1 MGNKSIQKF
10 FADQNSVID
19 LSSLGNAKGAK
30 VSLSGPD
37 MNITTPR
44 GSVII
49 VNGALYSSIK
59 GNNLAV
65 KFKDKT
71 ITGAK
76 ILGSVDLKDI
86 QLERIDS
93 SLVDSAQVEKKGNG
107 KRRNKK
113 EEEELKK
120 QLDDAENAK
129 KEADKAKEEA
139 EKAKEAAEKALN
151 EAFEVQNSSKQIE
164 EMLQNFLADNVAK
177 DNLAQQSDASQQNT
191 QAKATQASKQND
203 AEKVLP
209 QPINKNTST
218 GKSNSSKN
226 EENKL
231 DAESVKEPLKVT
243 LALAAESNS
252 GSKDDSITNFTKPQF
267 VGSTAPNATVIIKI
281 NGIAVGQA
289 VADSLGNFT
298 FTAPETLTDGTY
310 NLEAE
315 AKTADG
321 SGSAKLVITIDS
333 VTDKPTFEL
342 SPESSV
348 SGHKGLTP
356 TLTPSIVGTAEENA
370 KVDIYVDNKLVASVD
385 VDKDGN
391 WSYEFKD
398 NELSEGENSI
408 KVVAVDK
415 AGNKNETTDSIITD
429 TIAPEKP
436 TIELDDSSDSG
447 IKNDNITNSTLPTFI
462 GVAEPG
468 STVSIY
474 LGLKHLGEVI
484 VAKDGTWSYTLTTP
498 LKDGEYNITA
508 TATDIAGHTSATA
521 NLPFTIDTRISYFSA
536 EIETTNDSGIV
547 GDNVT
552 NNTRPTFTGKT
563 EPNAIISVINS
574 ETGEEVIFKAN
585 DKGEWT
591 FNFTSDSVEGINNLT
606 FTVEDVAGNKKDF
619 SFSYVIDTI
628 APVPPTVSLED
639 YVVLPNGIILS
650 GNDLPALVGT
660 AEPKSTI
667 LLMRDGKL
675 YDSIE
680 VDSNGTWN
688 YQFSNKFLQGAYD
701 IEIISQDAAGNKSS
715 TVKYSFTIQTE
726 VVPPK
731 AELDASDDSGAKGD
745 WITNKHN
752 ALTLLGTADRF
763 ATVNILID
771 GKTIGVTTADADG
784 NWNFD
789 ISRNLSDN
797 VYKITVESIDPLGR
811 TSSVDYQL
819 TIDSFTPIPTV
830 MLHDSADSG
839 VKGDMITKINTPL
852 FTGMAEANA
861 KVSIY
866 VDGVL
871 SGEAIA
877 GDDGVWNFQFT
888 TALSDGSH
896 DVTVKVE
903 DIAGNTASSS
913 AYNFQIVTQT
923 QKPTIE
929 LVNDTGVDNTDHII
943 NEKNP
948 ALTGTAAPYSTVKLY
963 IDGALIAEV
972 RTNKDGRWEY
982 TLKADQGLVDGDHRI
997 TASVEDIAGNIAHSD
1012 PFLISV
1018 DTAISIPIV
1027 SLSPDSD
1034 SGISDDNLTNI
1045 VKPTLHL
1052 KDIDPDIISV
1062 QVWDAMSD
1070 TQIGV
1075 ATQQP
1080 DGSWAYT
1087 FTSDLTEGLHQV
1099 YVKVEDIAGNKANSA
1114 IFDFTID
1121 TTVSTPVISL
1131 LSKDDTGVTGDN
1143 LTNINK
1149 PGFAISGVDAD
1160 AHRVVVQVMHNGVSE
1175 EIELS
1180 HLNGSWLFIP
1190 GNTWAD
1196 GSYTLTV
1203 KVEDKA
1209 GNTNYSAPLTVVI
1222 DTQIAIDGVELVND
1236 SGVKGDNMT
1245 NDDRPHFR
1253 VTVPTDVNEVRLSID
1268 GGNSWVQATPG
1279 VAGSWEYIWPTDLA
1293 DGQYTL
1299 TVEATDKAG
1308 NTVTKTIDFAVD
1320 TTLSVPVIVLDSA
1333 DDTGIQGDNMTNSTQ
1348 PTFALQH
1355 IDDDA
1360 VRVTVSV
1367 EHGGVTTTFDAT
1379 KGTGGWTFTPPT
1391 SWADGDYTLSVSVE
1405 DKAGNTSHS
1414 ASLTVTVDTQIAINN
1429 IELVNDSGIPDDNLT
1444 NNVRPHFQV
1453 TVPTDVNV
1461 VRLSIDGGKTWFN
1474 ATQSATPGVWDYI
1487 WPDDVADGGY
1497 TLTVEATDEAG
1508 NKATQTLDF
1517 TIDTT
1522 LSVPTLSLDSADD
1535 SGIAGDN
1542 ITNVKTPGFTLN
1554 NIDTDVSR
1562 VIVEV
1567 MHNGIKQEVPLV
1579 QTGGQWRFAPTSDW
1593 ADGDYILT
1601 VKVEDRAG
1609 NVKQSAPLTVTVD
1622 THIAI
1627 DRIELVNDSGIPGDN
1642 LTNEARPHFQ
1652 VTVPADVNGVRLS
1665 IDGGKTW
1672 FDATQSATSGVWD
1685 YTWLT
1690 NVANGPHTL
1699 MVEASDK
1706 AGNKTTQK
1714 LDFTIDTI
1722 LSEPTITL
1730 DSADDSA
1737 AGDNITNVK
1746 MPGFTLGNIDADVT
1760 KVVVTVA
1767 HDGKNQQIELI
1778 KNGGVWRFTPGAAWT
1793 DGDYTLTVKVED
1805 KAGNTNYSAPL
1816 TVTIDT
1822 QTSIDR
1828 IELLNDTGIVGDNLT
1843 NEARPQFH
1851 ITVPTDVNSVQL
1863 SLDGG
1868 INWVNATL
1876 TSDGVWEYIWPTD
1889 LVENTYTLTVK
1900 ATDVAGN
1907 TATETLNF
1915 IIDTTLSTPTITL
1928 DSADDSGTANDNKT
1942 NVKTPGF
1949 IIGGIDSDVTQ
1960 VVVQVM
1966 RDGHSE
1972 EVELTQTNGQWRF
1985 VPGSAWTDGDYTLTV
2000 TVKDEAGNIRHSAPL
2015 TVTIDTQ
2022 ITIDHIELVND
2033 SGIPDDNLTNNVRP
2047 HFQVTVPTDVN
2058 VVRLSIDGGKTWFN
2072 ATQSATPGVWD
2083 YTWLADVGEGK
2094 HTLTVEATDKAGN
2107 KTTQQLDF
2115 IIDTLLSEPTIVLDN
2130 TDDSGTKGDHL
2141 TNVNKPTF
2149 LLGNIDADARYVTVE
2164 VQHGGTKEVLTAT
2177 KDATGNWSVTPT
2189 GTWADGDYTL
2199 TVRVEDEA
2207 GNEKHSAS
2215 LTVTVDT
2222 QITIDV
2228 IELVNDNGI
2237 PGDNMTNDAHPQ
2249 FRVTVPGD
2257 VNEVS
2262 LSIDGGVTWV
2272 KATQSA
2278 TPGVWNYTW
2287 PGTVPDGDYTLNV
2300 KATDNAGNT
2309 VTETLHFTI
2318 DTTLSTPVIVLD
2330 SADDSGV
2337 HGDNMTN
2344 HTQPTFALQHIDDDA
2359 VRVTVSV
2366 EHGGVTTTFDA
2377 TKDAGGWTF
2386 TPTGAWADGDY
2397 TLSVSVEDKAG
2408 NTSHSAS
2415 LTVTVDT
2422 QIAINNIELVNDSGI
2437 PDDNL
2442 TNNVR
2447 PHFQVT
2453 VPTDVNV
2460 VRLSIDGGKT
2470 WFNATQSATPG
2481 VWDYIWPDD
2490 VADGGYTLT
2499 VEATDEAGNKATQTL
2514 DFTIDTT
2521 LSVPTLSLD
2530 SADDSGIAGDNI
2542 TNVKTPGFTLNNI
2555 DTDVSRVIVEV
2566 MHNGIKQEVPLVQT
2580 GGQWRF
2586 APTSDWADGD
2596 YILTVKVE
2604 DRAGNV
2610 KQSAPLTV
2618 TVDTHIAIDR
2628 IELVNDSGIPG
2639 DNLTNEARP
2648 HFQVTVPADVN
2659 GVRLSIDGGKTW
2671 FDATQSATSGVWDYT
2686 WLTNVANGPHTLM
2699 VEASDKAGNKTTQK
2713 LDFTIDTILSE
2724 PTITLD
2730 SADDSAAGDNIT
2742 NVKMPGF
2749 TLGNIDADVTK
2760 VVVTVAH
2767 DGKNQQIEL
2776 IKNGGVWRFTPGAAW
2791 TDGDYTLTVKVEDK
2805 AGNTNYSAPLTVTID
2820 TQTSIDRIELL
2831 NDTGIVGD
2839 NLTNEARPQFHI
2851 TVPTDVNSVQLSL
2864 DGGINWVN
2872 ATLTSDGVWEYIWP
2886 TDLVENTYTLTVKAT
2901 DVAGNTATETLNFII
2916 DTTLSTPTITL
2927 DSADDSGTAND
2938 NKTNVKTPGFII
2950 GGIDSDVTQ
2959 VVVQV
2964 MRDGHSEEVEL
2975 TQTNGQWRFVP
2986 GSAWTDG
2993 DYTLTVT
3000 VKDEAG
3006 NIRHSAPLTVTI
3018 DTQITIDHI
3027 ELVNDSG
3034 IPDDNLT
3041 NNVRPH
3047 FQVTVPTDV
3056 NVVRLSID
3064 GGKTWFNATQSA
3076 TPGVW
3081 DYTWLAD
3088 VGEGKHTL
3096 TVEATDK
3103 AGNKTTQ
3110 QLDFIIDTLLSEP
3123 TIVLDNT
3130 DDSGTKGDNL
3140 TNVNKPTFLLGNI
3153 DADARY
3159 VTVEVQ
3165 HGGTKEVLTATKGAT
3180 GIWSVTPTGTWADG
3194 DYTLTVRVE
3203 DDAGNV
3209 KYSAPLTVTVD
3220 TQITID
3226 VIELVNDNGIPG
3238 DNLTNDVRPHFRVTV
3253 PGDVNEVRLSIDG
3266 GNTWVRATQGT
3277 AGIWDYTWPKDVT
3290 DGLHT
3295 LTVEATD
3302 KAGNKTTQTLDF
3314 TIDTRLSTPTIAMDS
3329 RDDTGAIG
3337 DHITSVKRPG
3347 FTIGN
3352 IDADAHSVILRI
3364 TQGGNSQE
3372 VTLTQVGG
3380 QWRFTPDADWADG
3393 SYTLT
3398 VEVTDNAGNVRQST
3412 PLVVTVDTQT
3422 SITDITL
3429 VNDHGVP
3436 DDNLTN
3442 STRPQFE
3449 ITVPADVNSV
3459 QLSIDGGA
3467 NWVSATQ
3474 GIEGVWG
3481 YTWPTDM
3488 GDGKHT
3494 LTVMV
3499 TDRAGNTATQTLE
3512 FFIDTRLSTPT
3523 IALDSTDDTGT
3534 PGDDMTNRT
3543 RPTFILQNI
3552 DSDVINVTVSVT
3564 HNGTTTSFTATQ
3576 GAGGWSF
3583 TPPAPWGDGDYT
3595 LTVTVEDR
3603 AGNTRPSTPL
3613 TVTVDTQ
3620 IAIDRI
3626 ELVNDSGVPGDNV
3639 TKHVRPQFQISV
3651 PDDVEKVL
3659 LSIDGGTTWVTAIKS
3674 STAGIWD
3681 YTWPTDMPEG
3691 QHTLTVEVTDGAGNK
3706 MTETLNF
3713 TIDITLLTPTIELA
3727 PDQDTGQNKNDNLTS
3742 VTQPVFVL
3750 GSIDKDVRHVELSI
3764 EHNGTFKTVVLTESA
3779 DGWRYRPDSALA
3791 DGSYTFTVTVT
3802 DVAGNQQTSAPLKV
3816 TIDGTLTTP
3825 VIELAA
3831 GEDSGTVGDRLTNH
3845 DRPVFDIHQV
3855 DSDVTRVMVKVTYN
3869 GKTHEEAAVFTNGQ
3883 WRFTP
3888 SASWADGSY
3897 QLAVV
3902 VEDLAGNVKESAP
3915 FEVRIDTTTTINNI
3929 VLLNDTGVQN
3939 DQLTNVAKP
3948 SFRIDV
3954 PGDVVQVRVTLD
3966 GGANWN
3972 VIRKNADGQWIFD
3985 SPNTLVD
3992 GTYTLRVEATD
4003 EAGNIANKDLVFNID
4018 TNIQVPTIALDAGQ
4032 DTGANTADNIT
4043 NISRPT
4049 FTIGN
4054 VDPDVIKVVVTID
4067 GHDYNA
4073 TKVGAGWQFTPG
4085 NAIPDGSYNITVTVE
4100 DKAGNTATSKP
4111 LPVVIDT
4118 TAEIESVT
4126 LVTDSG
4132 DSDVDNITKV
4142 DKPQFSIVTAD
4153 DITHVRVK
4161 IDNAANWIELTKGGD
4176 GRWIFNVGSALP
4188 DGQHTLLVDVTDI
4201 AGNVAQ
4207 ETLQF
4212 TIDTTLREPTIVLDP
4227 THDTG
4232 DDTNDNLTRINK
4244 PVFIIGNVDNDVS
4257 HIVVHIDG
4265 RDYTIENT
4273 GGNLT
4278 FTPDQP
4284 LSDGQHTISVTVT
4297 DIAGNTKTSA
4307 ELRIEIDTQV
4317 QIDSVTLTTDSG
4329 VNDHDNVTNATRPSF
4344 EIATPDDVTSV
4355 LVSFDGVNWT
4365 PISKNAAG
4373 QWEFTAG
4380 SALPDGH
4387 YTLHVQATDRAG
4399 NTANSTLG
4407 FTVDTQ
4413 IDGLSVVMLD
4423 DAGKD
4428 STDGITN
4435 ITSPRFEI
4443 SAREPLQSVTVIL
4456 NGKSSTLTQGAGN
4469 KWLFTP
4475 DTPLV
4480 DGTYKIE
4487 IVAEDIAGNKISKE
4501 VSFTIDTIVSDPS
4514 IDLLDADDTGESA
4527 VDNITSVTTPRFV
4540 IGNVPADIDTVV
4552 IRINGVSYSVT
4563 ANGNNLW
4570 EFQVPVALNDGV
4582 YEAVVV
4588 FRDIAGNTSET
4599 KLPFTID
4606 TTTSVS
4612 VRMEPASDTGNSNSD
4627 NLTNKQNPKFEGTA
4641 EPNAKLVITIVDDKS
4656 GREVLKQT
4664 ITVGA
4669 DGNWSVTPNILPDGM
4684 YTINVVATD
4693 VAGNTAQTQER
4704 FTIDTVTIDPTIRLS
4719 DPSIDDQHEATSL
4732 RPEFKGFA
4740 EAFSTIMIQWDGKVV
4755 GSANA
4760 NANGEWSWT
4769 PPSVLAPGSYVVS
4782 IVAKDKAGNESSQV
4796 DFPVVIPVID
4806 VTPPT
4811 IKLSE
4816 ESDSGALGDFTTNN
4830 KTPTLIGSTL
4840 PNTIVSIYVDGVKV
4854 GEATADTAGRYT
4866 FQLSEMKD
4874 GHYVVQVGIVNP
4886 RDNSEL
4892 RSTAVDVTIDTE
4904 VAELVWNIS
4913 GMHEGGYINTVTPEI
4928 GGTSEPNSKIT
4939 IFVNGVEKAIAYT
4952 TGAGHW
4958 GVVLP
4963 ALGNDGNYE
4972 LTFKV
4977 EDVAGNIREFGPQ
4990 NVILDTV
4997 ISPLTVVLRE
5007 ADDSGK
5013 VGDWITNKSHVTIDG
5028 TAEAGST
5035 LTIRNP
5041 QGVVIATLVVGN
5053 DGRWSAEL
5061 DLREGSNAFV
5071 VVSEDKAGNSQQ
5083 KEILIEHDTQI
5094 EISDISLSRDTN
5106 SGDKYDLI
5114 TNNKSPV
5121 LVAMTDPG
5129 ATVQVY
5135 INGVLQGTVEASSS
5149 GNISYTMPA
5158 NSADGE
5164 YQVQFVATDTAG
5176 NRVESAIT
5184 TVTIDS
5190 QIAVFDIDEDSLPAL
5205 SNNRALSVSGV
5216 GEAGSQV
5223 SIFVD
5228 GKLVNVVM
5236 VEADG
5241 TWRAP
5246 ILLQDDGTFNIHFSI
5261 TDVAGNTEVSKDYSV
5276 DVDSSTDFPTLNLED
5291 ASNSGSLD
5299 DLITNHNKP
5308 VLVGTAEAGATIHIY
5323 VDEKIVANV
5332 LVLEDGTWSYQ
5343 FDNALK
5349 DGEYSIRV
5357 VAEDPAGNTAE
5368 SPRLLVTIDTSTF
5381 IDNPAM
5387 VAGSDNGIFSN
5398 DSITSQ
5404 TRPTFSIFGEM
5415 NQSVQIF
5422 IDGVLV
5428 DTITVT
5434 DRNQVYR
5441 PESPL
5446 GDGSHSIYYVIT
5458 DKAGNTATSK
5468 TLNFTI
5474 DTFNTTPVAI
5484 DSIGG
5489 QTLAEMTGSD
5499 GKIYITDT
5507 TRNLLFSG
5515 SAEPNSKIEIIINGL
5530 NVGEVWVN
5538 EKGHWQMP
5546 VNPLYFTEGQLDIT
5560 VKSTDRAG
5568 NVNQEKYSIWV
5579 DTHIKVF
5586 TSELDDNK
5594 SSSKTE
5600 WWSNSDLI
5608 TMRGTGEIGATV
5620 SLIVAGVTLA
5630 TAVVAATGRWE
5641 LSTDKLPE
5649 GTYDISLV
5657 IEDSAGNR
5665 WEDVR
5670 EIFIDRT
5677 PPNAPVVTYSDI
5689 VNDLIIM
5696 QGTAEAKSQLIIT
5709 DSEGNTYTLTVPD
5722 NGKWSMAIPYPSEGK
5737 FTITSVD
5744 AIGNRSDDVPLDI
5757 MKEVPVISLSPDSD
5771 SGTVGDNITR
5781 DKQPTFI
5788 IGNLES
5794 DVVVVQVDINGT
5806 VYNAEKNADG
5816 VWFFTPGTP
5825 LADGSYTISVIASDA
5840 AGNQKNSLPI
5850 TVTIDSTLTVP
5861 EIALAAGEDNGAS
5874 DSDNVTN
5881 HTQPK
5886 FTLQHIDADVTG
5898 VTVNVTHNGVTDIYQ
5913 ATQGAD
5919 GWTFTPPAAW
5929 NDGNYTL
5936 SVTVVDR
5943 AGNSQQSASLAVTV
5957 DSTVTVTADSQHDD
5971 ASDDATATAVTPPE
5985 SETVNAESATHLR
5998 TEPSAAEESV
6008 VKVTAYSITLLNAD
6022 SGDEIDRSISQT
6034 PSFEI
6039 SVPENIVNVSIMFEG
6054 EEFTLPITNQKA
6066 IFEVPLSLEDGEY
6079 TMDVKF
6085 IDKDNDFLIK
6095 EKTFSVDHSSADI
6108 VNAMNVRGKTED
6120 DINDSPSTSSV
6131 GHNNNGAIDVFAV
6144 NEVTLP
6150 VDNQEEHA

>member
-948 ALTGTAAPYSTVKLY
+948 ALTGTAAPYSRVKLY

-2115 IIDTLLSEPTIVLDN
+2115 IIDTLLSEPTIVLDS

-2422 QIAINNIELVNDSGI
+2422 QIAINN
-2437 PDDNL
+2437 
-2442 TNNVR
+2442 
-2447 PHFQVT
+2447 
-2453 VPTDVNV
+2453 
-2460 VRLSIDGGKT
+2460 
-2470 WFNATQSATPG
+2470 
-2481 VWDYIWPDD
+2481 
-2490 VADGGYTLT
+2490 
-2499 VEATDEAGNKATQTL
+2499 
-2514 DFTIDTT
+2514 
-2521 LSVPTLSLD
+2521 
-2530 SADDSGIAGDNI
+2530 
-2542 TNVKTPGFTLNNI
+2542 
-2555 DTDVSRVIVEV
+2555 
-2566 MHNGIKQEVPLVQT
+2566 
-2580 GGQWRF
+2580 
-2586 APTSDWADGD
+2586 
-2596 YILTVKVE
+2596 
-2604 DRAGNV
+2604 
-2610 KQSAPLTV
+2610 
-2618 TVDTHIAIDR
+2618 
-2628 IELVNDSGIPG
+2628 
-2639 DNLTNEARP
+2639 
-2648 HFQVTVPADVN
+2648 
-2659 GVRLSIDGGKTW
+2659 
-2671 FDATQSATSGVWDYT
+2671 
-2686 WLTNVANGPHTLM
+2686 
-2699 VEASDKAGNKTTQK
+2699 
-2713 LDFTIDTILSE
+2713 
-2724 PTITLD
+2724 
-2730 SADDSAAGDNIT
+2730 
-2742 NVKMPGF
+2742 
-2749 TLGNIDADVTK
+2749 
-2760 VVVTVAH
+2760 
-2767 DGKNQQIEL
+2767 
-2776 IKNGGVWRFTPGAAW
+2776 
-2791 TDGDYTLTVKVEDK
+2791 
-2805 AGNTNYSAPLTVTID
+2805 
-2820 TQTSIDRIELL
+2820 
-2831 NDTGIVGD
+2831 
-2839 NLTNEARPQFHI
+2839 
-2851 TVPTDVNSVQLSL
+2851 
-2864 DGGINWVN
+2864 
-2872 ATLTSDGVWEYIWP
+2872 
-2886 TDLVENTYTLTVKAT
+2886 
-2901 DVAGNTATETLNFII
+2901 
-2916 DTTLSTPTITL
+2916 
-2927 DSADDSGTAND
+2927 
-2938 NKTNVKTPGFII
+2938 
-2950 GGIDSDVTQ
+2950 
-2959 VVVQV
+2959 
-2964 MRDGHSEEVEL
+2964 
-2975 TQTNGQWRFVP
+2975 
-2986 GSAWTDG
+2986 
-2993 DYTLTVT
+2993 
-3000 VKDEAG
+3000 
-3006 NIRHSAPLTVTI
+3006 
-3018 DTQITIDHI
+3018 I

-4552 IRINGVSYSVT
+4552 IRINGVSYPVT

>member
-37 MNITTPR
+37 MNITTPH

-120 QLDDAENAK
+120 QLDEAENAK

-447 IKNDNITNSTLPTFI
+447 IKNDSITNSTLPTFI

-536 EIETTNDSGIV
+536 EIETTDDSGIV

-591 FNFTSDSVEGINNLT
+591 FNFTSDSVEGVNNLT

-619 SFSYVIDTI
+619 SFSYVIDTV

-639 YVVLPNGIILS
+639 FVVLPNGIILS

-1034 SGISDDNLTNI
+1034 SGIADDNLTNI

-1114 IFDFTID
+1114 VFDFTID

-1180 HLNGSWLFIP
+1180 HLNGSWLFTP

-1209 GNTNYSAPLTVVI
+1209 GNTSYSAPLTVVI

-1320 TTLSVPVIVLDSA
+1320 TTLSVPVIVLNSA
-1333 DDTGIQGDNMTNSTQ
+1333 DDTGVQGDNMTNRTQ

-1429 IELVNDSGIPDDNLT
+1429 IELVNDSGIPNDNLT

-1699 MVEASDK
+1699 MVEATDK

-1714 LDFTIDTI
+1714 LDFIIDTL

-2115 IIDTLLSEPTIVLDN
+2115 IIDTMLSEPTIVLDN
-2130 TDDSGTKGDHL
+2130 TDDSGTKGDNL

-2222 QITIDV
+2222 QITIDA

-2318 DTTLSTPVIVLD
+2318 DTTLSVPVIVLN
-2330 SADDSGV
+2330 SADDTGV
-2337 HGDNMTN
+2337 QGDNMTN
-2344 HTQPTFALQHIDDDA
+2344 SSQPTFALQHIDDDA

-2377 TKDAGGWTF
+2377 TKGVGGWSF

-2447 PHFQVT
+2447 PHFQVK
-2453 VPTDVNV
+2453 VPTDVN
-2460 VRLSIDGGKT
+2460 
-2470 WFNATQSATPG
+2470 
-2481 VWDYIWPDD
+2481 
-2490 VADGGYTLT
+2490 
-2499 VEATDEAGNKATQTL
+2499 E
-2514 DFTIDTT
+2514 
-2521 LSVPTLSLD
+2521 
-2530 SADDSGIAGDNI
+2530 
-2542 TNVKTPGFTLNNI
+2542 
-2555 DTDVSRVIVEV
+2555 
-2566 MHNGIKQEVPLVQT
+2566 
-2580 GGQWRF
+2580 
-2586 APTSDWADGD
+2586 
-2596 YILTVKVE
+2596 
-2604 DRAGNV
+2604 
-2610 KQSAPLTV
+2610 
-2618 TVDTHIAIDR
+2618 
-2628 IELVNDSGIPG
+2628 
-2639 DNLTNEARP
+2639 
-2648 HFQVTVPADVN
+2648 
-2659 GVRLSIDGGKTW
+2659 
-2671 FDATQSATSGVWDYT
+2671 
-2686 WLTNVANGPHTLM
+2686 
-2699 VEASDKAGNKTTQK
+2699 
-2713 LDFTIDTILSE
+2713 
-2724 PTITLD
+2724 
-2730 SADDSAAGDNIT
+2730 
-2742 NVKMPGF
+2742 
-2749 TLGNIDADVTK
+2749 
-2760 VVVTVAH
+2760 
-2767 DGKNQQIEL
+2767 
-2776 IKNGGVWRFTPGAAW
+2776 
-2791 TDGDYTLTVKVEDK
+2791 
-2805 AGNTNYSAPLTVTID
+2805 
-2820 TQTSIDRIELL
+2820 
-2831 NDTGIVGD
+2831 
-2839 NLTNEARPQFHI
+2839 
-2851 TVPTDVNSVQLSL
+2851 
-2864 DGGINWVN
+2864 
-2872 ATLTSDGVWEYIWP
+2872 
-2886 TDLVENTYTLTVKAT
+2886 
-2901 DVAGNTATETLNFII
+2901 
-2916 DTTLSTPTITL
+2916 
-2927 DSADDSGTAND
+2927 
-2938 NKTNVKTPGFII
+2938 
-2950 GGIDSDVTQ
+2950 
-2959 VVVQV
+2959 
-2964 MRDGHSEEVEL
+2964 
-2975 TQTNGQWRFVP
+2975 
-2986 GSAWTDG
+2986 
-2993 DYTLTVT
+2993 
-3000 VKDEAG
+3000 
-3006 NIRHSAPLTVTI
+3006 
-3018 DTQITIDHI
+3018 
-3027 ELVNDSG
+3027 
-3034 IPDDNLT
+3034 
-3041 NNVRPH
+3041 
-3047 FQVTVPTDV
+3047 
-3056 NVVRLSID
+3056 VRLSID

-3103 AGNKTTQ
+3103 AGNQTTQ
-3110 QLDFIIDTLLSEP
+3110 KLDFIIDTMLSEP
-3123 TIVLDNT
+3123 TIVLDST

-3140 TNVNKPTFLLGNI
+3140 TNANKPTFILGNI

-3165 HGGTKEVLTATKGAT
+3165 YGGTKEVLTATKGAT

-3194 DYTLTVRVE
+3194 DYMLTVRVE

-3314 TIDTRLSTPTIAMDS
+3314 TIDTRLSTPTITMDS

-3352 IDADAHSVILRI
+3352 IDSDAQSVILRI

-3412 PLVVTVDTQT
+3412 PLIVTVDTQT

-3467 NWVSATQ
+3467 NWVSAAQ

-3620 IAIDRI
+3620 IAIDHI

-3713 TIDITLLTPTIELA
+3713 TIDITLMTPTIELA

-3845 DRPVFDIHQV
+3845 DRPVFDIRQV

-4307 ELRIEIDTQV
+4307 ELKIEIDTQV

-4527 VDNITSVTTPRFV
+4527 VDNITSVTKPRFV

-4552 IRINGVSYSVT
+4552 IRINGVSYPVT

-4830 KTPTLIGSTL
+4830 KTPTLVGNTL
-4840 PNTIVSIYVDGVKV
+4840 PNAIVSIYVDGVKV

-4963 ALGNDGNYE
+4963 ALGNDGNYV

-5035 LTIRNP
+5035 LTIRSP

-5053 DGRWSAEL
+5053 DSRWSAEL

-5083 KEILIEHDTQI
+5083 KDILIEHDTQI

-5404 TRPTFSIFGEM
+5404 TRPTFSISGEM

-5579 DTHIKVF
+5579 DTHIQVF

-5594 SSSKTE
+5594 SSSKTD
-5600 WWSNSDLI
+5600 WWSNSSTI
-5608 TMRGTGEIGATV
+5608 TMRGMGEIGATV

-5630 TAVVAATGRWE
+5630 TAVVAANGQWE
-5641 LSTDKLPE
+5641 LSTDQLPE
-5649 GTYDISLV
+5649 GKYDITLS
-5657 IEDSAGNR
+5657 IEDNAGNR
-5665 WEDVR
+5665 KEEVH

-5709 DSEGNTYTLTVPD
+5709 DSNGNTYTLTVPD

-5825 LADGSYTISVIASDA
+5825 LTDGSYTISVIASDA

-5929 NDGNYTL
+5929 NDGTYTL

-5957 DSTVTVTADSQHDD
+5957 DSTVTVTADSQHND

-5998 TEPSAAEESV
+5998 TVPSVAEESV
-6008 VKVTAYSITLLNAD
+6008 VKETAYSITLLNAD

-6039 SVPENIVNVSIMFEG
+6039 SVPENIVNVSVMFEG

-6108 VNAMNVRGKTED
+6108 VNAMNARGKTED

>member
-37 MNITTPR
+37 MNITTPH

-639 YVVLPNGIILS
+639 FVVLPNGIILS

-1034 SGISDDNLTNI
+1034 SGIADDNLTNI

-1114 IFDFTID
+1114 VFDFTID

-1180 HLNGSWLFIP
+1180 HLNGSWLFTP

-1209 GNTNYSAPLTVVI
+1209 GNTSYSAPLTVVI

-1320 TTLSVPVIVLDSA
+1320 TTLSVPVIVLNSA
-1333 DDTGIQGDNMTNSTQ
+1333 DDTGVQGDNMTNSTQ

-1379 KGTGGWTFTPPT
+1379 KGTGGWSFTPT
-1391 SWADGDYTLSVSVE
+1391 GAWADGDYTLSVSVE

-1429 IELVNDSGIPDDNLT
+1429 IELVNDSGIPNDNLT

-1474 ATQSATPGVWDYI
+1474 ATQNATPGVWDYI

-1508 NKATQTLDF
+1508 NKTTQTLDF

-1714 LDFTIDTI
+1714 LDFIIDTM

-2022 ITIDHIELVND
+2022 IAIDHIELVND
-2033 SGIPDDNLTNNVRP
+2033 SGIPN
-2047 HFQVTVPTDVN
+2047 
-2058 VVRLSIDGGKTWFN
+2058 
-2072 ATQSATPGVWD
+2072 
-2083 YTWLADVGEGK
+2083 
-2094 HTLTVEATDKAGN
+2094 
-2107 KTTQQLDF
+2107 
-2115 IIDTLLSEPTIVLDN
+2115 
-2130 TDDSGTKGDHL
+2130 
-2141 TNVNKPTF
+2141 
-2149 LLGNIDADARYVTVE
+2149 
-2164 VQHGGTKEVLTAT
+2164 
-2177 KDATGNWSVTPT
+2177 
-2189 GTWADGDYTL
+2189 
-2199 TVRVEDEA
+2199 
-2207 GNEKHSAS
+2207 
-2215 LTVTVDT
+2215 
-2222 QITIDV
+2222 
-2228 IELVNDNGI
+2228 
-2237 PGDNMTNDAHPQ
+2237 
-2249 FRVTVPGD
+2249 
-2257 VNEVS
+2257 
-2262 LSIDGGVTWV
+2262 
-2272 KATQSA
+2272 
-2278 TPGVWNYTW
+2278 
-2287 PGTVPDGDYTLNV
+2287 
-2300 KATDNAGNT
+2300 
-2309 VTETLHFTI
+2309 
-2318 DTTLSTPVIVLD
+2318 
-2330 SADDSGV
+2330 
-2337 HGDNMTN
+2337 
-2344 HTQPTFALQHIDDDA
+2344 
-2359 VRVTVSV
+2359 
-2366 EHGGVTTTFDA
+2366 
-2377 TKDAGGWTF
+2377 
-2386 TPTGAWADGDY
+2386 
-2397 TLSVSVEDKAG
+2397 
-2408 NTSHSAS
+2408 
-2415 LTVTVDT
+2415 
-2422 QIAINNIELVNDSGI
+2422 
-2437 PDDNL
+2437 
-2442 TNNVR
+2442 
-2447 PHFQVT
+2447 
-2453 VPTDVNV
+2453 
-2460 VRLSIDGGKT
+2460 
-2470 WFNATQSATPG
+2470 
-2481 VWDYIWPDD
+2481 
-2490 VADGGYTLT
+2490 
-2499 VEATDEAGNKATQTL
+2499 
-2514 DFTIDTT
+2514 
-2521 LSVPTLSLD
+2521 
-2530 SADDSGIAGDNI
+2530 
-2542 TNVKTPGFTLNNI
+2542 
-2555 DTDVSRVIVEV
+2555 
-2566 MHNGIKQEVPLVQT
+2566 
-2580 GGQWRF
+2580 
-2586 APTSDWADGD
+2586 
-2596 YILTVKVE
+2596 
-2604 DRAGNV
+2604 
-2610 KQSAPLTV
+2610 
-2618 TVDTHIAIDR
+2618 
-2628 IELVNDSGIPG
+2628 
-2639 DNLTNEARP
+2639 
-2648 HFQVTVPADVN
+2648 
-2659 GVRLSIDGGKTW
+2659 
-2671 FDATQSATSGVWDYT
+2671 
-2686 WLTNVANGPHTLM
+2686 
-2699 VEASDKAGNKTTQK
+2699 
-2713 LDFTIDTILSE
+2713 
-2724 PTITLD
+2724 
-2730 SADDSAAGDNIT
+2730 
-2742 NVKMPGF
+2742 
-2749 TLGNIDADVTK
+2749 
-2760 VVVTVAH
+2760 
-2767 DGKNQQIEL
+2767 
-2776 IKNGGVWRFTPGAAW
+2776 
-2791 TDGDYTLTVKVEDK
+2791 
-2805 AGNTNYSAPLTVTID
+2805 
-2820 TQTSIDRIELL
+2820 
-2831 NDTGIVGD
+2831 
-2839 NLTNEARPQFHI
+2839 
-2851 TVPTDVNSVQLSL
+2851 
-2864 DGGINWVN
+2864 
-2872 ATLTSDGVWEYIWP
+2872 
-2886 TDLVENTYTLTVKAT
+2886 
-2901 DVAGNTATETLNFII
+2901 
-2916 DTTLSTPTITL
+2916 
-2927 DSADDSGTAND
+2927 
-2938 NKTNVKTPGFII
+2938 
-2950 GGIDSDVTQ
+2950 
-2959 VVVQV
+2959 
-2964 MRDGHSEEVEL
+2964 
-2975 TQTNGQWRFVP
+2975 
-2986 GSAWTDG
+2986 
-2993 DYTLTVT
+2993 
-3000 VKDEAG
+3000 
-3006 NIRHSAPLTVTI
+3006 
-3018 DTQITIDHI
+3018 
-3027 ELVNDSG
+3027 
-3034 IPDDNLT
+3034 DNLT

-3140 TNVNKPTFLLGNI
+3140 TNVNKPTFLLGNIDADARYVTVEVQYGGTKEVLTATKDATGNWSVTPTGTWADGDYTLTVRVEDEAGNEKHSASLTVTVDTQITIDAIELVNDNGIPGDNMTNDAHPQFRVTVPGDVNEVSLSIDGGVTWVKATQSATPGVWNYTWPGTVPDGDYTLNVKATDNAGNTVTETLHFTIDTTLSTPVIVLDSADDTGIQGDNMTNRTQPTFNLQHIDDDAVRVTVSVEHGGVTTTFDATKGVGGWTFTPPTSWGAGDYTLSVSVEDKAGNTSHSASLTVTVDTQIAINNIELVNDSGIPDDNLTNNVRPHFQVTVPTDVNEVRLSIDGGKTWFNATQSVTPGVWDYTWLADVGEGKHTLTVEATDKAGNQTTQKLDFIIDTMLSEPTIVLDSTDDSGTKGDNLTNANKPTFILGNI

-3277 AGIWDYTWPKDVT
+3277 AGTWDYTWPKDVT

-3314 TIDTRLSTPTIAMDS
+3314 TIDTRLSTPTITMDS

-3352 IDADAHSVILRI
+3352 IDSDAQSVILRI

-3412 PLVVTVDTQT
+3412 PLIVTVDTQT

-3467 NWVSATQ
+3467 NWVSAAQ

-3620 IAIDRI
+3620 IAIDHI

-3691 QHTLTVEVTDGAGNK
+3691 QHTLIVEVTDGAGNK
-3706 MTETLNF
+3706 MTGTLDF

-3845 DRPVFDIHQV
+3845 DRPVFDIRQV

-4307 ELRIEIDTQV
+4307 ELKIEIDTQV

-4527 VDNITSVTTPRFV
+4527 VDNITSVTKPRFV

-4552 IRINGVSYSVT
+4552 IRINGVSYPVT

-4892 RSTAVDVTIDTE
+4892 RSTAVDLTIDTE

-4963 ALGNDGNYE
+4963 ALGNDGNYV

-5299 DLITNHNKP
+5299 DLITSHNKP

-5381 IDNPAM
+5381 IDNPVM
-5387 VAGSDNGIFSN
+5387 MAGSDNGIFSN

-5404 TRPTFSIFGEM
+5404 TRPAFSIYGEM

-5530 NVGEVWVN
+5530 NVGEVWAN
-5538 EKGHWQMP
+5538 DKGHWQMP
-5546 VNPLYFTEGQLDIT
+5546 VNPLYFTEGQLDIN

-5579 DTHIKVF
+5579 DTHIQVF

-5594 SSSKTE
+5594 SSSKTD
-5600 WWSNSDLI
+5600 WWSNSSTI
-5608 TMRGTGEIGATV
+5608 TMRGMGEIGATV

-5630 TAVVAATGRWE
+5630 TAVVAANGQWE
-5641 LSTDKLPE
+5641 LSTDQLPE
-5649 GTYDISLV
+5649 GKYDITLS
-5657 IEDSAGNR
+5657 IEDNAGNR
-5665 WEDVR
+5665 KEEVH

-5709 DSEGNTYTLTVPD
+5709 DSNGNTYTLTVPD

-5825 LADGSYTISVIASDA
+5825 LADGSYTISVVASDA

-5929 NDGNYTL
+5929 NDGTYTL

-5957 DSTVTVTADSQHDD
+5957 DSTVTVTADSQHND

-5998 TEPSAAEESV
+5998 TVPSVAEESV
-6008 VKVTAYSITLLNAD
+6008 VKETAYSITLLNAD

-6039 SVPENIVNVSIMFEG
+6039 SVPENIVNVSVMFEG

-6085 IDKDNDFLIK
+6085 IDKDDDFLIK

-6108 VNAMNVRGKTED
+6108 VNAMNARGKTED

>member
-429 TIAPEKP
+429 TIPPEKP

-536 EIETTNDSGIV
+536 EIETTDDSGIV

-591 FNFTSDSVEGINNLT
+591 FNFTSDSVEGVNNLT

-619 SFSYVIDTI
+619 SFSYVIDTV

-639 YVVLPNGIILS
+639 FVVLPNGIILS

-1034 SGISDDNLTNI
+1034 SGIADDNLTNI

-1114 IFDFTID
+1114 VFDFTID

-1379 KGTGGWTFTPPT
+1379 KGTGGWSFTPT
-1391 SWADGDYTLSVSVE
+1391 GAWADGDYTLSVSVE

-1429 IELVNDSGIPDDNLT
+1429 IELVNDSGIPNDNLT

-1474 ATQSATPGVWDYI
+1474 ATQSATPGAWDYI

-1497 TLTVEATDEAG
+1497 TLTVEATDKAG
-1508 NKATQTLDF
+1508 NKTTQELDF

-2115 IIDTLLSEPTIVLDN
+2115 IIDTLLSEPTIVLDS
-2130 TDDSGTKGDHL
+2130 TDDSGTKGDNL

-2199 TVRVEDEA
+2199 TVRVEDDA

-2330 SADDSGV
+2330 SADDTGIQ
-2337 HGDNMTN
+2337 GDNMTN
-2344 HTQPTFALQHIDDDA
+2344 RTQPTFNLQHIDDDA

-2377 TKDAGGWTF
+2377 TKGTGGWTF
-2386 TPTGAWADGDY
+2386 TPPTSWGAGDY

-2453 VPTDVNV
+2453 VPTDVNE

-2470 WFNATQSATPG
+2470 WFNATQS
-2481 VWDYIWPDD
+2481 V
-2490 VADGGYTLT
+2490 
-2499 VEATDEAGNKATQTL
+2499 
-2514 DFTIDTT
+2514 
-2521 LSVPTLSLD
+2521 
-2530 SADDSGIAGDNI
+2530 
-2542 TNVKTPGFTLNNI
+2542 
-2555 DTDVSRVIVEV
+2555 
-2566 MHNGIKQEVPLVQT
+2566 
-2580 GGQWRF
+2580 
-2586 APTSDWADGD
+2586 
-2596 YILTVKVE
+2596 
-2604 DRAGNV
+2604 
-2610 KQSAPLTV
+2610 
-2618 TVDTHIAIDR
+2618 
-2628 IELVNDSGIPG
+2628 
-2639 DNLTNEARP
+2639 
-2648 HFQVTVPADVN
+2648 
-2659 GVRLSIDGGKTW
+2659 
-2671 FDATQSATSGVWDYT
+2671 
-2686 WLTNVANGPHTLM
+2686 
-2699 VEASDKAGNKTTQK
+2699 
-2713 LDFTIDTILSE
+2713 
-2724 PTITLD
+2724 
-2730 SADDSAAGDNIT
+2730 
-2742 NVKMPGF
+2742 
-2749 TLGNIDADVTK
+2749 
-2760 VVVTVAH
+2760 
-2767 DGKNQQIEL
+2767 
-2776 IKNGGVWRFTPGAAW
+2776 
-2791 TDGDYTLTVKVEDK
+2791 
-2805 AGNTNYSAPLTVTID
+2805 
-2820 TQTSIDRIELL
+2820 
-2831 NDTGIVGD
+2831 
-2839 NLTNEARPQFHI
+2839 
-2851 TVPTDVNSVQLSL
+2851 
-2864 DGGINWVN
+2864 
-2872 ATLTSDGVWEYIWP
+2872 
-2886 TDLVENTYTLTVKAT
+2886 
-2901 DVAGNTATETLNFII
+2901 
-2916 DTTLSTPTITL
+2916 
-2927 DSADDSGTAND
+2927 
-2938 NKTNVKTPGFII
+2938 
-2950 GGIDSDVTQ
+2950 
-2959 VVVQV
+2959 
-2964 MRDGHSEEVEL
+2964 
-2975 TQTNGQWRFVP
+2975 
-2986 GSAWTDG
+2986 
-2993 DYTLTVT
+2993 
-3000 VKDEAG
+3000 
-3006 NIRHSAPLTVTI
+3006 
-3018 DTQITIDHI
+3018 
-3027 ELVNDSG
+3027 
-3034 IPDDNLT
+3034 
-3041 NNVRPH
+3041 
-3047 FQVTVPTDV
+3047 
-3056 NVVRLSID
+3056 
-3064 GGKTWFNATQSA
+3064 

-3123 TIVLDNT
+3123 TIVLDST

-3277 AGIWDYTWPKDVT
+3277 AGTWDYTWPKDVT

-3314 TIDTRLSTPTIAMDS
+3314 TIDTRLSTPTITMDS

-3412 PLVVTVDTQT
+3412 PLIVTVDTQT

-3467 NWVSATQ
+3467 NWVSAAQ

-3706 MTETLNF
+3706 MTEMLNF

-3845 DRPVFDIHQV
+3845 DRPVFDIRQV

-4307 ELRIEIDTQV
+4307 ELKIEIDTQV

-4527 VDNITSVTTPRFV
+4527 VDNITSVTKPRFV

-4552 IRINGVSYSVT
+4552 IRINGVSYPVT

-4892 RSTAVDVTIDTE
+4892 RSTAVDLTIDTE

-5299 DLITNHNKP
+5299 DLITSHNKP

-5381 IDNPAM
+5381 IDNPVM
-5387 VAGSDNGIFSN
+5387 MAGSDNGIFSN

-5404 TRPTFSIFGEM
+5404 TRPAFSIYGEM

-5474 DTFNTTPVAI
+5474 DTLNTTPVAI

-5538 EKGHWQMP
+5538 DKGHWQMP

-5579 DTHIKVF
+5579 DTHIQVF

-5594 SSSKTE
+5594 SSSKTD
-5600 WWSNSDLI
+5600 WWSNSSTI
-5608 TMRGTGEIGATV
+5608 TMRGMGEIGATV

-5630 TAVVAATGRWE
+5630 TAVVAANGQWE
-5641 LSTDKLPE
+5641 LSTDQLPE
-5649 GTYDISLV
+5649 GKYDITLS
-5657 IEDSAGNR
+5657 IEDNAGNR
-5665 WEDVR
+5665 KEEVH

-5709 DSEGNTYTLTVPD
+5709 DSNGNTYTLTVPD

-5929 NDGNYTL
+5929 NDGTYTL

-5957 DSTVTVTADSQHDD
+5957 DSTVTVTADSQHND

-5998 TEPSAAEESV
+5998 TVPSVAEESV
-6008 VKVTAYSITLLNAD
+6008 VKETAYSITLLNAD

-6039 SVPENIVNVSIMFEG
+6039 SVPENIVNVSVMFEG

-6085 IDKDNDFLIK
+6085 IDKDDDFLIK

-6108 VNAMNVRGKTED
+6108 VNAMNARGKTED

>member
-429 TIAPEKP
+429 TIPPEKP

-1062 QVWDAMSD
+1062 QVWDAASD

-1114 IFDFTID
+1114 VFDFTID

-1190 GNTWAD
+1190 RNTWAD

-1379 KGTGGWTFTPPT
+1379 KGTGGWSFTPT
-1391 SWADGDYTLSVSVE
+1391 GAWADGDYTLSVSVE

-1429 IELVNDSGIPDDNLT
+1429 IELVNDSGIPNDNLT

-1474 ATQSATPGVWDYI
+1474 ATQSATPGAWDYI

-1497 TLTVEATDEAG
+1497 TLTVEATDKAG
-1508 NKATQTLDF
+1508 NKTTQELDF

-2022 ITIDHIELVND
+2022 IAIDHIELVND
-2033 SGIPDDNLTNNVRP
+2033 SGIPDDNLTNEARP

-2115 IIDTLLSEPTIVLDN
+2115 IIDTMLSEPTIVLDN
-2130 TDDSGTKGDHL
+2130 TDDSGTKGDNL

-2222 QITIDV
+2222 QITIDA

-2318 DTTLSTPVIVLD
+2318 DTTLSVPVIVLN
-2330 SADDSGV
+2330 SADDTGV
-2337 HGDNMTN
+2337 QGDNMTN
-2344 HTQPTFALQHIDDDA
+2344 SSQPTFALQHIDDDA

-2377 TKDAGGWTF
+2377 TKGVGGWSF

-2447 PHFQVT
+2447 PHFQVK
-2453 VPTDVNV
+2453 VPTDVN
-2460 VRLSIDGGKT
+2460 
-2470 WFNATQSATPG
+2470 
-2481 VWDYIWPDD
+2481 
-2490 VADGGYTLT
+2490 
-2499 VEATDEAGNKATQTL
+2499 E
-2514 DFTIDTT
+2514 
-2521 LSVPTLSLD
+2521 
-2530 SADDSGIAGDNI
+2530 
-2542 TNVKTPGFTLNNI
+2542 
-2555 DTDVSRVIVEV
+2555 
-2566 MHNGIKQEVPLVQT
+2566 
-2580 GGQWRF
+2580 
-2586 APTSDWADGD
+2586 
-2596 YILTVKVE
+2596 
-2604 DRAGNV
+2604 
-2610 KQSAPLTV
+2610 
-2618 TVDTHIAIDR
+2618 
-2628 IELVNDSGIPG
+2628 
-2639 DNLTNEARP
+2639 
-2648 HFQVTVPADVN
+2648 
-2659 GVRLSIDGGKTW
+2659 
-2671 FDATQSATSGVWDYT
+2671 
-2686 WLTNVANGPHTLM
+2686 
-2699 VEASDKAGNKTTQK
+2699 
-2713 LDFTIDTILSE
+2713 
-2724 PTITLD
+2724 
-2730 SADDSAAGDNIT
+2730 
-2742 NVKMPGF
+2742 
-2749 TLGNIDADVTK
+2749 
-2760 VVVTVAH
+2760 
-2767 DGKNQQIEL
+2767 
-2776 IKNGGVWRFTPGAAW
+2776 
-2791 TDGDYTLTVKVEDK
+2791 
-2805 AGNTNYSAPLTVTID
+2805 
-2820 TQTSIDRIELL
+2820 
-2831 NDTGIVGD
+2831 
-2839 NLTNEARPQFHI
+2839 
-2851 TVPTDVNSVQLSL
+2851 
-2864 DGGINWVN
+2864 
-2872 ATLTSDGVWEYIWP
+2872 
-2886 TDLVENTYTLTVKAT
+2886 
-2901 DVAGNTATETLNFII
+2901 
-2916 DTTLSTPTITL
+2916 
-2927 DSADDSGTAND
+2927 
-2938 NKTNVKTPGFII
+2938 
-2950 GGIDSDVTQ
+2950 
-2959 VVVQV
+2959 
-2964 MRDGHSEEVEL
+2964 
-2975 TQTNGQWRFVP
+2975 
-2986 GSAWTDG
+2986 
-2993 DYTLTVT
+2993 
-3000 VKDEAG
+3000 
-3006 NIRHSAPLTVTI
+3006 
-3018 DTQITIDHI
+3018 
-3027 ELVNDSG
+3027 
-3034 IPDDNLT
+3034 
-3041 NNVRPH
+3041 
-3047 FQVTVPTDV
+3047 
-3056 NVVRLSID
+3056 VRLSID

-3103 AGNKTTQ
+3103 AGNQTTQ
-3110 QLDFIIDTLLSEP
+3110 KLDFIIDTMLSEP
-3123 TIVLDNT
+3123 TIVLDST

-3140 TNVNKPTFLLGNI
+3140 TNANKPTFILGNI

-3165 HGGTKEVLTATKGAT
+3165 YGGTKEVLTATKGAT

-3194 DYTLTVRVE
+3194 DYMLTVRVE

-3314 TIDTRLSTPTIAMDS
+3314 TIDTRLSTPTITMDS

-3352 IDADAHSVILRI
+3352 IDSDAQSVILRI

-3412 PLVVTVDTQT
+3412 PLIVTVDTQT

-3467 NWVSATQ
+3467 NWVSAAQ

-3620 IAIDRI
+3620 IAIDHI

-3713 TIDITLLTPTIELA
+3713 TIDITLMTPTIELA

-4307 ELRIEIDTQV
+4307 ELKIEIDTQV

-4527 VDNITSVTTPRFV
+4527 VDNITSVTKPRFV

-4552 IRINGVSYSVT
+4552 IRINGVSYPVT

-4656 GREVLKQT
+4656 DREVLKQT

-4892 RSTAVDVTIDTE
+4892 RSTAVDLTIDTE

-5299 DLITNHNKP
+5299 DLITSHNKP

-5381 IDNPAM
+5381 IDNPVM
-5387 VAGSDNGIFSN
+5387 MAGSDNGIFSN

-5404 TRPTFSIFGEM
+5404 TRPAFSIYGEM

-5474 DTFNTTPVAI
+5474 DTLNTTPVAI

-5579 DTHIKVF
+5579 DTHIQVF

-5594 SSSKTE
+5594 SSSKTD
-5600 WWSNSDLI
+5600 WWSNSSTI
-5608 TMRGTGEIGATV
+5608 TMRGMGEIGATV

-5630 TAVVAATGRWE
+5630 TAVVAANGQWE
-5641 LSTDKLPE
+5641 LSTDQLPE
-5649 GTYDISLV
+5649 GKYDITLS
-5657 IEDSAGNR
+5657 IEDNAGNR
-5665 WEDVR
+5665 KEEVH

-5709 DSEGNTYTLTVPD
+5709 DSNGNTYTLTVPD

-5744 AIGNRSDDVPLDI
+5744 AIGNRSDDVSLDI

-5861 EIALAAGEDNGAS
+5861 EIALAAGEDNGVS

-5898 VTVNVTHNGVTDIYQ
+5898 VTVNVTHNGVTDTYQ

-5929 NDGNYTL
+5929 NDGTYTL

-5971 ASDDATATAVTPPE
+5971 ASDDATPTAVTPLE
-5985 SETVNAESATHLR
+5985 SETVNAESDTHLR
-5998 TEPSAAEESV
+5998 TVPSAAEESV
-6008 VKVTAYSITLLNAD
+6008 VKETAYSITLLNAD

-6039 SVPENIVNVSIMFEG
+6039 SVPENIVNVSVMFEG

-6108 VNAMNVRGKTED
+6108 VNAMNARGKAED

>member
-1 MGNKSIQKF
+1 KF

-429 TIAPEKP
+429 TIPPEKP

-639 YVVLPNGIILS
+639 FVVLPNGIILS

-1034 SGISDDNLTNI
+1034 SGIADDNLTNI

-1114 IFDFTID
+1114 VFDFTID

-1180 HLNGSWLFIP
+1180 HLNGSWLFTP

-1209 GNTNYSAPLTVVI
+1209 GNTSYSAPLTVVI

-1320 TTLSVPVIVLDSA
+1320 TTLSVPVIVLNSA
-1333 DDTGIQGDNMTNSTQ
+1333 DDTGVQGDNMTNRTQ

-1474 ATQSATPGVWDYI
+1474 ATQSATPGAWDYI

-1497 TLTVEATDEAG
+1497 TLTVEATDKAG
-1508 NKATQTLDF
+1508 NKTTQELDF

-1714 LDFTIDTI
+1714 LDFIIDTL

-2022 ITIDHIELVND
+2022 I
-2033 SGIPDDNLTNNVRP
+2033 
-2047 HFQVTVPTDVN
+2047 
-2058 VVRLSIDGGKTWFN
+2058 
-2072 ATQSATPGVWD
+2072 A
-2083 YTWLADVGEGK
+2083 
-2094 HTLTVEATDKAGN
+2094 
-2107 KTTQQLDF
+2107 
-2115 IIDTLLSEPTIVLDN
+2115 
-2130 TDDSGTKGDHL
+2130 
-2141 TNVNKPTF
+2141 
-2149 LLGNIDADARYVTVE
+2149 
-2164 VQHGGTKEVLTAT
+2164 
-2177 KDATGNWSVTPT
+2177 
-2189 GTWADGDYTL
+2189 
-2199 TVRVEDEA
+2199 
-2207 GNEKHSAS
+2207 
-2215 LTVTVDT
+2215 
-2222 QITIDV
+2222 
-2228 IELVNDNGI
+2228 
-2237 PGDNMTNDAHPQ
+2237 
-2249 FRVTVPGD
+2249 
-2257 VNEVS
+2257 
-2262 LSIDGGVTWV
+2262 
-2272 KATQSA
+2272 
-2278 TPGVWNYTW
+2278 
-2287 PGTVPDGDYTLNV
+2287 
-2300 KATDNAGNT
+2300 
-2309 VTETLHFTI
+2309 
-2318 DTTLSTPVIVLD
+2318 
-2330 SADDSGV
+2330 
-2337 HGDNMTN
+2337 
-2344 HTQPTFALQHIDDDA
+2344 
-2359 VRVTVSV
+2359 
-2366 EHGGVTTTFDA
+2366 
-2377 TKDAGGWTF
+2377 
-2386 TPTGAWADGDY
+2386 
-2397 TLSVSVEDKAG
+2397 
-2408 NTSHSAS
+2408 
-2415 LTVTVDT
+2415 
-2422 QIAINNIELVNDSGI
+2422 
-2437 PDDNL
+2437 
-2442 TNNVR
+2442 
-2447 PHFQVT
+2447 
-2453 VPTDVNV
+2453 
-2460 VRLSIDGGKT
+2460 
-2470 WFNATQSATPG
+2470 
-2481 VWDYIWPDD
+2481 
-2490 VADGGYTLT
+2490 
-2499 VEATDEAGNKATQTL
+2499 
-2514 DFTIDTT
+2514 
-2521 LSVPTLSLD
+2521 
-2530 SADDSGIAGDNI
+2530 
-2542 TNVKTPGFTLNNI
+2542 
-2555 DTDVSRVIVEV
+2555 
-2566 MHNGIKQEVPLVQT
+2566 
-2580 GGQWRF
+2580 
-2586 APTSDWADGD
+2586 
-2596 YILTVKVE
+2596 
-2604 DRAGNV
+2604 
-2610 KQSAPLTV
+2610 
-2618 TVDTHIAIDR
+2618 
-2628 IELVNDSGIPG
+2628 
-2639 DNLTNEARP
+2639 
-2648 HFQVTVPADVN
+2648 
-2659 GVRLSIDGGKTW
+2659 
-2671 FDATQSATSGVWDYT
+2671 
-2686 WLTNVANGPHTLM
+2686 
-2699 VEASDKAGNKTTQK
+2699 
-2713 LDFTIDTILSE
+2713 
-2724 PTITLD
+2724 
-2730 SADDSAAGDNIT
+2730 
-2742 NVKMPGF
+2742 
-2749 TLGNIDADVTK
+2749 
-2760 VVVTVAH
+2760 
-2767 DGKNQQIEL
+2767 
-2776 IKNGGVWRFTPGAAW
+2776 
-2791 TDGDYTLTVKVEDK
+2791 
-2805 AGNTNYSAPLTVTID
+2805 
-2820 TQTSIDRIELL
+2820 
-2831 NDTGIVGD
+2831 
-2839 NLTNEARPQFHI
+2839 
-2851 TVPTDVNSVQLSL
+2851 
-2864 DGGINWVN
+2864 
-2872 ATLTSDGVWEYIWP
+2872 
-2886 TDLVENTYTLTVKAT
+2886 
-2901 DVAGNTATETLNFII
+2901 
-2916 DTTLSTPTITL
+2916 
-2927 DSADDSGTAND
+2927 
-2938 NKTNVKTPGFII
+2938 
-2950 GGIDSDVTQ
+2950 
-2959 VVVQV
+2959 
-2964 MRDGHSEEVEL
+2964 
-2975 TQTNGQWRFVP
+2975 
-2986 GSAWTDG
+2986 
-2993 DYTLTVT
+2993 
-3000 VKDEAG
+3000 
-3006 NIRHSAPLTVTI
+3006 
-3018 DTQITIDHI
+3018 IDHI

-3165 HGGTKEVLTATKGAT
+3165 HGGTKEVLTATKDATGNWSVTPTGTWADGDYTLTVRVEDEAGNEKHSASLTVTVDTQITIDAIELVNDNGIPGDNMTNDAHPQFRVTVPGDVNEVSLSIDGGVTWVKATQSATPGVWNYTWPGTVPDGDYTLNVKATDNAGNTVTETLHFTIDTTLSVPVIVLNSADDTGVQGDNMTNSTQPTFALQHIDDDAVRVTVSVEHGGVTTTFDATKGVGGWSFTPTGAWADGDYTLSVSVEDKAGNTSHSASLTVTVDTQIAINNIELVNDSGIPDDNLTNNVRPHFQVKVPTDVNEVRLSIDGGKTWFNATQSATPGVWDYTWLADVGEGKHTLTVEATDKAGNQTTQKLDFIIDTMLSEPTIVLDSTDDSGTKGDNLTNANKPTFILGNIDADARYVTVEVQYGGTKEVLTATKGAT

-3194 DYTLTVRVE
+3194 DYMLTVRVE

-3314 TIDTRLSTPTIAMDS
+3314 TIDTRLSTPTITMDS

-3352 IDADAHSVILRI
+3352 IDSDAQSVILRI

-3412 PLVVTVDTQT
+3412 PLIVTVDTQT

-3467 NWVSATQ
+3467 NWVSAAQ

-3523 IALDSTDDTGT
+3523 IELDSTDDTGT

-3713 TIDITLLTPTIELA
+3713 TIDITLMTPTIELA

-3845 DRPVFDIHQV
+3845 DRPVFDIRQV

-4307 ELRIEIDTQV
+4307 ELKIEIDTQV

-4527 VDNITSVTTPRFV
+4527 VDNITSVTKPRFV

-4552 IRINGVSYSVT
+4552 IRINGVSYPVT

-4830 KTPTLIGSTL
+4830 KTPTLVGNTL
-4840 PNTIVSIYVDGVKV
+4840 PNAIVSIYVDGVKV

-4963 ALGNDGNYE
+4963 ALGNDGNYV

-5035 LTIRNP
+5035 LTIRSP

-5083 KEILIEHDTQI
+5083 KDILIEHDTQI

-5404 TRPTFSIFGEM
+5404 TRPTFSISGEM

-5579 DTHIKVF
+5579 DTHIQVF

-5594 SSSKTE
+5594 SSSKTD
-5600 WWSNSDLI
+5600 WWSNSSTI
-5608 TMRGTGEIGATV
+5608 TMRGMGEIGATV

-5630 TAVVAATGRWE
+5630 TAVVAANGQWE
-5641 LSTDKLPE
+5641 LSTDQLPE
-5649 GTYDISLV
+5649 GKYDITLS
-5657 IEDSAGNR
+5657 IEDNAGNR
-5665 WEDVR
+5665 KEEVH

-5709 DSEGNTYTLTVPD
+5709 DSNGNTYTLTVPD

-5744 AIGNRSDDVPLDI
+5744 AIGNRSDDVSLDI

-5861 EIALAAGEDNGAS
+5861 EIALAAGEDNGVS

-5898 VTVNVTHNGVTDIYQ
+5898 VTVNVTHNGVTDTYQ

-5929 NDGNYTL
+5929 NDGTYTL

-5998 TEPSAAEESV
+5998 TVPSAAEESV
-6008 VKVTAYSITLLNAD
+6008 VKETAYSITLLNAD

-6039 SVPENIVNVSIMFEG
+6039 SVPENIVNVSVMFEG

-6085 IDKDNDFLIK
+6085 IDKDDDFLIK

-6108 VNAMNVRGKTED
+6108 VNAMNARGKTED

>member
-429 TIAPEKP
+429 TIPPEKP

-639 YVVLPNGIILS
+639 FVVLPNGIILS

-1034 SGISDDNLTNI
+1034 SGIADDNLTNI

-1114 IFDFTID
+1114 VFDFTID

-1180 HLNGSWLFIP
+1180 HLNGSWLFTP

-1209 GNTNYSAPLTVVI
+1209 GNTSYSAPLTVVI

-1320 TTLSVPVIVLDSA
+1320 TTLSVPVIVLNSA
-1333 DDTGIQGDNMTNSTQ
+1333 DDTGVQGDNMTNRTQ

-1474 ATQSATPGVWDYI
+1474 ATQSATPGAWDYI

-1497 TLTVEATDEAG
+1497 TLTVEATDKAG
-1508 NKATQTLDF
+1508 NKTTQELDF

-1714 LDFTIDTI
+1714 LDFIIDTL

-2022 ITIDHIELVND
+2022 I
-2033 SGIPDDNLTNNVRP
+2033 
-2047 HFQVTVPTDVN
+2047 
-2058 VVRLSIDGGKTWFN
+2058 
-2072 ATQSATPGVWD
+2072 A
-2083 YTWLADVGEGK
+2083 
-2094 HTLTVEATDKAGN
+2094 
-2107 KTTQQLDF
+2107 
-2115 IIDTLLSEPTIVLDN
+2115 
-2130 TDDSGTKGDHL
+2130 
-2141 TNVNKPTF
+2141 
-2149 LLGNIDADARYVTVE
+2149 
-2164 VQHGGTKEVLTAT
+2164 
-2177 KDATGNWSVTPT
+2177 
-2189 GTWADGDYTL
+2189 
-2199 TVRVEDEA
+2199 
-2207 GNEKHSAS
+2207 
-2215 LTVTVDT
+2215 
-2222 QITIDV
+2222 
-2228 IELVNDNGI
+2228 
-2237 PGDNMTNDAHPQ
+2237 
-2249 FRVTVPGD
+2249 
-2257 VNEVS
+2257 
-2262 LSIDGGVTWV
+2262 
-2272 KATQSA
+2272 
-2278 TPGVWNYTW
+2278 
-2287 PGTVPDGDYTLNV
+2287 
-2300 KATDNAGNT
+2300 
-2309 VTETLHFTI
+2309 
-2318 DTTLSTPVIVLD
+2318 
-2330 SADDSGV
+2330 
-2337 HGDNMTN
+2337 
-2344 HTQPTFALQHIDDDA
+2344 
-2359 VRVTVSV
+2359 
-2366 EHGGVTTTFDA
+2366 
-2377 TKDAGGWTF
+2377 
-2386 TPTGAWADGDY
+2386 
-2397 TLSVSVEDKAG
+2397 
-2408 NTSHSAS
+2408 
-2415 LTVTVDT
+2415 
-2422 QIAINNIELVNDSGI
+2422 
-2437 PDDNL
+2437 
-2442 TNNVR
+2442 
-2447 PHFQVT
+2447 
-2453 VPTDVNV
+2453 
-2460 VRLSIDGGKT
+2460 
-2470 WFNATQSATPG
+2470 
-2481 VWDYIWPDD
+2481 
-2490 VADGGYTLT
+2490 
-2499 VEATDEAGNKATQTL
+2499 
-2514 DFTIDTT
+2514 
-2521 LSVPTLSLD
+2521 
-2530 SADDSGIAGDNI
+2530 
-2542 TNVKTPGFTLNNI
+2542 
-2555 DTDVSRVIVEV
+2555 
-2566 MHNGIKQEVPLVQT
+2566 
-2580 GGQWRF
+2580 
-2586 APTSDWADGD
+2586 
-2596 YILTVKVE
+2596 
-2604 DRAGNV
+2604 
-2610 KQSAPLTV
+2610 
-2618 TVDTHIAIDR
+2618 
-2628 IELVNDSGIPG
+2628 
-2639 DNLTNEARP
+2639 
-2648 HFQVTVPADVN
+2648 
-2659 GVRLSIDGGKTW
+2659 
-2671 FDATQSATSGVWDYT
+2671 
-2686 WLTNVANGPHTLM
+2686 
-2699 VEASDKAGNKTTQK
+2699 
-2713 LDFTIDTILSE
+2713 
-2724 PTITLD
+2724 
-2730 SADDSAAGDNIT
+2730 
-2742 NVKMPGF
+2742 
-2749 TLGNIDADVTK
+2749 
-2760 VVVTVAH
+2760 
-2767 DGKNQQIEL
+2767 
-2776 IKNGGVWRFTPGAAW
+2776 
-2791 TDGDYTLTVKVEDK
+2791 
-2805 AGNTNYSAPLTVTID
+2805 
-2820 TQTSIDRIELL
+2820 
-2831 NDTGIVGD
+2831 
-2839 NLTNEARPQFHI
+2839 
-2851 TVPTDVNSVQLSL
+2851 
-2864 DGGINWVN
+2864 
-2872 ATLTSDGVWEYIWP
+2872 
-2886 TDLVENTYTLTVKAT
+2886 
-2901 DVAGNTATETLNFII
+2901 
-2916 DTTLSTPTITL
+2916 
-2927 DSADDSGTAND
+2927 
-2938 NKTNVKTPGFII
+2938 
-2950 GGIDSDVTQ
+2950 
-2959 VVVQV
+2959 
-2964 MRDGHSEEVEL
+2964 
-2975 TQTNGQWRFVP
+2975 
-2986 GSAWTDG
+2986 
-2993 DYTLTVT
+2993 
-3000 VKDEAG
+3000 
-3006 NIRHSAPLTVTI
+3006 
-3018 DTQITIDHI
+3018 IDHI

-3165 HGGTKEVLTATKGAT
+3165 HGGTKEVLTATKDATGNWSVTPTGTWADGDYTLTVRVEDEAGNEKHSASLTVTVDTQITIDAIELVNDNGIPGDNMTNDAHPQFRVTVPGDVNEVSLSIDGGVTWVKATQSATPGVWNYTWPGTVPDGDYTLNVKATDNAGNTVTETLHFTIDTTLSVPVIVLNSADDTGVQGDNMTNSTQPTFALQHIDDDAVRVTVSVEHGGVTTTFDATKGVGGWSFTPTGAWADGDYTLSVSVEDKAGNTSHSASLTVTVDTQIAINNIELVNDSGIPDDNLTNNVRPHFQVKVPTDVNEVRLSIDGGKTWFNATQSATPGVWDYTWLADVGEGKHTLTVEATDKAGNKTTQQLDFIIDTLLSEPTIVLDNTDDSGTKGDNLTNANKPTFILGNIDADARYVTVEVQYGGTKEVLTATKGAT

-3194 DYTLTVRVE
+3194 DYMLTVRVE

-3314 TIDTRLSTPTIAMDS
+3314 TIDTRLSTPTITMDS

-3352 IDADAHSVILRI
+3352 IDSDAQSVILRI

-3412 PLVVTVDTQT
+3412 PLIVTVDTQT

-3467 NWVSATQ
+3467 NWVSAAQ

-3523 IALDSTDDTGT
+3523 IELDSTDDTGT

-3713 TIDITLLTPTIELA
+3713 TIDITLMTPTIELA

-3845 DRPVFDIHQV
+3845 DRPVFDIRQV

-4307 ELRIEIDTQV
+4307 ELKIEIDTQV

-4527 VDNITSVTTPRFV
+4527 VDNITSVTKPRFV

-4552 IRINGVSYSVT
+4552 IRINGVSYPVT

-4830 KTPTLIGSTL
+4830 KTPTLVGNTL
-4840 PNTIVSIYVDGVKV
+4840 PNAIVSIYVDGVKV

-4963 ALGNDGNYE
+4963 ALGNDGNYV

-5035 LTIRNP
+5035 LTIRSP

-5083 KEILIEHDTQI
+5083 KDILIEHDTQI

-5404 TRPTFSIFGEM
+5404 TRPTFSISGEM

-5579 DTHIKVF
+5579 DTHIQVF

-5594 SSSKTE
+5594 SSSKTD
-5600 WWSNSDLI
+5600 WWSNSSTI
-5608 TMRGTGEIGATV
+5608 TMRGMGEIGATV

-5630 TAVVAATGRWE
+5630 TAVVAANGQWE
-5641 LSTDKLPE
+5641 LSTDQLPE
-5649 GTYDISLV
+5649 GKYDITLS
-5657 IEDSAGNR
+5657 IEDNAGNR
-5665 WEDVR
+5665 KEEVH

-5709 DSEGNTYTLTVPD
+5709 DSNGNTYTLTVPD

-5744 AIGNRSDDVPLDI
+5744 AIGNRSDDVSLDI

-5861 EIALAAGEDNGAS
+5861 EIALAAGEDNGVS

-5898 VTVNVTHNGVTDIYQ
+5898 VTVNVTHNGVTDTYQ

-5929 NDGNYTL
+5929 NDGTYTL

-5998 TEPSAAEESV
+5998 TVPSAAEESV
-6008 VKVTAYSITLLNAD
+6008 VKETAYSITLLNAD

-6039 SVPENIVNVSIMFEG
+6039 SVPENIVNVSVMFEG

-6085 IDKDNDFLIK
+6085 IDKDDDFLIK

-6108 VNAMNVRGKTED
+6108 VNAMNARGKTED

>member
-37 MNITTPR
+37 MNITTPH

-536 EIETTNDSGIV
+536 EIETTDDSGIV

-591 FNFTSDSVEGINNLT
+591 FNFTSDSVEGVNNLT

-619 SFSYVIDTI
+619 SFSYVIDTV

-639 YVVLPNGIILS
+639 FVVLPNGIILS

-688 YQFSNKFLQGAYD
+688 YQFSNKFLQGSYD

-1034 SGISDDNLTNI
+1034 SGIADDNLTNI

-1114 IFDFTID
+1114 VFDFTID

-1180 HLNGSWLFIP
+1180 HLNGSWLFTP

-1209 GNTNYSAPLTVVI
+1209 GNTSYSAPLTVVI

-1379 KGTGGWTFTPPT
+1379 KGTGGWSFTPT
-1391 SWADGDYTLSVSVE
+1391 GAWADGDYTLSVSVE

-1429 IELVNDSGIPDDNLT
+1429 IELVNDSGIPNDNLT

-1474 ATQSATPGVWDYI
+1474 ATQSATPGAWDYI

-1497 TLTVEATDEAG
+1497 TLTVEATDKAG
-1508 NKATQTLDF
+1508 NKTTQELDF

-2115 IIDTLLSEPTIVLDN
+2115 IIDTLLSEPTIVLDS

-2318 DTTLSTPVIVLD
+2318 DTTLSVPVIVLN
-2330 SADDSGV
+2330 SADDTGV
-2337 HGDNMTN
+2337 QGDNMTN
-2344 HTQPTFALQHIDDDA
+2344 STQPTFALQHIDDDA

-2377 TKDAGGWTF
+2377 TKGVGGWSF

-2447 PHFQVT
+2447 PHFQVK
-2453 VPTDVNV
+2453 VPTDVN
-2460 VRLSIDGGKT
+2460 
-2470 WFNATQSATPG
+2470 
-2481 VWDYIWPDD
+2481 
-2490 VADGGYTLT
+2490 
-2499 VEATDEAGNKATQTL
+2499 E
-2514 DFTIDTT
+2514 
-2521 LSVPTLSLD
+2521 
-2530 SADDSGIAGDNI
+2530 
-2542 TNVKTPGFTLNNI
+2542 
-2555 DTDVSRVIVEV
+2555 
-2566 MHNGIKQEVPLVQT
+2566 
-2580 GGQWRF
+2580 
-2586 APTSDWADGD
+2586 
-2596 YILTVKVE
+2596 
-2604 DRAGNV
+2604 
-2610 KQSAPLTV
+2610 
-2618 TVDTHIAIDR
+2618 
-2628 IELVNDSGIPG
+2628 
-2639 DNLTNEARP
+2639 
-2648 HFQVTVPADVN
+2648 
-2659 GVRLSIDGGKTW
+2659 
-2671 FDATQSATSGVWDYT
+2671 
-2686 WLTNVANGPHTLM
+2686 
-2699 VEASDKAGNKTTQK
+2699 
-2713 LDFTIDTILSE
+2713 
-2724 PTITLD
+2724 
-2730 SADDSAAGDNIT
+2730 
-2742 NVKMPGF
+2742 
-2749 TLGNIDADVTK
+2749 
-2760 VVVTVAH
+2760 
-2767 DGKNQQIEL
+2767 
-2776 IKNGGVWRFTPGAAW
+2776 
-2791 TDGDYTLTVKVEDK
+2791 
-2805 AGNTNYSAPLTVTID
+2805 
-2820 TQTSIDRIELL
+2820 
-2831 NDTGIVGD
+2831 
-2839 NLTNEARPQFHI
+2839 
-2851 TVPTDVNSVQLSL
+2851 
-2864 DGGINWVN
+2864 
-2872 ATLTSDGVWEYIWP
+2872 
-2886 TDLVENTYTLTVKAT
+2886 
-2901 DVAGNTATETLNFII
+2901 
-2916 DTTLSTPTITL
+2916 
-2927 DSADDSGTAND
+2927 
-2938 NKTNVKTPGFII
+2938 
-2950 GGIDSDVTQ
+2950 
-2959 VVVQV
+2959 
-2964 MRDGHSEEVEL
+2964 
-2975 TQTNGQWRFVP
+2975 
-2986 GSAWTDG
+2986 
-2993 DYTLTVT
+2993 
-3000 VKDEAG
+3000 
-3006 NIRHSAPLTVTI
+3006 
-3018 DTQITIDHI
+3018 
-3027 ELVNDSG
+3027 
-3034 IPDDNLT
+3034 
-3041 NNVRPH
+3041 
-3047 FQVTVPTDV
+3047 
-3056 NVVRLSID
+3056 VRLSID

-3103 AGNKTTQ
+3103 AGNQTTQ
-3110 QLDFIIDTLLSEP
+3110 KLDFIIDTMLSEP
-3123 TIVLDNT
+3123 TIVLDST

-3140 TNVNKPTFLLGNI
+3140 TNANKPTFILGNI

-3165 HGGTKEVLTATKGAT
+3165 YGGTKEVLTATKGAT

-3398 VEVTDNAGNVRQST
+3398 VEVQDNAGNVRQST

-3523 IALDSTDDTGT
+3523 IELDSTDDTGT

-3713 TIDITLLTPTIELA
+3713 TIDITLMTPTIELA

-3845 DRPVFDIHQV
+3845 DRPVFDIRQV

-4307 ELRIEIDTQV
+4307 ELKIEIDTQV

-4527 VDNITSVTTPRFV
+4527 VDNITSVTKPRFV

-4552 IRINGVSYSVT
+4552 IRINGVSYPVT

-4830 KTPTLIGSTL
+4830 KTPTLVGNTL
-4840 PNTIVSIYVDGVKV
+4840 PNAIVSIYVDGVKV

-4963 ALGNDGNYE
+4963 ALGNDGNYV

-5035 LTIRNP
+5035 LTIRSP

-5083 KEILIEHDTQI
+5083 KDILIEHDTQI

-5404 TRPTFSIFGEM
+5404 TRPTFSISGEM

-5579 DTHIKVF
+5579 DTHIQVF

-5594 SSSKTE
+5594 SSSKTD
-5600 WWSNSDLI
+5600 WWSNSSTI
-5608 TMRGTGEIGATV
+5608 TMRGMGEIGATV

-5630 TAVVAATGRWE
+5630 TAVVTANGQWE
-5641 LSTDKLPE
+5641 LSTDQLPE
-5649 GTYDISLV
+5649 GKYDITLS
-5657 IEDSAGNR
+5657 IEDNAGNR
-5665 WEDVR
+5665 KEEVH

-5709 DSEGNTYTLTVPD
+5709 DSNGNTYTLTVPD

-5825 LADGSYTISVIASDA
+5825 LTDGSYTISVIASDA

-5929 NDGNYTL
+5929 NDGTYTL

-5998 TEPSAAEESV
+5998 TVPSAAEESV
-6008 VKVTAYSITLLNAD
+6008 VKETAYSITLLNAD

-6039 SVPENIVNVSIMFEG
+6039 SVPENIVNVSVMFEG

>member
-2115 IIDTLLSEPTIVLDN
+2115 IIDTLLSEPTIVLDS

-2422 QIAINNIELVNDSGI
+2422 QIAINN
-2437 PDDNL
+2437 
-2442 TNNVR
+2442 
-2447 PHFQVT
+2447 
-2453 VPTDVNV
+2453 
-2460 VRLSIDGGKT
+2460 
-2470 WFNATQSATPG
+2470 
-2481 VWDYIWPDD
+2481 
-2490 VADGGYTLT
+2490 
-2499 VEATDEAGNKATQTL
+2499 
-2514 DFTIDTT
+2514 
-2521 LSVPTLSLD
+2521 
-2530 SADDSGIAGDNI
+2530 
-2542 TNVKTPGFTLNNI
+2542 
-2555 DTDVSRVIVEV
+2555 
-2566 MHNGIKQEVPLVQT
+2566 
-2580 GGQWRF
+2580 
-2586 APTSDWADGD
+2586 
-2596 YILTVKVE
+2596 
-2604 DRAGNV
+2604 
-2610 KQSAPLTV
+2610 
-2618 TVDTHIAIDR
+2618 
-2628 IELVNDSGIPG
+2628 
-2639 DNLTNEARP
+2639 
-2648 HFQVTVPADVN
+2648 
-2659 GVRLSIDGGKTW
+2659 
-2671 FDATQSATSGVWDYT
+2671 
-2686 WLTNVANGPHTLM
+2686 
-2699 VEASDKAGNKTTQK
+2699 
-2713 LDFTIDTILSE
+2713 
-2724 PTITLD
+2724 
-2730 SADDSAAGDNIT
+2730 
-2742 NVKMPGF
+2742 
-2749 TLGNIDADVTK
+2749 
-2760 VVVTVAH
+2760 
-2767 DGKNQQIEL
+2767 
-2776 IKNGGVWRFTPGAAW
+2776 
-2791 TDGDYTLTVKVEDK
+2791 
-2805 AGNTNYSAPLTVTID
+2805 
-2820 TQTSIDRIELL
+2820 
-2831 NDTGIVGD
+2831 
-2839 NLTNEARPQFHI
+2839 
-2851 TVPTDVNSVQLSL
+2851 
-2864 DGGINWVN
+2864 
-2872 ATLTSDGVWEYIWP
+2872 
-2886 TDLVENTYTLTVKAT
+2886 
-2901 DVAGNTATETLNFII
+2901 
-2916 DTTLSTPTITL
+2916 
-2927 DSADDSGTAND
+2927 
-2938 NKTNVKTPGFII
+2938 
-2950 GGIDSDVTQ
+2950 
-2959 VVVQV
+2959 
-2964 MRDGHSEEVEL
+2964 
-2975 TQTNGQWRFVP
+2975 
-2986 GSAWTDG
+2986 
-2993 DYTLTVT
+2993 
-3000 VKDEAG
+3000 
-3006 NIRHSAPLTVTI
+3006 
-3018 DTQITIDHI
+3018 I

-4273 GGNLT
+4273 GENLT

-4552 IRINGVSYSVT
+4552 IRINGVSYPVT

-5349 DGEYSIRV
+5349 DGEYAIRV

>member
-151 EAFEVQNSSKQIE
+151 EAFEVQNSSKQME
-164 EMLQNFLADNVAK
+164 EMLQEFLADNVAK

-429 TIAPEKP
+429 TIPPEKP

-715 TVKYSFTIQTE
+715 IVKYSFTIQTE

-852 FTGMAEANA
+852 FTGMAETNA

-1062 QVWDAMSD
+1062 QVWDAASD

-1114 IFDFTID
+1114 VFDFTID

-1180 HLNGSWLFIP
+1180 HLNGSWLFTP

-1209 GNTNYSAPLTVVI
+1209 GNTNYSTPLTVVI

-1268 GGNSWVQATPG
+1268 GGHSWVQATPG

-1320 TTLSVPVIVLDSA
+1320 STLSVPVIVLNNA
-1333 DDTGIQGDNMTNSTQ
+1333 DDTGIQGDNLTNRTQ
-1348 PTFALQH
+1348 PTFALQQ

-1379 KGTGGWTFTPPT
+1379 KGTGGWTFTPPAL
-1391 SWADGDYTLSVSVE
+1391 WADGDYTLSVSVE

-1474 ATQSATPGVWDYI
+1474 ATQGATPGAWDYI

-1497 TLTVEATDEAG
+1497 TLTVEATDKAG
-1508 NKATQTLDF
+1508 NQTTQELDF

-1593 ADGDYILT
+1593 GDGDYILT

-1699 MVEASDK
+1699 MVEATDK
-1706 AGNKTTQK
+1706 AGNQTTQK
-1714 LDFTIDTI
+1714 LDFIIDTL

-2022 ITIDHIELVND
+2022 IAIDHIELVND

-2047 HFQVTVPTDVN
+2047 QFQVTVPTDVN

-2083 YTWLADVGEGK
+2083 YTWLTDVANGS
-2094 HTLTVEATDKAGN
+2094 HTLTVEATDAAGN
-2107 KTTQQLDF
+2107 KATQNLEF
-2115 IIDTLLSEPTIVLDN
+2115 NIDTLLSEPTIALDS
-2130 TDDSGTKGDHL
+2130 TDDSGTKGDNL

-2149 LLGNIDADARYVTVE
+2149 ILGNIDADARYVTVE

-2177 KDATGNWSVTPT
+2177 KGATGIWSVTPT
-2189 GTWADGDYTL
+2189 GMWADGSHTL
-2199 TVRVEDEA
+2199 TVRVEDDA
-2207 GNEKHSAS
+2207 GNVKYSAP
-2215 LTVTVDT
+2215 LTITVDT
-2222 QITIDV
+2222 QITIDD
-2228 IELVNDNGI
+2228 IELVNDSGTK
-2237 PGDNMTNDAHPQ
+2237 GDNLTNDANPH
-2249 FRVTVPGD
+2249 FRITVPGD

-2272 KATQSA
+2272 KAMQSS
-2278 TPGVWNYTW
+2278 TSGVWNYTW
-2287 PGTVPDGDYTLNV
+2287 PKTLADDDYTLTV

-2309 VTETLHFTI
+2309 VTRTLDFTI

-2330 SADDSGV
+2330 SADDTGV
-2337 HGDNMTN
+2337 QGDNMTN
-2344 HTQPTFALQHIDDDA
+2344 RTQPTFNLQHIDDDA

-2366 EHGGVTTTFDA
+2366 EHGGVTTTFDV

-2386 TPTGAWADGDY
+2386 TPPTSWGAGDY

-2447 PHFQVT
+2447 PQFQVK
-2453 VPTDVNV
+2453 VPTDVN
-2460 VRLSIDGGKT
+2460 
-2470 WFNATQSATPG
+2470 
-2481 VWDYIWPDD
+2481 
-2490 VADGGYTLT
+2490 
-2499 VEATDEAGNKATQTL
+2499 E
-2514 DFTIDTT
+2514 
-2521 LSVPTLSLD
+2521 
-2530 SADDSGIAGDNI
+2530 
-2542 TNVKTPGFTLNNI
+2542 
-2555 DTDVSRVIVEV
+2555 
-2566 MHNGIKQEVPLVQT
+2566 
-2580 GGQWRF
+2580 
-2586 APTSDWADGD
+2586 
-2596 YILTVKVE
+2596 
-2604 DRAGNV
+2604 
-2610 KQSAPLTV
+2610 
-2618 TVDTHIAIDR
+2618 
-2628 IELVNDSGIPG
+2628 
-2639 DNLTNEARP
+2639 
-2648 HFQVTVPADVN
+2648 
-2659 GVRLSIDGGKTW
+2659 
-2671 FDATQSATSGVWDYT
+2671 
-2686 WLTNVANGPHTLM
+2686 
-2699 VEASDKAGNKTTQK
+2699 
-2713 LDFTIDTILSE
+2713 
-2724 PTITLD
+2724 
-2730 SADDSAAGDNIT
+2730 
-2742 NVKMPGF
+2742 
-2749 TLGNIDADVTK
+2749 
-2760 VVVTVAH
+2760 
-2767 DGKNQQIEL
+2767 
-2776 IKNGGVWRFTPGAAW
+2776 
-2791 TDGDYTLTVKVEDK
+2791 
-2805 AGNTNYSAPLTVTID
+2805 
-2820 TQTSIDRIELL
+2820 
-2831 NDTGIVGD
+2831 
-2839 NLTNEARPQFHI
+2839 
-2851 TVPTDVNSVQLSL
+2851 
-2864 DGGINWVN
+2864 
-2872 ATLTSDGVWEYIWP
+2872 
-2886 TDLVENTYTLTVKAT
+2886 
-2901 DVAGNTATETLNFII
+2901 
-2916 DTTLSTPTITL
+2916 
-2927 DSADDSGTAND
+2927 
-2938 NKTNVKTPGFII
+2938 
-2950 GGIDSDVTQ
+2950 
-2959 VVVQV
+2959 
-2964 MRDGHSEEVEL
+2964 
-2975 TQTNGQWRFVP
+2975 
-2986 GSAWTDG
+2986 
-2993 DYTLTVT
+2993 
-3000 VKDEAG
+3000 
-3006 NIRHSAPLTVTI
+3006 
-3018 DTQITIDHI
+3018 
-3027 ELVNDSG
+3027 
-3034 IPDDNLT
+3034 
-3041 NNVRPH
+3041 
-3047 FQVTVPTDV
+3047 
-3056 NVVRLSID
+3056 VRLSID

-3103 AGNKTTQ
+3103 AGNQTTQ
-3110 QLDFIIDTLLSEP
+3110 KLDFIIDTLLSEP
-3123 TIVLDNT
+3123 TIALDST

-3140 TNVNKPTFLLGNI
+3140 TSVNKPTFILGNI

-3180 GIWSVTPTGTWADG
+3180 GIWSVTPTGMWADG
-3194 DYTLTVRVE
+3194 SHTLTVRVE

-3220 TQITID
+3220 THIAID
-3226 VIELVNDNGIPG
+3226 DIELVNDNGIPG

-3302 KAGNKTTQTLDF
+3302 KAGNQTTQTLDF

-3398 VEVTDNAGNVRQST
+3398 VEVQDNAGNVRQST
-3412 PLVVTVDTQT
+3412 PLIVTVDTQT

-3467 NWVSATQ
+3467 NWVSAAQ

-3816 TIDGTLTTP
+3816 TIDGSLTTP

-3831 GEDSGTVGDRLTNH
+3831 GEDSGTVGDRLTKH
-3845 DRPVFDIHQV
+3845 DRPVFDIRQV

-3915 FEVRIDTTTTINNI
+3915 LEVRIDTTTTINNI

-3954 PGDVVQVRVTLD
+3954 PGDVIQVRVTLD

-3985 SPNTLVD
+3985 TPNTLVD

-4003 EAGNIANKDLVFNID
+4003 QAGNIANKDLVFNID

-4307 ELRIEIDTQV
+4307 ELKIEIDTQV

-4365 PISKNAAG
+4365 PVSKNAAG
-4373 QWEFTAG
+4373 QWQFTAG
-4380 SALPDGH
+4380 SALSDGH

-4487 IVAEDIAGNKISKE
+4487 IVAEDIAGNRISKE
-4501 VSFTIDTIVSDPS
+4501 VSFTIDTVVSDPR

-4527 VDNITSVTTPRFV
+4527 VDNITSVTKPRFV

-4552 IRINGVSYSVT
+4552 IRINGVSYPVT

-4612 VRMEPASDTGNSNSD
+4612 VRMEPASDTGSSNSD

-4656 GREVLKQT
+4656 GREVLKHT

-4719 DPSIDDQHEATSL
+4719 DPSIDDQYEATSL
-4732 RPEFKGFA
+4732 RPEFKGLA

-4830 KTPTLIGSTL
+4830 KTPTLVGNTL
-4840 PNTIVSIYVDGVKV
+4840 PNAIVSIYVDGVKV

-5381 IDNPAM
+5381 IDNPVM
-5387 VAGSDNGIFSN
+5387 MAGSDNGIFSN

-5404 TRPTFSIFGEM
+5404 TRPAFSIYGEM

-5474 DTFNTTPVAI
+5474 DTLNTTPVAI

-5538 EKGHWQMP
+5538 DKGHWQMP

-5579 DTHIKVF
+5579 DTHIQVF

-5594 SSSKTE
+5594 SSSKTD
-5600 WWSNSDLI
+5600 WWSNSSTI
-5608 TMRGTGEIGATV
+5608 TMRGMGEIGATV

-5630 TAVVAATGRWE
+5630 TAVVAANGQWE
-5641 LSTDKLPE
+5641 LSTDQLPE
-5649 GTYDISLV
+5649 GKYDITLS
-5657 IEDSAGNR
+5657 IEDNAGNR
-5665 WEDVR
+5665 KEEVH

-5709 DSEGNTYTLTVPD
+5709 DSNGNTYTLTVPD

-5781 DKQPTFI
+5781 DNQPTFI

-5794 DVVVVQVDINGT
+5794 DVVIVQVDINGT

-5881 HTQPK
+5881 HNHTQPK

-5929 NDGNYTL
+5929 NDGTYTL

-5943 AGNSQQSASLAVTV
+5943 AGNSLQSASLEVTV

-5998 TEPSAAEESV
+5998 TVPSAAEESV
-6008 VKVTAYSITLLNAD
+6008 VKETAYSITLLNAD

-6039 SVPENIVNVSIMFEG
+6039 SVPENIVNVSVMFEG

-6085 IDKDNDFLIK
+6085 IDKDDDFLIK

-6108 VNAMNVRGKTED
+6108 VNAMNARGKTED

>member
-151 EAFEVQNSSKQIE
+151 EAFEVQNSSKQME
-164 EMLQNFLADNVAK
+164 EMLQEFLADNVAK

-429 TIAPEKP
+429 TIPPEKP

-715 TVKYSFTIQTE
+715 IVKYSFTIQTE

-1062 QVWDAMSD
+1062 QVWDAASD

-1114 IFDFTID
+1114 VFDFTID

-1180 HLNGSWLFIP
+1180 HLNGSWLFTP

-1209 GNTNYSAPLTVVI
+1209 GNTNYSTPLTVVI

-1268 GGNSWVQATPG
+1268 GGHSWVQATPG

-1320 TTLSVPVIVLDSA
+1320 STLSVPVIVLNNA
-1333 DDTGIQGDNMTNSTQ
+1333 DDTGIQGDNLTNRTQ
-1348 PTFALQH
+1348 PTFALQQ

-1379 KGTGGWTFTPPT
+1379 KGTGGWTFTPPAL
-1391 SWADGDYTLSVSVE
+1391 WADGDYTLSVSVE

-1474 ATQSATPGVWDYI
+1474 ATQGATPGAWDYI

-1497 TLTVEATDEAG
+1497 TLTVEATDKAG
-1508 NKATQTLDF
+1508 NQTTQELDF

-1593 ADGDYILT
+1593 GDGDYILT

-1699 MVEASDK
+1699 MVEATDK
-1706 AGNKTTQK
+1706 AGNQTTQK
-1714 LDFTIDTI
+1714 LDFIIDTL

-2022 ITIDHIELVND
+2022 IAIDHIELVND

-2047 HFQVTVPTDVN
+2047 QFQVTVPTDVN

-2083 YTWLADVGEGK
+2083 YTWLTDVANGS
-2094 HTLTVEATDKAGN
+2094 HTLTVEATDAAGN
-2107 KTTQQLDF
+2107 KATQNLEF
-2115 IIDTLLSEPTIVLDN
+2115 NIDTLLSEPTIALDS
-2130 TDDSGTKGDHL
+2130 TDDSGTKGDNL

-2149 LLGNIDADARYVTVE
+2149 ILGNIDADARYVTVE

-2177 KDATGNWSVTPT
+2177 KGATGIWSVTPT
-2189 GTWADGDYTL
+2189 GMWADGSHTL
-2199 TVRVEDEA
+2199 TVRVEDDA
-2207 GNEKHSAS
+2207 GNVKYSAP
-2215 LTVTVDT
+2215 LTITVDT
-2222 QITIDV
+2222 QITIDD
-2228 IELVNDNGI
+2228 IELVNDSGTK
-2237 PGDNMTNDAHPQ
+2237 GDNLTNDANPH
-2249 FRVTVPGD
+2249 FRITVPGD

-2272 KATQSA
+2272 KAMQSS
-2278 TPGVWNYTW
+2278 TSGVWNYTW
-2287 PGTVPDGDYTLNV
+2287 PKTLADDDYTLTV

-2309 VTETLHFTI
+2309 VTRTLDFTI

-2330 SADDSGV
+2330 SADDTGV
-2337 HGDNMTN
+2337 QGDNMTN
-2344 HTQPTFALQHIDDDA
+2344 RTQPTFNLQHIDDDA

-2366 EHGGVTTTFDA
+2366 EHGGVTTTFDV

-2386 TPTGAWADGDY
+2386 TPPTSWGAGDY

-2447 PHFQVT
+2447 PQFQVK
-2453 VPTDVNV
+2453 VPTDVN
-2460 VRLSIDGGKT
+2460 
-2470 WFNATQSATPG
+2470 
-2481 VWDYIWPDD
+2481 
-2490 VADGGYTLT
+2490 
-2499 VEATDEAGNKATQTL
+2499 E
-2514 DFTIDTT
+2514 
-2521 LSVPTLSLD
+2521 
-2530 SADDSGIAGDNI
+2530 
-2542 TNVKTPGFTLNNI
+2542 
-2555 DTDVSRVIVEV
+2555 
-2566 MHNGIKQEVPLVQT
+2566 
-2580 GGQWRF
+2580 
-2586 APTSDWADGD
+2586 
-2596 YILTVKVE
+2596 
-2604 DRAGNV
+2604 
-2610 KQSAPLTV
+2610 
-2618 TVDTHIAIDR
+2618 
-2628 IELVNDSGIPG
+2628 
-2639 DNLTNEARP
+2639 
-2648 HFQVTVPADVN
+2648 
-2659 GVRLSIDGGKTW
+2659 
-2671 FDATQSATSGVWDYT
+2671 
-2686 WLTNVANGPHTLM
+2686 
-2699 VEASDKAGNKTTQK
+2699 
-2713 LDFTIDTILSE
+2713 
-2724 PTITLD
+2724 
-2730 SADDSAAGDNIT
+2730 
-2742 NVKMPGF
+2742 
-2749 TLGNIDADVTK
+2749 
-2760 VVVTVAH
+2760 
-2767 DGKNQQIEL
+2767 
-2776 IKNGGVWRFTPGAAW
+2776 
-2791 TDGDYTLTVKVEDK
+2791 
-2805 AGNTNYSAPLTVTID
+2805 
-2820 TQTSIDRIELL
+2820 
-2831 NDTGIVGD
+2831 
-2839 NLTNEARPQFHI
+2839 
-2851 TVPTDVNSVQLSL
+2851 
-2864 DGGINWVN
+2864 
-2872 ATLTSDGVWEYIWP
+2872 
-2886 TDLVENTYTLTVKAT
+2886 
-2901 DVAGNTATETLNFII
+2901 
-2916 DTTLSTPTITL
+2916 
-2927 DSADDSGTAND
+2927 
-2938 NKTNVKTPGFII
+2938 
-2950 GGIDSDVTQ
+2950 
-2959 VVVQV
+2959 
-2964 MRDGHSEEVEL
+2964 
-2975 TQTNGQWRFVP
+2975 
-2986 GSAWTDG
+2986 
-2993 DYTLTVT
+2993 
-3000 VKDEAG
+3000 
-3006 NIRHSAPLTVTI
+3006 
-3018 DTQITIDHI
+3018 
-3027 ELVNDSG
+3027 
-3034 IPDDNLT
+3034 
-3041 NNVRPH
+3041 
-3047 FQVTVPTDV
+3047 
-3056 NVVRLSID
+3056 VRLSID

-3103 AGNKTTQ
+3103 AGNQTTQ
-3110 QLDFIIDTLLSEP
+3110 KLDFIIDTLLSEP
-3123 TIVLDNT
+3123 TIALDST

-3140 TNVNKPTFLLGNI
+3140 TSVNKPTFILGNI

-3180 GIWSVTPTGTWADG
+3180 GIWSVTPTGMWADG
-3194 DYTLTVRVE
+3194 SHTLTVRVE

-3220 TQITID
+3220 THIAID
-3226 VIELVNDNGIPG
+3226 DIELVNDNGING

-3302 KAGNKTTQTLDF
+3302 KAGNQTTQTLDF

-3398 VEVTDNAGNVRQST
+3398 VEVQDNAGNVRQST
-3412 PLVVTVDTQT
+3412 PLIVTVDTQT

-3467 NWVSATQ
+3467 NWVSAAQ

-3816 TIDGTLTTP
+3816 TIDGSLTTP

-3831 GEDSGTVGDRLTNH
+3831 GEDSGTVGDRLTKH
-3845 DRPVFDIHQV
+3845 DRPVFDIRQV

-3915 FEVRIDTTTTINNI
+3915 LEVRIDTTTTINNI

-3954 PGDVVQVRVTLD
+3954 PGDVIQVRVTLD

-3985 SPNTLVD
+3985 TPNTLVD

-4003 EAGNIANKDLVFNID
+4003 QAGNIANKDLVFNID

-4307 ELRIEIDTQV
+4307 ELKIEIDTQV

-4365 PISKNAAG
+4365 PVSKNAAG
-4373 QWEFTAG
+4373 QWQFTAG
-4380 SALPDGH
+4380 SALSDGH

-4487 IVAEDIAGNKISKE
+4487 IVAEDIAGNRISKE
-4501 VSFTIDTIVSDPS
+4501 VSFTIDTVVSDPR

-4527 VDNITSVTTPRFV
+4527 VDNITSVTKPRFV

-4552 IRINGVSYSVT
+4552 IRINGVSYPVT

-4612 VRMEPASDTGNSNSD
+4612 VRMEPASDTGSSNSD

-4656 GREVLKQT
+4656 GREVLKHT

-4719 DPSIDDQHEATSL
+4719 DPSIDDQYEATSL
-4732 RPEFKGFA
+4732 RPEFKGLA

-4830 KTPTLIGSTL
+4830 KTPTLVGNTL
-4840 PNTIVSIYVDGVKV
+4840 PNAIVSIYVDGVKV

-5381 IDNPAM
+5381 IDNPVM
-5387 VAGSDNGIFSN
+5387 MAGSDNGIFSN

-5404 TRPTFSIFGEM
+5404 TRPAFSIYGEM

-5474 DTFNTTPVAI
+5474 DTLNTTPVAI

-5538 EKGHWQMP
+5538 DKGHWQMP

-5579 DTHIKVF
+5579 DTHIQVF

-5594 SSSKTE
+5594 SSSKTD
-5600 WWSNSDLI
+5600 WWSNSSTI
-5608 TMRGTGEIGATV
+5608 TMRGMGEIGATV

-5630 TAVVAATGRWE
+5630 TAVVAANGQWE
-5641 LSTDKLPE
+5641 LSTDQLPE
-5649 GTYDISLV
+5649 GKYDITLS
-5657 IEDSAGNR
+5657 IEDNAGNR
-5665 WEDVR
+5665 KEEVH

-5709 DSEGNTYTLTVPD
+5709 DSNGNTYTLTVPD

-5781 DKQPTFI
+5781 DNQPTFI

-5794 DVVVVQVDINGT
+5794 DVVIVQVDINGT

-5881 HTQPK
+5881 HNHTQPK

-5929 NDGNYTL
+5929 NDGTYTL

-5943 AGNSQQSASLAVTV
+5943 AGNSLQSASLEVTV

-5998 TEPSAAEESV
+5998 TVPSAAEESV
-6008 VKVTAYSITLLNAD
+6008 VKETAYSITLLNAD

-6039 SVPENIVNVSIMFEG
+6039 SVPENIVNVSVMFEG

-6085 IDKDNDFLIK
+6085 IDKDDDFLIK

-6108 VNAMNVRGKTED
+6108 VNAMNARGKTED

>member
-37 MNITTPR
+37 MNITTPH

-120 QLDDAENAK
+120 QLDEAENAK

-139 EKAKEAAEKALN
+139 EKAKEAAEKTLN

-429 TIAPEKP
+429 TIPPEKP

-536 EIETTNDSGIV
+536 EIETTDDSGIV

-591 FNFTSDSVEGINNLT
+591 FNFTSDSVEGVNNLT

-619 SFSYVIDTI
+619 SFSYVIDTV

-639 YVVLPNGIILS
+639 FVVLPNGIILS

-763 ATVNILID
+763 ATINILID

-830 MLHDSADSG
+830 MLHDSAGSG

-963 IDGALIAEV
+963 VDGALIAEV
-972 RTNKDGRWEY
+972 RTNKDSRWEY

-1034 SGISDDNLTNI
+1034 SGIADDNLTNI
-1045 VKPTLHL
+1045 VNPTLHL

-1062 QVWDAMSD
+1062 QVWDAASD

-1080 DGSWAYT
+1080 DGSWTYT

-1114 IFDFTID
+1114 VFDFTID

-1180 HLNGSWLFIP
+1180 HLNGSWLFTP

-1209 GNTNYSAPLTVVI
+1209 GNTSYSAPLTVVI

-1320 TTLSVPVIVLDSA
+1320 TTLSVPVIVLNSA
-1333 DDTGIQGDNMTNSTQ
+1333 DDTGVQGDNMTNRTQ

-1429 IELVNDSGIPDDNLT
+1429 IELVNDSGIPNDNLT

-1542 ITNVKTPGFTLN
+1542 ITSVKTPGFTLN

-1593 ADGDYILT
+1593 ADGGYILT

-1627 DRIELVNDSGIPGDN
+1627 DRIELVNDSSIPDDN

-1699 MVEASDK
+1699 MVEATDK

-1714 LDFTIDTI
+1714 LDFIIDTL

-1828 IELLNDTGIVGDNLT
+1828 IGLLNDTGIVGDNLT

-2130 TDDSGTKGDHL
+2130 TDDSGTKGDNL

-2272 KATQSA
+2272 KAMQSA

-2287 PGTVPDGDYTLNV
+2287 PKTVADGDYTLTV

-2309 VTETLHFTI
+2309 VTRTLDFTI

-2344 HTQPTFALQHIDDDA
+2344 RTQPTFALQHIDDDA

-2437 PDDNL
+2437 PN
-2442 TNNVR
+2442 
-2447 PHFQVT
+2447 
-2453 VPTDVNV
+2453 
-2460 VRLSIDGGKT
+2460 
-2470 WFNATQSATPG
+2470 
-2481 VWDYIWPDD
+2481 
-2490 VADGGYTLT
+2490 
-2499 VEATDEAGNKATQTL
+2499 
-2514 DFTIDTT
+2514 
-2521 LSVPTLSLD
+2521 
-2530 SADDSGIAGDNI
+2530 
-2542 TNVKTPGFTLNNI
+2542 
-2555 DTDVSRVIVEV
+2555 
-2566 MHNGIKQEVPLVQT
+2566 
-2580 GGQWRF
+2580 
-2586 APTSDWADGD
+2586 
-2596 YILTVKVE
+2596 
-2604 DRAGNV
+2604 
-2610 KQSAPLTV
+2610 
-2618 TVDTHIAIDR
+2618 
-2628 IELVNDSGIPG
+2628 
-2639 DNLTNEARP
+2639 
-2648 HFQVTVPADVN
+2648 
-2659 GVRLSIDGGKTW
+2659 
-2671 FDATQSATSGVWDYT
+2671 
-2686 WLTNVANGPHTLM
+2686 
-2699 VEASDKAGNKTTQK
+2699 
-2713 LDFTIDTILSE
+2713 
-2724 PTITLD
+2724 
-2730 SADDSAAGDNIT
+2730 
-2742 NVKMPGF
+2742 
-2749 TLGNIDADVTK
+2749 
-2760 VVVTVAH
+2760 
-2767 DGKNQQIEL
+2767 
-2776 IKNGGVWRFTPGAAW
+2776 
-2791 TDGDYTLTVKVEDK
+2791 
-2805 AGNTNYSAPLTVTID
+2805 
-2820 TQTSIDRIELL
+2820 
-2831 NDTGIVGD
+2831 
-2839 NLTNEARPQFHI
+2839 
-2851 TVPTDVNSVQLSL
+2851 
-2864 DGGINWVN
+2864 
-2872 ATLTSDGVWEYIWP
+2872 
-2886 TDLVENTYTLTVKAT
+2886 
-2901 DVAGNTATETLNFII
+2901 
-2916 DTTLSTPTITL
+2916 
-2927 DSADDSGTAND
+2927 
-2938 NKTNVKTPGFII
+2938 
-2950 GGIDSDVTQ
+2950 
-2959 VVVQV
+2959 
-2964 MRDGHSEEVEL
+2964 
-2975 TQTNGQWRFVP
+2975 
-2986 GSAWTDG
+2986 
-2993 DYTLTVT
+2993 
-3000 VKDEAG
+3000 
-3006 NIRHSAPLTVTI
+3006 
-3018 DTQITIDHI
+3018 
-3027 ELVNDSG
+3027 
-3034 IPDDNLT
+3034 DNLT

-3620 IAIDRI
+3620 IAIDHI

-3674 STAGIWD
+3674 STVGIWD

-3691 QHTLTVEVTDGAGNK
+3691 QHTLIVEVTDGAGNK
-3706 MTETLNF
+3706 MTGTLDF

-3845 DRPVFDIHQV
+3845 DRPVFDIRQI

-3869 GKTHEEAAVFTNGQ
+3869 GKTHEEAAVFTNG
-3883 WRFTP
+3883 
-3888 SASWADGSY
+3888 
-3897 QLAVV
+3897 
-3902 VEDLAGNVKESAP
+3902 
-3915 FEVRIDTTTTINNI
+3915 
-3929 VLLNDTGVQN
+3929 
-3939 DQLTNVAKP
+3939 
-3948 SFRIDV
+3948 
-3954 PGDVVQVRVTLD
+3954 
-3966 GGANWN
+3966 
-3972 VIRKNADGQWIFD
+3972 
-3985 SPNTLVD
+3985 
-3992 GTYTLRVEATD
+3992 
-4003 EAGNIANKDLVFNID
+4003 
-4018 TNIQVPTIALDAGQ
+4018 
-4032 DTGANTADNIT
+4032 
-4043 NISRPT
+4043 
-4049 FTIGN
+4049 
-4054 VDPDVIKVVVTID
+4054 
-4067 GHDYNA
+4067 
-4073 TKVGAGWQFTPG
+4073 
-4085 NAIPDGSYNITVTVE
+4085 
-4100 DKAGNTATSKP
+4100 
-4111 LPVVIDT
+4111 
-4118 TAEIESVT
+4118 
-4126 LVTDSG
+4126 
-4132 DSDVDNITKV
+4132 
-4142 DKPQFSIVTAD
+4142 
-4153 DITHVRVK
+4153 
-4161 IDNAANWIELTKGGD
+4161 
-4176 GRWIFNVGSALP
+4176 
-4188 DGQHTLLVDVTDI
+4188 
-4201 AGNVAQ
+4201 
-4207 ETLQF
+4207 
-4212 TIDTTLREPTIVLDP
+4212 
-4227 THDTG
+4227 
-4232 DDTNDNLTRINK
+4232 
-4244 PVFIIGNVDNDVS
+4244 
-4257 HIVVHIDG
+4257 
-4265 RDYTIENT
+4265 
-4273 GGNLT
+4273 
-4278 FTPDQP
+4278 
-4284 LSDGQHTISVTVT
+4284 
-4297 DIAGNTKTSA
+4297 
-4307 ELRIEIDTQV
+4307 
-4317 QIDSVTLTTDSG
+4317 
-4329 VNDHDNVTNATRPSF
+4329 
-4344 EIATPDDVTSV
+4344 
-4355 LVSFDGVNWT
+4355 
-4365 PISKNAAG
+4365 
-4373 QWEFTAG
+4373 
-4380 SALPDGH
+4380 
-4387 YTLHVQATDRAG
+4387 
-4399 NTANSTLG
+4399 
-4407 FTVDTQ
+4407 
-4413 IDGLSVVMLD
+4413 
-4423 DAGKD
+4423 
-4428 STDGITN
+4428 
-4435 ITSPRFEI
+4435 
-4443 SAREPLQSVTVIL
+4443 
-4456 NGKSSTLTQGAGN
+4456 
-4469 KWLFTP
+4469 
-4475 DTPLV
+4475 
-4480 DGTYKIE
+4480 
-4487 IVAEDIAGNKISKE
+4487 
-4501 VSFTIDTIVSDPS
+4501 
-4514 IDLLDADDTGESA
+4514 
-4527 VDNITSVTTPRFV
+4527 
-4540 IGNVPADIDTVV
+4540 
-4552 IRINGVSYSVT
+4552 
-4563 ANGNNLW
+4563 
-4570 EFQVPVALNDGV
+4570 
-4582 YEAVVV
+4582 
-4588 FRDIAGNTSET
+4588 
-4599 KLPFTID
+4599 
-4606 TTTSVS
+4606 
-4612 VRMEPASDTGNSNSD
+4612 
-4627 NLTNKQNPKFEGTA
+4627 
-4641 EPNAKLVITIVDDKS
+4641 
-4656 GREVLKQT
+4656 
-4664 ITVGA
+4664 
-4669 DGNWSVTPNILPDGM
+4669 
-4684 YTINVVATD
+4684 
-4693 VAGNTAQTQER
+4693 
-4704 FTIDTVTIDPTIRLS
+4704 
-4719 DPSIDDQHEATSL
+4719 
-4732 RPEFKGFA
+4732 
-4740 EAFSTIMIQWDGKVV
+4740 
-4755 GSANA
+4755 
-4760 NANGEWSWT
+4760 
-4769 PPSVLAPGSYVVS
+4769 
-4782 IVAKDKAGNESSQV
+4782 
-4796 DFPVVIPVID
+4796 
-4806 VTPPT
+4806 
-4811 IKLSE
+4811 
-4816 ESDSGALGDFTTNN
+4816 
-4830 KTPTLIGSTL
+4830 
-4840 PNTIVSIYVDGVKV
+4840 
-4854 GEATADTAGRYT
+4854 
-4866 FQLSEMKD
+4866 
-4874 GHYVVQVGIVNP
+4874 
-4886 RDNSEL
+4886 
-4892 RSTAVDVTIDTE
+4892 
-4904 VAELVWNIS
+4904 
-4913 GMHEGGYINTVTPEI
+4913 
-4928 GGTSEPNSKIT
+4928 
-4939 IFVNGVEKAIAYT
+4939 
-4952 TGAGHW
+4952 
-4958 GVVLP
+4958 
-4963 ALGNDGNYE
+4963 
-4972 LTFKV
+4972 
-4977 EDVAGNIREFGPQ
+4977 
-4990 NVILDTV
+4990 
-4997 ISPLTVVLRE
+4997 
-5007 ADDSGK
+5007 
-5013 VGDWITNKSHVTIDG
+5013 
-5028 TAEAGST
+5028 
-5035 LTIRNP
+5035 
-5041 QGVVIATLVVGN
+5041 
-5053 DGRWSAEL
+5053 
-5061 DLREGSNAFV
+5061 
-5071 VVSEDKAGNSQQ
+5071 
-5083 KEILIEHDTQI
+5083 
-5094 EISDISLSRDTN
+5094 
-5106 SGDKYDLI
+5106 
-5114 TNNKSPV
+5114 
-5121 LVAMTDPG
+5121 
-5129 ATVQVY
+5129 
-5135 INGVLQGTVEASSS
+5135 
-5149 GNISYTMPA
+5149 
-5158 NSADGE
+5158 
-5164 YQVQFVATDTAG
+5164 
-5176 NRVESAIT
+5176 
-5184 TVTIDS
+5184 
-5190 QIAVFDIDEDSLPAL
+5190 
-5205 SNNRALSVSGV
+5205 
-5216 GEAGSQV
+5216 
-5223 SIFVD
+5223 
-5228 GKLVNVVM
+5228 
-5236 VEADG
+5236 
-5241 TWRAP
+5241 
-5246 ILLQDDGTFNIHFSI
+5246 
-5261 TDVAGNTEVSKDYSV
+5261 
-5276 DVDSSTDFPTLNLED
+5276 
-5291 ASNSGSLD
+5291 
-5299 DLITNHNKP
+5299 
-5308 VLVGTAEAGATIHIY
+5308 
-5323 VDEKIVANV
+5323 
-5332 LVLEDGTWSYQ
+5332 
-5343 FDNALK
+5343 
-5349 DGEYSIRV
+5349 
-5357 VAEDPAGNTAE
+5357 
-5368 SPRLLVTIDTSTF
+5368 
-5381 IDNPAM
+5381 
-5387 VAGSDNGIFSN
+5387 
-5398 DSITSQ
+5398 
-5404 TRPTFSIFGEM
+5404 
-5415 NQSVQIF
+5415 
-5422 IDGVLV
+5422 
-5428 DTITVT
+5428 
-5434 DRNQVYR
+5434 
-5441 PESPL
+5441 
-5446 GDGSHSIYYVIT
+5446 
-5458 DKAGNTATSK
+5458 
-5468 TLNFTI
+5468 
-5474 DTFNTTPVAI
+5474 
-5484 DSIGG
+5484 
-5489 QTLAEMTGSD
+5489 
-5499 GKIYITDT
+5499 
-5507 TRNLLFSG
+5507 
-5515 SAEPNSKIEIIINGL
+5515 
-5530 NVGEVWVN
+5530 
-5538 EKGHWQMP
+5538 
-5546 VNPLYFTEGQLDIT
+5546 
-5560 VKSTDRAG
+5560 
-5568 NVNQEKYSIWV
+5568 
-5579 DTHIKVF
+5579 
-5586 TSELDDNK
+5586 
-5594 SSSKTE
+5594 
-5600 WWSNSDLI
+5600 
-5608 TMRGTGEIGATV
+5608 
-5620 SLIVAGVTLA
+5620 
-5630 TAVVAATGRWE
+5630 
-5641 LSTDKLPE
+5641 
-5649 GTYDISLV
+5649 
-5657 IEDSAGNR
+5657 
-5665 WEDVR
+5665 
-5670 EIFIDRT
+5670 
-5677 PPNAPVVTYSDI
+5677 
-5689 VNDLIIM
+5689 
-5696 QGTAEAKSQLIIT
+5696 
-5709 DSEGNTYTLTVPD
+5709 
-5722 NGKWSMAIPYPSEGK
+5722 
-5737 FTITSVD
+5737 
-5744 AIGNRSDDVPLDI
+5744 
-5757 MKEVPVISLSPDSD
+5757 
-5771 SGTVGDNITR
+5771 
-5781 DKQPTFI
+5781 
-5788 IGNLES
+5788 
-5794 DVVVVQVDINGT
+5794 
-5806 VYNAEKNADG
+5806 
-5816 VWFFTPGTP
+5816 
-5825 LADGSYTISVIASDA
+5825 
-5840 AGNQKNSLPI
+5840 
-5850 TVTIDSTLTVP
+5850 
-5861 EIALAAGEDNGAS
+5861 
-5874 DSDNVTN
+5874 
-5881 HTQPK
+5881 
-5886 FTLQHIDADVTG
+5886 
-5898 VTVNVTHNGVTDIYQ
+5898 
-5913 ATQGAD
+5913 
-5919 GWTFTPPAAW
+5919 
-5929 NDGNYTL
+5929 
-5936 SVTVVDR
+5936 
-5943 AGNSQQSASLAVTV
+5943 
-5957 DSTVTVTADSQHDD
+5957 
-5971 ASDDATATAVTPPE
+5971 
-5985 SETVNAESATHLR
+5985 
-5998 TEPSAAEESV
+5998 
-6008 VKVTAYSITLLNAD
+6008 
-6022 SGDEIDRSISQT
+6022 
-6034 PSFEI
+6034 
-6039 SVPENIVNVSIMFEG
+6039 
-6054 EEFTLPITNQKA
+6054 
-6066 IFEVPLSLEDGEY
+6066 
-6079 TMDVKF
+6079 
-6085 IDKDNDFLIK
+6085 
-6095 EKTFSVDHSSADI
+6095 
-6108 VNAMNVRGKTED
+6108 
-6120 DINDSPSTSSV
+6120 
-6131 GHNNNGAIDVFAV
+6131 
-6144 NEVTLP
+6144 
-6150 VDNQEEHA
+6150 

>member
-2115 IIDTLLSEPTIVLDN
+2115 IIDTLLSEPTIVLDS

-2422 QIAINNIELVNDSGI
+2422 QIAINN
-2437 PDDNL
+2437 
-2442 TNNVR
+2442 
-2447 PHFQVT
+2447 
-2453 VPTDVNV
+2453 
-2460 VRLSIDGGKT
+2460 
-2470 WFNATQSATPG
+2470 
-2481 VWDYIWPDD
+2481 
-2490 VADGGYTLT
+2490 
-2499 VEATDEAGNKATQTL
+2499 
-2514 DFTIDTT
+2514 
-2521 LSVPTLSLD
+2521 
-2530 SADDSGIAGDNI
+2530 
-2542 TNVKTPGFTLNNI
+2542 
-2555 DTDVSRVIVEV
+2555 
-2566 MHNGIKQEVPLVQT
+2566 
-2580 GGQWRF
+2580 
-2586 APTSDWADGD
+2586 
-2596 YILTVKVE
+2596 
-2604 DRAGNV
+2604 
-2610 KQSAPLTV
+2610 
-2618 TVDTHIAIDR
+2618 
-2628 IELVNDSGIPG
+2628 
-2639 DNLTNEARP
+2639 
-2648 HFQVTVPADVN
+2648 
-2659 GVRLSIDGGKTW
+2659 
-2671 FDATQSATSGVWDYT
+2671 
-2686 WLTNVANGPHTLM
+2686 
-2699 VEASDKAGNKTTQK
+2699 
-2713 LDFTIDTILSE
+2713 
-2724 PTITLD
+2724 
-2730 SADDSAAGDNIT
+2730 
-2742 NVKMPGF
+2742 
-2749 TLGNIDADVTK
+2749 
-2760 VVVTVAH
+2760 
-2767 DGKNQQIEL
+2767 
-2776 IKNGGVWRFTPGAAW
+2776 
-2791 TDGDYTLTVKVEDK
+2791 
-2805 AGNTNYSAPLTVTID
+2805 
-2820 TQTSIDRIELL
+2820 
-2831 NDTGIVGD
+2831 
-2839 NLTNEARPQFHI
+2839 
-2851 TVPTDVNSVQLSL
+2851 
-2864 DGGINWVN
+2864 
-2872 ATLTSDGVWEYIWP
+2872 
-2886 TDLVENTYTLTVKAT
+2886 
-2901 DVAGNTATETLNFII
+2901 
-2916 DTTLSTPTITL
+2916 
-2927 DSADDSGTAND
+2927 
-2938 NKTNVKTPGFII
+2938 
-2950 GGIDSDVTQ
+2950 
-2959 VVVQV
+2959 
-2964 MRDGHSEEVEL
+2964 
-2975 TQTNGQWRFVP
+2975 
-2986 GSAWTDG
+2986 
-2993 DYTLTVT
+2993 
-3000 VKDEAG
+3000 
-3006 NIRHSAPLTVTI
+3006 
-3018 DTQITIDHI
+3018 I

-4003 EAGNIANKDLVFNID
+4003 EAGNIANKVLVLNID

-4273 GGNLT
+4273 GENLT

-4552 IRINGVSYSVT
+4552 IRINGVSYPVT

>member
-321 SGSAKLVITIDS
+321 NGSAKLVITIDS

-429 TIAPEKP
+429 TIPPEKP

-536 EIETTNDSGIV
+536 EIETTDDSGIV

-591 FNFTSDSVEGINNLT
+591 FNFTSDSVEGVNNLT

-619 SFSYVIDTI
+619 SFSYVIDTV

-639 YVVLPNGIILS
+639 FVVLPNGIILS

-1034 SGISDDNLTNI
+1034 SGIADDNLTNI

-1114 IFDFTID
+1114 VFDFTID

-1180 HLNGSWLFIP
+1180 HLNGSWLFTP

-1379 KGTGGWTFTPPT
+1379 KGTGGWSFTPT
-1391 SWADGDYTLSVSVE
+1391 GAWADGDYTLSVSVE

-1429 IELVNDSGIPDDNLT
+1429 IELVNDSGIPNDNLT

-1474 ATQSATPGVWDYI
+1474 ATQSATPGAWDYI

-1497 TLTVEATDEAG
+1497 TLTVEATDKAG
-1508 NKATQTLDF
+1508 NKTTQELDF

-1907 TATETLNF
+1907 TATDTLNF

-2115 IIDTLLSEPTIVLDN
+2115 IIDTMLSEPTIVLDN
-2130 TDDSGTKGDHL
+2130 TDDSGTKGDNL

-2199 TVRVEDEA
+2199 TVRVEDDA
-2207 GNEKHSAS
+2207 GNVKHSAS

-2228 IELVNDNGI
+2228 IELVNDSGTR
-2237 PGDNMTNDAHPQ
+2237 GDNLTNDANPH
-2249 FRVTVPGD
+2249 FRITVPGD

-2272 KATQSA
+2272 KAMQSA

-2287 PGTVPDGDYTLNV
+2287 PKTVADGDYTLTV

-2309 VTETLHFTI
+2309 VTRTLDFTI

-2344 HTQPTFALQHIDDDA
+2344 RTQPTFALQQIDDDA

-2481 VWDYIWPDD
+2481 VWDY
-2490 VADGGYTLT
+2490 
-2499 VEATDEAGNKATQTL
+2499 
-2514 DFTIDTT
+2514 
-2521 LSVPTLSLD
+2521 
-2530 SADDSGIAGDNI
+2530 
-2542 TNVKTPGFTLNNI
+2542 
-2555 DTDVSRVIVEV
+2555 
-2566 MHNGIKQEVPLVQT
+2566 
-2580 GGQWRF
+2580 
-2586 APTSDWADGD
+2586 
-2596 YILTVKVE
+2596 
-2604 DRAGNV
+2604 
-2610 KQSAPLTV
+2610 
-2618 TVDTHIAIDR
+2618 
-2628 IELVNDSGIPG
+2628 
-2639 DNLTNEARP
+2639 
-2648 HFQVTVPADVN
+2648 
-2659 GVRLSIDGGKTW
+2659 
-2671 FDATQSATSGVWDYT
+2671 
-2686 WLTNVANGPHTLM
+2686 
-2699 VEASDKAGNKTTQK
+2699 
-2713 LDFTIDTILSE
+2713 
-2724 PTITLD
+2724 
-2730 SADDSAAGDNIT
+2730 
-2742 NVKMPGF
+2742 
-2749 TLGNIDADVTK
+2749 
-2760 VVVTVAH
+2760 
-2767 DGKNQQIEL
+2767 
-2776 IKNGGVWRFTPGAAW
+2776 
-2791 TDGDYTLTVKVEDK
+2791 
-2805 AGNTNYSAPLTVTID
+2805 
-2820 TQTSIDRIELL
+2820 
-2831 NDTGIVGD
+2831 
-2839 NLTNEARPQFHI
+2839 
-2851 TVPTDVNSVQLSL
+2851 
-2864 DGGINWVN
+2864 
-2872 ATLTSDGVWEYIWP
+2872 
-2886 TDLVENTYTLTVKAT
+2886 
-2901 DVAGNTATETLNFII
+2901 
-2916 DTTLSTPTITL
+2916 
-2927 DSADDSGTAND
+2927 
-2938 NKTNVKTPGFII
+2938 
-2950 GGIDSDVTQ
+2950 
-2959 VVVQV
+2959 
-2964 MRDGHSEEVEL
+2964 
-2975 TQTNGQWRFVP
+2975 
-2986 GSAWTDG
+2986 
-2993 DYTLTVT
+2993 
-3000 VKDEAG
+3000 
-3006 NIRHSAPLTVTI
+3006 
-3018 DTQITIDHI
+3018 
-3027 ELVNDSG
+3027 
-3034 IPDDNLT
+3034 
-3041 NNVRPH
+3041 
-3047 FQVTVPTDV
+3047 
-3056 NVVRLSID
+3056 
-3064 GGKTWFNATQSA
+3064 
-3076 TPGVW
+3076 
-3081 DYTWLAD
+3081 TWLAD

-3103 AGNKTTQ
+3103 AGNQTTQ
-3110 QLDFIIDTLLSEP
+3110 QLDFIIDTMLSEP

-3398 VEVTDNAGNVRQST
+3398 VEVQDNAGNVRQST

-3523 IALDSTDDTGT
+3523 IELDSTDDTGT

-4265 RDYTIENT
+4265 RDYTIGNT

-4552 IRINGVSYSVT
+4552 IRINGVSYPVT

-5530 NVGEVWVN
+5530 NVGEVWAN
-5538 EKGHWQMP
+5538 DKGHWQMP
-5546 VNPLYFTEGQLDIT
+5546 VNPLYFTEGQLDIN

-5579 DTHIKVF
+5579 DTHIQVF

-5594 SSSKTE
+5594 SSSKTD
-5600 WWSNSDLI
+5600 WWSNSSTI
-5608 TMRGTGEIGATV
+5608 TMRGMGEIGATV

-5630 TAVVAATGRWE
+5630 TAVVAANGQWE
-5641 LSTDKLPE
+5641 LSTDQLPE
-5649 GTYDISLV
+5649 GKYDITLS
-5657 IEDSAGNR
+5657 IEDNAGNR
-5665 WEDVR
+5665 KEEVH

-5709 DSEGNTYTLTVPD
+5709 DSNGNTYTLTVPD

-5825 LADGSYTISVIASDA
+5825 LTDGSYTISVIASDA
-5840 AGNQKNSLPI
+5840 AGNQKNSLSI

-5929 NDGNYTL
+5929 NDGTYTL

-5998 TEPSAAEESV
+5998 TVPSAAEESV

-6039 SVPENIVNVSIMFEG
+6039 SVPENIVNVSVMFEG

-6085 IDKDNDFLIK
+6085 IDKDDDFLIK

-6108 VNAMNVRGKTED
+6108 VNAMNARGKTED

>member
-298 FTAPETLTDGTY
+298 FTAPETLTDGAY

-429 TIAPEKP
+429 TIPPEKP

-639 YVVLPNGIILS
+639 FVVLPNGIILS

-1034 SGISDDNLTNI
+1034 SGIADDNLTNI

-1114 IFDFTID
+1114 VFDFTID

-1180 HLNGSWLFIP
+1180 HLNGSWLFTP

-1209 GNTNYSAPLTVVI
+1209 GNTSYSAPLTVVI

-1320 TTLSVPVIVLDSA
+1320 TTLSVPVIVLNSA
-1333 DDTGIQGDNMTNSTQ
+1333 DDTGVQGDNMTNRTQ

-1474 ATQSATPGVWDYI
+1474 ATQSATPGAWDYI

-1497 TLTVEATDEAG
+1497 TLTVEATDKAG
-1508 NKATQTLDF
+1508 NKTTQELDF

-1714 LDFTIDTI
+1714 LDFIIDTL

-2115 IIDTLLSEPTIVLDN
+2115 IIDTLLSEPTIVLDS
-2130 TDDSGTKGDHL
+2130 TDDSGTKGDNL

-2149 LLGNIDADARYVTVE
+2149 LLGNIDAAARYVTVE

-2318 DTTLSTPVIVLD
+2318 DTTLSVPVIVLN
-2330 SADDSGV
+2330 SADDTGV
-2337 HGDNMTN
+2337 QGDNMTN
-2344 HTQPTFALQHIDDDA
+2344 STQPTFALQHIDDDA

-2377 TKDAGGWTF
+2377 TKGVGGWSF

-2447 PHFQVT
+2447 PHFQVK
-2453 VPTDVNV
+2453 VPTDVN
-2460 VRLSIDGGKT
+2460 
-2470 WFNATQSATPG
+2470 
-2481 VWDYIWPDD
+2481 
-2490 VADGGYTLT
+2490 
-2499 VEATDEAGNKATQTL
+2499 E
-2514 DFTIDTT
+2514 
-2521 LSVPTLSLD
+2521 
-2530 SADDSGIAGDNI
+2530 
-2542 TNVKTPGFTLNNI
+2542 
-2555 DTDVSRVIVEV
+2555 
-2566 MHNGIKQEVPLVQT
+2566 
-2580 GGQWRF
+2580 
-2586 APTSDWADGD
+2586 
-2596 YILTVKVE
+2596 
-2604 DRAGNV
+2604 
-2610 KQSAPLTV
+2610 
-2618 TVDTHIAIDR
+2618 
-2628 IELVNDSGIPG
+2628 
-2639 DNLTNEARP
+2639 
-2648 HFQVTVPADVN
+2648 
-2659 GVRLSIDGGKTW
+2659 
-2671 FDATQSATSGVWDYT
+2671 
-2686 WLTNVANGPHTLM
+2686 
-2699 VEASDKAGNKTTQK
+2699 
-2713 LDFTIDTILSE
+2713 
-2724 PTITLD
+2724 
-2730 SADDSAAGDNIT
+2730 
-2742 NVKMPGF
+2742 
-2749 TLGNIDADVTK
+2749 
-2760 VVVTVAH
+2760 
-2767 DGKNQQIEL
+2767 
-2776 IKNGGVWRFTPGAAW
+2776 
-2791 TDGDYTLTVKVEDK
+2791 
-2805 AGNTNYSAPLTVTID
+2805 
-2820 TQTSIDRIELL
+2820 
-2831 NDTGIVGD
+2831 
-2839 NLTNEARPQFHI
+2839 
-2851 TVPTDVNSVQLSL
+2851 
-2864 DGGINWVN
+2864 
-2872 ATLTSDGVWEYIWP
+2872 
-2886 TDLVENTYTLTVKAT
+2886 
-2901 DVAGNTATETLNFII
+2901 
-2916 DTTLSTPTITL
+2916 
-2927 DSADDSGTAND
+2927 
-2938 NKTNVKTPGFII
+2938 
-2950 GGIDSDVTQ
+2950 
-2959 VVVQV
+2959 
-2964 MRDGHSEEVEL
+2964 
-2975 TQTNGQWRFVP
+2975 
-2986 GSAWTDG
+2986 
-2993 DYTLTVT
+2993 
-3000 VKDEAG
+3000 
-3006 NIRHSAPLTVTI
+3006 
-3018 DTQITIDHI
+3018 
-3027 ELVNDSG
+3027 
-3034 IPDDNLT
+3034 
-3041 NNVRPH
+3041 
-3047 FQVTVPTDV
+3047 
-3056 NVVRLSID
+3056 VRLSID

-3103 AGNKTTQ
+3103 AGNQTTQ
-3110 QLDFIIDTLLSEP
+3110 KLDFIIDTMLSEP
-3123 TIVLDNT
+3123 TIVLDST

-3140 TNVNKPTFLLGNI
+3140 TNANKPTFILGNI

-3165 HGGTKEVLTATKGAT
+3165 YGGTKEVLTATKGAT

-3314 TIDTRLSTPTIAMDS
+3314 TIDTRLSTPTITMDS

-3352 IDADAHSVILRI
+3352 IDSDAQSVILRI

-3412 PLVVTVDTQT
+3412 PLIVTVDTQT

-3467 NWVSATQ
+3467 NWVSAAQ

-3620 IAIDRI
+3620 IAIDHI

-3713 TIDITLLTPTIELA
+3713 TIDITLMTPTIELA

-3845 DRPVFDIHQV
+3845 DRPVFDIRQV

-4307 ELRIEIDTQV
+4307 ELKIEIDTQV

-4527 VDNITSVTTPRFV
+4527 VDNITSVTKPRFV

-4552 IRINGVSYSVT
+4552 IRINGVSYPVT

-4830 KTPTLIGSTL
+4830 KTPTLVGNTL
-4840 PNTIVSIYVDGVKV
+4840 PNAIVSIYVDGVKV

-4963 ALGNDGNYE
+4963 ALGNDGNYV

-5035 LTIRNP
+5035 LTIRSP

-5083 KEILIEHDTQI
+5083 KDILIEHDTQI

-5343 FDNALK
+5343 FDNVLK

-5404 TRPTFSIFGEM
+5404 TRPTFSISGEM

-5579 DTHIKVF
+5579 DTHIQVF

-5594 SSSKTE
+5594 SSSKTD
-5600 WWSNSDLI
+5600 WWSNSSTI
-5608 TMRGTGEIGATV
+5608 TMRGMGEIGATV

-5630 TAVVAATGRWE
+5630 TAVVAANGQWE
-5641 LSTDKLPE
+5641 LSTDQLPE
-5649 GTYDISLV
+5649 GKYDITLS
-5657 IEDSAGNR
+5657 IEDNAGNR
-5665 WEDVR
+5665 KEEVH

-5709 DSEGNTYTLTVPD
+5709 DSNGNTYTLTVPD

-5744 AIGNRSDDVPLDI
+5744 AIGNRSDDVSLDI

-5861 EIALAAGEDNGAS
+5861 EIALAAGEDNGVS

-5898 VTVNVTHNGVTDIYQ
+5898 VTVNVTHNGVTDTYQ

-5929 NDGNYTL
+5929 NDGTYTL

-5998 TEPSAAEESV
+5998 TVPSAAEESV
-6008 VKVTAYSITLLNAD
+6008 VKETAYSITLLNAD

-6108 VNAMNVRGKTED
+6108 VNAMNARGKTED

>member
-429 TIAPEKP
+429 TIPPEKP

-639 YVVLPNGIILS
+639 FVVLPNGIILS

-1034 SGISDDNLTNI
+1034 SGIADDNLTNI

-1114 IFDFTID
+1114 VFDFTID

-1180 HLNGSWLFIP
+1180 HLNGSWLFTP

-1209 GNTNYSAPLTVVI
+1209 GNTSYSAPLTVVI

-1320 TTLSVPVIVLDSA
+1320 TTLSVPVIVLNSA
-1333 DDTGIQGDNMTNSTQ
+1333 DDTGVQGDNMTNRTQ

-1474 ATQSATPGVWDYI
+1474 ATQSATPGAWDYI

-1497 TLTVEATDEAG
+1497 TLTVEATDKAG
-1508 NKATQTLDF
+1508 NKTTQELDF

-1714 LDFTIDTI
+1714 LDFIIDTL

-2115 IIDTLLSEPTIVLDN
+2115 IIDTLLSEPTIVLDS
-2130 TDDSGTKGDHL
+2130 TDDSGTKGDNL

-2318 DTTLSTPVIVLD
+2318 DTTLSVPVIVLN
-2330 SADDSGV
+2330 SADDTGV
-2337 HGDNMTN
+2337 QGDNMTN
-2344 HTQPTFALQHIDDDA
+2344 STQPTFALQHIDDDA

-2377 TKDAGGWTF
+2377 TKGVGGWSF

-2447 PHFQVT
+2447 PHFQVK
-2453 VPTDVNV
+2453 VPTDVN
-2460 VRLSIDGGKT
+2460 
-2470 WFNATQSATPG
+2470 
-2481 VWDYIWPDD
+2481 
-2490 VADGGYTLT
+2490 
-2499 VEATDEAGNKATQTL
+2499 E
-2514 DFTIDTT
+2514 
-2521 LSVPTLSLD
+2521 
-2530 SADDSGIAGDNI
+2530 
-2542 TNVKTPGFTLNNI
+2542 
-2555 DTDVSRVIVEV
+2555 
-2566 MHNGIKQEVPLVQT
+2566 
-2580 GGQWRF
+2580 
-2586 APTSDWADGD
+2586 
-2596 YILTVKVE
+2596 
-2604 DRAGNV
+2604 
-2610 KQSAPLTV
+2610 
-2618 TVDTHIAIDR
+2618 
-2628 IELVNDSGIPG
+2628 
-2639 DNLTNEARP
+2639 
-2648 HFQVTVPADVN
+2648 
-2659 GVRLSIDGGKTW
+2659 
-2671 FDATQSATSGVWDYT
+2671 
-2686 WLTNVANGPHTLM
+2686 
-2699 VEASDKAGNKTTQK
+2699 
-2713 LDFTIDTILSE
+2713 
-2724 PTITLD
+2724 
-2730 SADDSAAGDNIT
+2730 
-2742 NVKMPGF
+2742 
-2749 TLGNIDADVTK
+2749 
-2760 VVVTVAH
+2760 
-2767 DGKNQQIEL
+2767 
-2776 IKNGGVWRFTPGAAW
+2776 
-2791 TDGDYTLTVKVEDK
+2791 
-2805 AGNTNYSAPLTVTID
+2805 
-2820 TQTSIDRIELL
+2820 
-2831 NDTGIVGD
+2831 
-2839 NLTNEARPQFHI
+2839 
-2851 TVPTDVNSVQLSL
+2851 
-2864 DGGINWVN
+2864 
-2872 ATLTSDGVWEYIWP
+2872 
-2886 TDLVENTYTLTVKAT
+2886 
-2901 DVAGNTATETLNFII
+2901 
-2916 DTTLSTPTITL
+2916 
-2927 DSADDSGTAND
+2927 
-2938 NKTNVKTPGFII
+2938 
-2950 GGIDSDVTQ
+2950 
-2959 VVVQV
+2959 
-2964 MRDGHSEEVEL
+2964 
-2975 TQTNGQWRFVP
+2975 
-2986 GSAWTDG
+2986 
-2993 DYTLTVT
+2993 
-3000 VKDEAG
+3000 
-3006 NIRHSAPLTVTI
+3006 
-3018 DTQITIDHI
+3018 
-3027 ELVNDSG
+3027 
-3034 IPDDNLT
+3034 
-3041 NNVRPH
+3041 
-3047 FQVTVPTDV
+3047 
-3056 NVVRLSID
+3056 VRLSID

-3103 AGNKTTQ
+3103 AGNQTTQ
-3110 QLDFIIDTLLSEP
+3110 KLDFIIDTMLSEP
-3123 TIVLDNT
+3123 TIVLDST

-3140 TNVNKPTFLLGNI
+3140 TNANKPTFILGNI

-3165 HGGTKEVLTATKGAT
+3165 YGGTKEVLTATKGAT

-3314 TIDTRLSTPTIAMDS
+3314 TIDTRLSTPTITMDS

-3352 IDADAHSVILRI
+3352 IDSDAQSVILRI

-3412 PLVVTVDTQT
+3412 PLIVTVDTQT

-3467 NWVSATQ
+3467 NWVSAAQ

-3620 IAIDRI
+3620 IAIDHI

-3713 TIDITLLTPTIELA
+3713 TIDITLMTPTIELA

-3845 DRPVFDIHQV
+3845 DRPVFDIRQV

-4307 ELRIEIDTQV
+4307 ELKIEIDTQV

-4527 VDNITSVTTPRFV
+4527 VDNITSVTKPRFV

-4552 IRINGVSYSVT
+4552 IRINGVSYPVT

-4830 KTPTLIGSTL
+4830 KTPTLVGNTL
-4840 PNTIVSIYVDGVKV
+4840 PNAIVSIYVDGVKV

-4963 ALGNDGNYE
+4963 ALGNDGNYV

-5035 LTIRNP
+5035 LTIRSP

-5083 KEILIEHDTQI
+5083 KDILIEHDTQI

-5205 SNNRALSVSGV
+5205 SNNRALSVLGV

-5343 FDNALK
+5343 FDNVLK

-5404 TRPTFSIFGEM
+5404 TRPTFSISGEM

-5579 DTHIKVF
+5579 DTHIQVF
-5586 TSELDDNK
+5586 TSEIDDNK
-5594 SSSKTE
+5594 SSSKTD
-5600 WWSNSDLI
+5600 WWSNSSTI
-5608 TMRGTGEIGATV
+5608 TMRGMGEIGATV

-5630 TAVVAATGRWE
+5630 TAVVAANGQWE
-5641 LSTDKLPE
+5641 LSTDQLPE
-5649 GTYDISLV
+5649 GKYDITLS
-5657 IEDSAGNR
+5657 IEDNAGNR
-5665 WEDVR
+5665 KEEVH

-5709 DSEGNTYTLTVPD
+5709 DSNGNTYTLTVPD

-5744 AIGNRSDDVPLDI
+5744 AIGNRSDDVSLDI

-5861 EIALAAGEDNGAS
+5861 EIALAAGEDNGVS

-5898 VTVNVTHNGVTDIYQ
+5898 VTVNVTHNGVTDTYQ

-5929 NDGNYTL
+5929 NDGTYTL

-5998 TEPSAAEESV
+5998 TVPSAAEESV
-6008 VKVTAYSITLLNAD
+6008 VKETAYSITLLNAD

-6108 VNAMNVRGKTED
+6108 VNAMNARGKTED

>member
-37 MNITTPR
+37 MNITTPH

-639 YVVLPNGIILS
+639 FVVLPNGIILS

-1034 SGISDDNLTNI
+1034 SGIADDNLTNI

-1114 IFDFTID
+1114 VFDFTID

-1180 HLNGSWLFIP
+1180 HLNGSWLFTP

-1320 TTLSVPVIVLDSA
+1320 TTLSVPVIVLNSA
-1333 DDTGIQGDNMTNSTQ
+1333 DDTGVQGDNMTNSTQ

-1379 KGTGGWTFTPPT
+1379 KGTGGWSFTPT
-1391 SWADGDYTLSVSVE
+1391 GAWADGDYTLSVSVE

-1429 IELVNDSGIPDDNLT
+1429 IELVNDSGIPNDNLT

-1474 ATQSATPGVWDYI
+1474 ATQNATPGVWDYI

-1508 NKATQTLDF
+1508 NKTTQTLDF

-1627 DRIELVNDSGIPGDN
+1627 DRIELVNDSGIPDDN

-2022 ITIDHIELVND
+2022 IAIDHIELVND
-2033 SGIPDDNLTNNVRP
+2033 SGIPN
-2047 HFQVTVPTDVN
+2047 
-2058 VVRLSIDGGKTWFN
+2058 
-2072 ATQSATPGVWD
+2072 
-2083 YTWLADVGEGK
+2083 
-2094 HTLTVEATDKAGN
+2094 
-2107 KTTQQLDF
+2107 
-2115 IIDTLLSEPTIVLDN
+2115 
-2130 TDDSGTKGDHL
+2130 
-2141 TNVNKPTF
+2141 
-2149 LLGNIDADARYVTVE
+2149 
-2164 VQHGGTKEVLTAT
+2164 
-2177 KDATGNWSVTPT
+2177 
-2189 GTWADGDYTL
+2189 
-2199 TVRVEDEA
+2199 
-2207 GNEKHSAS
+2207 
-2215 LTVTVDT
+2215 
-2222 QITIDV
+2222 
-2228 IELVNDNGI
+2228 
-2237 PGDNMTNDAHPQ
+2237 
-2249 FRVTVPGD
+2249 
-2257 VNEVS
+2257 
-2262 LSIDGGVTWV
+2262 
-2272 KATQSA
+2272 
-2278 TPGVWNYTW
+2278 
-2287 PGTVPDGDYTLNV
+2287 
-2300 KATDNAGNT
+2300 
-2309 VTETLHFTI
+2309 
-2318 DTTLSTPVIVLD
+2318 
-2330 SADDSGV
+2330 
-2337 HGDNMTN
+2337 
-2344 HTQPTFALQHIDDDA
+2344 
-2359 VRVTVSV
+2359 
-2366 EHGGVTTTFDA
+2366 
-2377 TKDAGGWTF
+2377 
-2386 TPTGAWADGDY
+2386 
-2397 TLSVSVEDKAG
+2397 
-2408 NTSHSAS
+2408 
-2415 LTVTVDT
+2415 
-2422 QIAINNIELVNDSGI
+2422 
-2437 PDDNL
+2437 
-2442 TNNVR
+2442 
-2447 PHFQVT
+2447 
-2453 VPTDVNV
+2453 
-2460 VRLSIDGGKT
+2460 
-2470 WFNATQSATPG
+2470 
-2481 VWDYIWPDD
+2481 
-2490 VADGGYTLT
+2490 
-2499 VEATDEAGNKATQTL
+2499 
-2514 DFTIDTT
+2514 
-2521 LSVPTLSLD
+2521 
-2530 SADDSGIAGDNI
+2530 
-2542 TNVKTPGFTLNNI
+2542 
-2555 DTDVSRVIVEV
+2555 
-2566 MHNGIKQEVPLVQT
+2566 
-2580 GGQWRF
+2580 
-2586 APTSDWADGD
+2586 
-2596 YILTVKVE
+2596 
-2604 DRAGNV
+2604 
-2610 KQSAPLTV
+2610 
-2618 TVDTHIAIDR
+2618 
-2628 IELVNDSGIPG
+2628 
-2639 DNLTNEARP
+2639 
-2648 HFQVTVPADVN
+2648 
-2659 GVRLSIDGGKTW
+2659 
-2671 FDATQSATSGVWDYT
+2671 
-2686 WLTNVANGPHTLM
+2686 
-2699 VEASDKAGNKTTQK
+2699 
-2713 LDFTIDTILSE
+2713 
-2724 PTITLD
+2724 
-2730 SADDSAAGDNIT
+2730 
-2742 NVKMPGF
+2742 
-2749 TLGNIDADVTK
+2749 
-2760 VVVTVAH
+2760 
-2767 DGKNQQIEL
+2767 
-2776 IKNGGVWRFTPGAAW
+2776 
-2791 TDGDYTLTVKVEDK
+2791 
-2805 AGNTNYSAPLTVTID
+2805 
-2820 TQTSIDRIELL
+2820 
-2831 NDTGIVGD
+2831 
-2839 NLTNEARPQFHI
+2839 
-2851 TVPTDVNSVQLSL
+2851 
-2864 DGGINWVN
+2864 
-2872 ATLTSDGVWEYIWP
+2872 
-2886 TDLVENTYTLTVKAT
+2886 
-2901 DVAGNTATETLNFII
+2901 
-2916 DTTLSTPTITL
+2916 
-2927 DSADDSGTAND
+2927 
-2938 NKTNVKTPGFII
+2938 
-2950 GGIDSDVTQ
+2950 
-2959 VVVQV
+2959 
-2964 MRDGHSEEVEL
+2964 
-2975 TQTNGQWRFVP
+2975 
-2986 GSAWTDG
+2986 
-2993 DYTLTVT
+2993 
-3000 VKDEAG
+3000 
-3006 NIRHSAPLTVTI
+3006 
-3018 DTQITIDHI
+3018 
-3027 ELVNDSG
+3027 
-3034 IPDDNLT
+3034 DNLT

-3165 HGGTKEVLTATKGAT
+3165 HGGTKEVLTATKDATGNWSVTPTGTWADGDYTLTVRVEDEAGNEKHSASLTVTVDTQITIDAIELVNDNGIPGDNMTNDAHPQFRVTVPGDVNEVSLSIDGGVTWVKATQSATPGVWNYTWPGTVPDGDYTLNVKATDNAGNTVTETLHFTIDTTLSTPVIVLDSADDTGIQGDNMTNRTQPTFNLQHIDDDAVRVTVSVEHGGVTTTFDATKGVGGWTFTPPTSWGAGDYTLSVSVEDKAGNTSHSASLTVTVDTQIAINNIELVNDSGIPDDNLTNNVRPHFQVKVPTDVNEVRLSIDGGKTWFNATQSATPGVWDYTWLADVGEGKHTLTVEATDKAGNQTTQKLDFIIDTMLSEPTIVLDSTDDSGTKGDNLTNANKPTFILGNIDADARYVTVEVQYGGTKEVLTATKGAT

-3277 AGIWDYTWPKDVT
+3277 AGTWDYTWPKDVT

-3314 TIDTRLSTPTIAMDS
+3314 TIDTRLSTPTITMDS

-3352 IDADAHSVILRI
+3352 IDADAQSVILRI

-3412 PLVVTVDTQT
+3412 PLIVTVDTQT

-3467 NWVSATQ
+3467 NWVSAAQ

-3620 IAIDRI
+3620 IAIDHI

-3691 QHTLTVEVTDGAGNK
+3691 QHTLIVEVTDGAGNK
-3706 MTETLNF
+3706 MTGTLDF

-3845 DRPVFDIHQV
+3845 DRPVFDIRQV

-4307 ELRIEIDTQV
+4307 ELKIEIDTQV

-4428 STDGITN
+4428 ATDGITN

-4527 VDNITSVTTPRFV
+4527 VDNITSVTKPRFV

-4552 IRINGVSYSVT
+4552 IRINGVSYPVT

-4892 RSTAVDVTIDTE
+4892 RSTAVDLTIDTE

-4963 ALGNDGNYE
+4963 ALGNDGNYV

-5299 DLITNHNKP
+5299 DLITSHNKP

-5381 IDNPAM
+5381 IDNPVM
-5387 VAGSDNGIFSN
+5387 MAGSDNGIFSN

-5404 TRPTFSIFGEM
+5404 TRPAFSIYGEM

-5474 DTFNTTPVAI
+5474 DTLNTTPVAI

-5538 EKGHWQMP
+5538 DKGHWQMP

-5579 DTHIKVF
+5579 DTHIQVF

-5594 SSSKTE
+5594 SSSKTD
-5600 WWSNSDLI
+5600 WWSNSSTI
-5608 TMRGTGEIGATV
+5608 TMRGMGEIGATV

-5630 TAVVAATGRWE
+5630 TAVVAANGQWE
-5641 LSTDKLPE
+5641 LSTDQLPE
-5649 GTYDISLV
+5649 GKYDITLS
-5657 IEDSAGNR
+5657 IEDNAGNR
-5665 WEDVR
+5665 KEEVH

-5709 DSEGNTYTLTVPD
+5709 DSNGNTYTLTVPD

-5825 LADGSYTISVIASDA
+5825 LADGSYTISVVASDA

-5929 NDGNYTL
+5929 DDGTYTL

-5957 DSTVTVTADSQHDD
+5957 DSTVTVTADSQHND

-5998 TEPSAAEESV
+5998 TVPSVAEESV
-6008 VKVTAYSITLLNAD
+6008 VKETAYSITLLNAD

-6039 SVPENIVNVSIMFEG
+6039 SVPENIVNVSVMFEG

-6085 IDKDNDFLIK
+6085 IDKDDDFLIK

-6108 VNAMNVRGKTED
+6108 VNAMNARGKTED

>member
-2115 IIDTLLSEPTIVLDN
+2115 IIDTLLSEPTIVLDS

-2164 VQHGGTKEVLTAT
+2164 VQHDGTKEVLTAT

-2215 LTVTVDT
+2215 
-2222 QITIDV
+2222 
-2228 IELVNDNGI
+2228 
-2237 PGDNMTNDAHPQ
+2237 
-2249 FRVTVPGD
+2249 
-2257 VNEVS
+2257 
-2262 LSIDGGVTWV
+2262 
-2272 KATQSA
+2272 
-2278 TPGVWNYTW
+2278 
-2287 PGTVPDGDYTLNV
+2287 
-2300 KATDNAGNT
+2300 
-2309 VTETLHFTI
+2309 
-2318 DTTLSTPVIVLD
+2318 
-2330 SADDSGV
+2330 
-2337 HGDNMTN
+2337 
-2344 HTQPTFALQHIDDDA
+2344 
-2359 VRVTVSV
+2359 
-2366 EHGGVTTTFDA
+2366 
-2377 TKDAGGWTF
+2377 
-2386 TPTGAWADGDY
+2386 
-2397 TLSVSVEDKAG
+2397 
-2408 NTSHSAS
+2408 
-2415 LTVTVDT
+2415 
-2422 QIAINNIELVNDSGI
+2422 
-2437 PDDNL
+2437 
-2442 TNNVR
+2442 
-2447 PHFQVT
+2447 
-2453 VPTDVNV
+2453 
-2460 VRLSIDGGKT
+2460 
-2470 WFNATQSATPG
+2470 
-2481 VWDYIWPDD
+2481 
-2490 VADGGYTLT
+2490 
-2499 VEATDEAGNKATQTL
+2499 
-2514 DFTIDTT
+2514 
-2521 LSVPTLSLD
+2521 
-2530 SADDSGIAGDNI
+2530 
-2542 TNVKTPGFTLNNI
+2542 
-2555 DTDVSRVIVEV
+2555 
-2566 MHNGIKQEVPLVQT
+2566 
-2580 GGQWRF
+2580 
-2586 APTSDWADGD
+2586 
-2596 YILTVKVE
+2596 
-2604 DRAGNV
+2604 
-2610 KQSAPLTV
+2610 
-2618 TVDTHIAIDR
+2618 
-2628 IELVNDSGIPG
+2628 
-2639 DNLTNEARP
+2639 
-2648 HFQVTVPADVN
+2648 
-2659 GVRLSIDGGKTW
+2659 
-2671 FDATQSATSGVWDYT
+2671 
-2686 WLTNVANGPHTLM
+2686 
-2699 VEASDKAGNKTTQK
+2699 
-2713 LDFTIDTILSE
+2713 
-2724 PTITLD
+2724 
-2730 SADDSAAGDNIT
+2730 
-2742 NVKMPGF
+2742 
-2749 TLGNIDADVTK
+2749 
-2760 VVVTVAH
+2760 
-2767 DGKNQQIEL
+2767 
-2776 IKNGGVWRFTPGAAW
+2776 
-2791 TDGDYTLTVKVEDK
+2791 
-2805 AGNTNYSAPLTVTID
+2805 
-2820 TQTSIDRIELL
+2820 
-2831 NDTGIVGD
+2831 
-2839 NLTNEARPQFHI
+2839 
-2851 TVPTDVNSVQLSL
+2851 
-2864 DGGINWVN
+2864 
-2872 ATLTSDGVWEYIWP
+2872 
-2886 TDLVENTYTLTVKAT
+2886 
-2901 DVAGNTATETLNFII
+2901 
-2916 DTTLSTPTITL
+2916 
-2927 DSADDSGTAND
+2927 
-2938 NKTNVKTPGFII
+2938 
-2950 GGIDSDVTQ
+2950 
-2959 VVVQV
+2959 
-2964 MRDGHSEEVEL
+2964 
-2975 TQTNGQWRFVP
+2975 
-2986 GSAWTDG
+2986 
-2993 DYTLTVT
+2993 
-3000 VKDEAG
+3000 
-3006 NIRHSAPLTVTI
+3006 
-3018 DTQITIDHI
+3018 
-3027 ELVNDSG
+3027 
-3034 IPDDNLT
+3034 
-3041 NNVRPH
+3041 
-3047 FQVTVPTDV
+3047 
-3056 NVVRLSID
+3056 
-3064 GGKTWFNATQSA
+3064 
-3076 TPGVW
+3076 
-3081 DYTWLAD
+3081 
-3088 VGEGKHTL
+3088 
-3096 TVEATDK
+3096 
-3103 AGNKTTQ
+3103 
-3110 QLDFIIDTLLSEP
+3110 
-3123 TIVLDNT
+3123 
-3130 DDSGTKGDNL
+3130 
-3140 TNVNKPTFLLGNI
+3140 
-3153 DADARY
+3153 
-3159 VTVEVQ
+3159 
-3165 HGGTKEVLTATKGAT
+3165 
-3180 GIWSVTPTGTWADG
+3180 
-3194 DYTLTVRVE
+3194 
-3203 DDAGNV
+3203 
-3209 KYSAPLTVTVD
+3209 LTVTVD

-4552 IRINGVSYSVT
+4552 IRINGVSYPVT

>member
-37 MNITTPR
+37 MNITTPH

-120 QLDDAENAK
+120 QLDEAENAK

-447 IKNDNITNSTLPTFI
+447 IKNDSITNSTLPTFI

-536 EIETTNDSGIV
+536 EIETTDDSGIV

-591 FNFTSDSVEGINNLT
+591 FNFTSDSVEGVNNLT

-619 SFSYVIDTI
+619 SFSYVIDTV

-639 YVVLPNGIILS
+639 FVVLPNGIILS

-1062 QVWDAMSD
+1062 QVWDAASD

-1114 IFDFTID
+1114 VFDFTID

-1180 HLNGSWLFIP
+1180 HLNGSWLFTP

-1320 TTLSVPVIVLDSA
+1320 TTLSVPVIVLNSA
-1333 DDTGIQGDNMTNSTQ
+1333 DDTGVQGDNMTNSTQ

-1379 KGTGGWTFTPPT
+1379 KGVGGWSFTPT
-1391 SWADGDYTLSVSVE
+1391 GAWADGDYTLSVSVE

-1429 IELVNDSGIPDDNLT
+1429 IELVNDSGIPNDNLT

-1474 ATQSATPGVWDYI
+1474 ATQNATPGVWDYI

-1508 NKATQTLDF
+1508 NKTTQTLDF

-1562 VIVEV
+1562 VTVEV

-1627 DRIELVNDSGIPGDN
+1627 DRIELVNDSGIPDDN

-1672 FDATQSATSGVWD
+1672 FDATQSATPGVWD

-1714 LDFTIDTI
+1714 LDFIIDTM

-2022 ITIDHIELVND
+2022 IAIDHIELVND

-2130 TDDSGTKGDHL
+2130 TDDSGTKGDNL

-2330 SADDSGV
+2330 SADDTGIQ
-2337 HGDNMTN
+2337 GDNMTN
-2344 HTQPTFALQHIDDDA
+2344 RTQPTFNLQHIDDDA

-2377 TKDAGGWTF
+2377 TKGVGGWTF
-2386 TPTGAWADGDY
+2386 TPPTSWGAGDY

-2447 PHFQVT
+2447 PQFQVK
-2453 VPTDVNV
+2453 VPTDVN
-2460 VRLSIDGGKT
+2460 
-2470 WFNATQSATPG
+2470 
-2481 VWDYIWPDD
+2481 
-2490 VADGGYTLT
+2490 
-2499 VEATDEAGNKATQTL
+2499 E
-2514 DFTIDTT
+2514 
-2521 LSVPTLSLD
+2521 
-2530 SADDSGIAGDNI
+2530 
-2542 TNVKTPGFTLNNI
+2542 
-2555 DTDVSRVIVEV
+2555 
-2566 MHNGIKQEVPLVQT
+2566 
-2580 GGQWRF
+2580 
-2586 APTSDWADGD
+2586 
-2596 YILTVKVE
+2596 
-2604 DRAGNV
+2604 
-2610 KQSAPLTV
+2610 
-2618 TVDTHIAIDR
+2618 
-2628 IELVNDSGIPG
+2628 
-2639 DNLTNEARP
+2639 
-2648 HFQVTVPADVN
+2648 
-2659 GVRLSIDGGKTW
+2659 
-2671 FDATQSATSGVWDYT
+2671 
-2686 WLTNVANGPHTLM
+2686 
-2699 VEASDKAGNKTTQK
+2699 
-2713 LDFTIDTILSE
+2713 
-2724 PTITLD
+2724 
-2730 SADDSAAGDNIT
+2730 
-2742 NVKMPGF
+2742 
-2749 TLGNIDADVTK
+2749 
-2760 VVVTVAH
+2760 
-2767 DGKNQQIEL
+2767 
-2776 IKNGGVWRFTPGAAW
+2776 
-2791 TDGDYTLTVKVEDK
+2791 
-2805 AGNTNYSAPLTVTID
+2805 
-2820 TQTSIDRIELL
+2820 
-2831 NDTGIVGD
+2831 
-2839 NLTNEARPQFHI
+2839 
-2851 TVPTDVNSVQLSL
+2851 
-2864 DGGINWVN
+2864 
-2872 ATLTSDGVWEYIWP
+2872 
-2886 TDLVENTYTLTVKAT
+2886 
-2901 DVAGNTATETLNFII
+2901 
-2916 DTTLSTPTITL
+2916 
-2927 DSADDSGTAND
+2927 
-2938 NKTNVKTPGFII
+2938 
-2950 GGIDSDVTQ
+2950 
-2959 VVVQV
+2959 
-2964 MRDGHSEEVEL
+2964 
-2975 TQTNGQWRFVP
+2975 
-2986 GSAWTDG
+2986 
-2993 DYTLTVT
+2993 
-3000 VKDEAG
+3000 
-3006 NIRHSAPLTVTI
+3006 
-3018 DTQITIDHI
+3018 
-3027 ELVNDSG
+3027 
-3034 IPDDNLT
+3034 
-3041 NNVRPH
+3041 
-3047 FQVTVPTDV
+3047 
-3056 NVVRLSID
+3056 VRLSID

-3103 AGNKTTQ
+3103 AGNQTTQ
-3110 QLDFIIDTLLSEP
+3110 KLDFIIDTMLSEP
-3123 TIVLDNT
+3123 TIVLDST

-3140 TNVNKPTFLLGNI
+3140 TNANKPTFILGNI

-3203 DDAGNV
+3203 DEAGNV

-3314 TIDTRLSTPTIAMDS
+3314 TIDTRLSTPTITMDS

-3352 IDADAHSVILRI
+3352 IDSDAQSVILRI

-3412 PLVVTVDTQT
+3412 PLIVTVDTQT

-3467 NWVSATQ
+3467 NWVSAAQ

-3620 IAIDRI
+3620 IAIDHI
-3626 ELVNDSGVPGDNV
+3626 ELVNDSGVPGDNI

-3691 QHTLTVEVTDGAGNK
+3691 QHTLIVEVTDGAGNK
-3706 MTETLNF
+3706 MTGTLDF

-3845 DRPVFDIHQV
+3845 DRPVFDIRQV

-3915 FEVRIDTTTTINNI
+3915 LEVRIDTTTTINNI

-3954 PGDVVQVRVTLD
+3954 PGDVIQVRVTLD

-4003 EAGNIANKDLVFNID
+4003 EAGNIANKDLLFNID

-4188 DGQHTLLVDVTDI
+4188 DGKHTLLVDVTDI

-4307 ELRIEIDTQV
+4307 ELQIEIDTQV

-4527 VDNITSVTTPRFV
+4527 VDNITSVTKPRFV

-4552 IRINGVSYSVT
+4552 IRINGVSYPVT

-4612 VRMEPASDTGNSNSD
+4612 VRMEPASDTGSSNSD

-4656 GREVLKQT
+4656 GREVLKHT

-4719 DPSIDDQHEATSL
+4719 DPSIDDQYEATSL
-4732 RPEFKGFA
+4732 RPEFKGLA

-4830 KTPTLIGSTL
+4830 KTPTLVGNTL
-4840 PNTIVSIYVDGVKV
+4840 PNAIVSIYVDGVKV

-4963 ALGNDGNYE
+4963 ALGNDGNYV

-5083 KEILIEHDTQI
+5083 KDILIEHDTQI

-5299 DLITNHNKP
+5299 DLITSHNKP

-5381 IDNPAM
+5381 IDNPVM
-5387 VAGSDNGIFSN
+5387 MAGSDNGIFSN

-5404 TRPTFSIFGEM
+5404 TRPAFSIYGEM

-5538 EKGHWQMP
+5538 DKGHWQMP

-5579 DTHIKVF
+5579 DTHIQVF

-5594 SSSKTE
+5594 SSSKTD
-5600 WWSNSDLI
+5600 WWSNSSTI
-5608 TMRGTGEIGATV
+5608 TMRGMGEIGATV

-5630 TAVVAATGRWE
+5630 TAVVAANGQWE
-5641 LSTDKLPE
+5641 LSTDQLPE
-5649 GTYDISLV
+5649 GKYDITLS
-5657 IEDSAGNR
+5657 IEDNAGNR
-5665 WEDVR
+5665 KEEVH

-5709 DSEGNTYTLTVPD
+5709 DSNGNTYTLTVPD

-5757 MKEVPVISLSPDSD
+5757 MKETPVISLSPDSD

-5781 DKQPTFI
+5781 DNQPTFI

-5861 EIALAAGEDNGAS
+5861 EIALAAGEGNGAS
-5874 DSDNVTN
+5874 DSDNVTNHN

-5929 NDGNYTL
+5929 NDGTYTL

-5943 AGNSQQSASLAVTV
+5943 AGNSLQSASLEVTV

-5971 ASDDATATAVTPPE
+5971 ASDDATPTAVTPPE

-5998 TEPSAAEESV
+5998 TVPSAAEESV
-6008 VKVTAYSITLLNAD
+6008 VKETAYSITLLNAD

-6039 SVPENIVNVSIMFEG
+6039 SVPENIVNVSVMFEG

-6085 IDKDNDFLIK
+6085 LDKDDDFLIK

-6108 VNAMNVRGKTED
+6108 VNAMNARGKTED

-6131 GHNNNGAIDVFAV
+6131 GHNNNGAIEVFAV

>member
-348 SGHKGLTP
+348 SGYKGLTP

-536 EIETTNDSGIV
+536 EIETTDDSGIV

-563 EPNAIISVINS
+563 EPNSIISVINS
-574 ETGEEVIFKAN
+574 ETGEEAIFKAN

-619 SFSYVIDTI
+619 SFSYVIDTV

-639 YVVLPNGIILS
+639 FVVLPNGIILS

-1062 QVWDAMSD
+1062 QVWDAASD

-1114 IFDFTID
+1114 VFDFTID

-1180 HLNGSWLFIP
+1180 HLNGSWLFTP

-1209 GNTNYSAPLTVVI
+1209 GNTNYSTPLTVVI

-1333 DDTGIQGDNMTNSTQ
+1333 DDTGIQGDNMTNRTQ
-1348 PTFALQH
+1348 PTFNLQH

-1379 KGTGGWTFTPPT
+1379 KGVGGWTFTPPT
-1391 SWADGDYTLSVSVE
+1391 SWGAGDYTLSVSVE

-1414 ASLTVTVDTQIAINN
+1414 ASLTVTVDTQIAINS
-1429 IELVNDSGIPDDNLT
+1429 IELVNDSGIPNDNLT

-1474 ATQSATPGVWDYI
+1474 ATQNATPGVWDYI

-1497 TLTVEATDEAG
+1497 TLTVEATD
-1508 NKATQTLDF
+1508 
-1517 TIDTT
+1517 
-1522 LSVPTLSLDSADD
+1522 
-1535 SGIAGDN
+1535 
-1542 ITNVKTPGFTLN
+1542 
-1554 NIDTDVSR
+1554 
-1562 VIVEV
+1562 
-1567 MHNGIKQEVPLV
+1567 
-1579 QTGGQWRFAPTSDW
+1579 
-1593 ADGDYILT
+1593 
-1601 VKVEDRAG
+1601 
-1609 NVKQSAPLTVTVD
+1609 
-1622 THIAI
+1622 
-1627 DRIELVNDSGIPGDN
+1627 
-1642 LTNEARPHFQ
+1642 
-1652 VTVPADVNGVRLS
+1652 
-1665 IDGGKTW
+1665 
-1672 FDATQSATSGVWD
+1672 
-1685 YTWLT
+1685 
-1690 NVANGPHTL
+1690 
-1699 MVEASDK
+1699 K
-1706 AGNKTTQK
+1706 AGNQTTQK
-1714 LDFTIDTI
+1714 
-1722 LSEPTITL
+1722 
-1730 DSADDSA
+1730 
-1737 AGDNITNVK
+1737 
-1746 MPGFTLGNIDADVT
+1746 
-1760 KVVVTVA
+1760 
-1767 HDGKNQQIELI
+1767 
-1778 KNGGVWRFTPGAAWT
+1778 
-1793 DGDYTLTVKVED
+1793 
-1805 KAGNTNYSAPL
+1805 
-1816 TVTIDT
+1816 
-1822 QTSIDR
+1822 
-1828 IELLNDTGIVGDNLT
+1828 
-1843 NEARPQFH
+1843 
-1851 ITVPTDVNSVQL
+1851 
-1863 SLDGG
+1863 
-1868 INWVNATL
+1868 
-1876 TSDGVWEYIWPTD
+1876 
-1889 LVENTYTLTVK
+1889 
-1900 ATDVAGN
+1900 
-1907 TATETLNF
+1907 
-1915 IIDTTLSTPTITL
+1915 
-1928 DSADDSGTANDNKT
+1928 
-1942 NVKTPGF
+1942 
-1949 IIGGIDSDVTQ
+1949 
-1960 VVVQVM
+1960 
-1966 RDGHSE
+1966 
-1972 EVELTQTNGQWRF
+1972 
-1985 VPGSAWTDGDYTLTV
+1985 
-2000 TVKDEAGNIRHSAPL
+2000 
-2015 TVTIDTQ
+2015 
-2022 ITIDHIELVND
+2022 
-2033 SGIPDDNLTNNVRP
+2033 
-2047 HFQVTVPTDVN
+2047 
-2058 VVRLSIDGGKTWFN
+2058 
-2072 ATQSATPGVWD
+2072 
-2083 YTWLADVGEGK
+2083 
-2094 HTLTVEATDKAGN
+2094 
-2107 KTTQQLDF
+2107 LDF

-2130 TDDSGTKGDHL
+2130 TDDSG
-2141 TNVNKPTF
+2141 
-2149 LLGNIDADARYVTVE
+2149 I
-2164 VQHGGTKEVLTAT
+2164 
-2177 KDATGNWSVTPT
+2177 
-2189 GTWADGDYTL
+2189 
-2199 TVRVEDEA
+2199 
-2207 GNEKHSAS
+2207 
-2215 LTVTVDT
+2215 
-2222 QITIDV
+2222 
-2228 IELVNDNGI
+2228 
-2237 PGDNMTNDAHPQ
+2237 
-2249 FRVTVPGD
+2249 
-2257 VNEVS
+2257 
-2262 LSIDGGVTWV
+2262 
-2272 KATQSA
+2272 
-2278 TPGVWNYTW
+2278 
-2287 PGTVPDGDYTLNV
+2287 
-2300 KATDNAGNT
+2300 
-2309 VTETLHFTI
+2309 
-2318 DTTLSTPVIVLD
+2318 
-2330 SADDSGV
+2330 
-2337 HGDNMTN
+2337 
-2344 HTQPTFALQHIDDDA
+2344 
-2359 VRVTVSV
+2359 
-2366 EHGGVTTTFDA
+2366 
-2377 TKDAGGWTF
+2377 
-2386 TPTGAWADGDY
+2386 
-2397 TLSVSVEDKAG
+2397 
-2408 NTSHSAS
+2408 
-2415 LTVTVDT
+2415 
-2422 QIAINNIELVNDSGI
+2422 
-2437 PDDNL
+2437 
-2442 TNNVR
+2442 
-2447 PHFQVT
+2447 
-2453 VPTDVNV
+2453 
-2460 VRLSIDGGKT
+2460 
-2470 WFNATQSATPG
+2470 
-2481 VWDYIWPDD
+2481 
-2490 VADGGYTLT
+2490 
-2499 VEATDEAGNKATQTL
+2499 
-2514 DFTIDTT
+2514 
-2521 LSVPTLSLD
+2521 
-2530 SADDSGIAGDNI
+2530 
-2542 TNVKTPGFTLNNI
+2542 
-2555 DTDVSRVIVEV
+2555 
-2566 MHNGIKQEVPLVQT
+2566 
-2580 GGQWRF
+2580 
-2586 APTSDWADGD
+2586 
-2596 YILTVKVE
+2596 
-2604 DRAGNV
+2604 
-2610 KQSAPLTV
+2610 
-2618 TVDTHIAIDR
+2618 
-2628 IELVNDSGIPG
+2628 
-2639 DNLTNEARP
+2639 
-2648 HFQVTVPADVN
+2648 
-2659 GVRLSIDGGKTW
+2659 
-2671 FDATQSATSGVWDYT
+2671 
-2686 WLTNVANGPHTLM
+2686 
-2699 VEASDKAGNKTTQK
+2699 
-2713 LDFTIDTILSE
+2713 
-2724 PTITLD
+2724 
-2730 SADDSAAGDNIT
+2730 
-2742 NVKMPGF
+2742 
-2749 TLGNIDADVTK
+2749 
-2760 VVVTVAH
+2760 
-2767 DGKNQQIEL
+2767 
-2776 IKNGGVWRFTPGAAW
+2776 
-2791 TDGDYTLTVKVEDK
+2791 
-2805 AGNTNYSAPLTVTID
+2805 
-2820 TQTSIDRIELL
+2820 
-2831 NDTGIVGD
+2831 
-2839 NLTNEARPQFHI
+2839 
-2851 TVPTDVNSVQLSL
+2851 
-2864 DGGINWVN
+2864 
-2872 ATLTSDGVWEYIWP
+2872 
-2886 TDLVENTYTLTVKAT
+2886 
-2901 DVAGNTATETLNFII
+2901 
-2916 DTTLSTPTITL
+2916 
-2927 DSADDSGTAND
+2927 
-2938 NKTNVKTPGFII
+2938 
-2950 GGIDSDVTQ
+2950 
-2959 VVVQV
+2959 
-2964 MRDGHSEEVEL
+2964 
-2975 TQTNGQWRFVP
+2975 
-2986 GSAWTDG
+2986 
-2993 DYTLTVT
+2993 
-3000 VKDEAG
+3000 
-3006 NIRHSAPLTVTI
+3006 
-3018 DTQITIDHI
+3018 
-3027 ELVNDSG
+3027 
-3034 IPDDNLT
+3034 
-3041 NNVRPH
+3041 
-3047 FQVTVPTDV
+3047 
-3056 NVVRLSID
+3056 
-3064 GGKTWFNATQSA
+3064 
-3076 TPGVW
+3076 
-3081 DYTWLAD
+3081 
-3088 VGEGKHTL
+3088 
-3096 TVEATDK
+3096 
-3103 AGNKTTQ
+3103 
-3110 QLDFIIDTLLSEP
+3110 
-3123 TIVLDNT
+3123 
-3130 DDSGTKGDNL
+3130 KGDNL
-3140 TNVNKPTFLLGNI
+3140 TNANKPTFLLGNI

-3203 DDAGNV
+3203 DEAGNV

-3220 TQITID
+3220 TQITIG

-3295 LTVEATD
+3295 LMVEATD
-3302 KAGNKTTQTLDF
+3302 EAGNKTTQTLDF
-3314 TIDTRLSTPTIAMDS
+3314 TIDTRLSTPTIVMDS

-3398 VEVTDNAGNVRQST
+3398 VEVQDNAGNVRQST
-3412 PLVVTVDTQT
+3412 PLIVTVDTQT

-3467 NWVSATQ
+3467 NWVSAAQ

-3583 TPPAPWGDGDYT
+3583 TPPAPWGDGNYT

-3691 QHTLTVEVTDGAGNK
+3691 QHTLIVEVTDGAGNK
-3706 MTETLNF
+3706 MTGTLNF
-3713 TIDITLLTPTIELA
+3713 TIDITLLTPTIDLA
-3727 PDQDTGQNKNDNLTS
+3727 PDQDTGQDKNDNLTS

-3845 DRPVFDIHQV
+3845 DRPVFDIRQI

-3915 FEVRIDTTTTINNI
+3915 LEVRIDTTTTINNI

-4067 GHDYNA
+4067 GYDYNA
-4073 TKVGAGWQFTPG
+4073 TKVGAGWQFTPS

-4142 DKPQFSIVTAD
+4142 DKPQFSIVTSD

-4188 DGQHTLLVDVTDI
+4188 DGKHSLLVDVTDI

-4273 GGNLT
+4273 GENLT

-4307 ELRIEIDTQV
+4307 ELQIEIDTQV

-4329 VNDHDNVTNATRPSF
+4329 VNDHDNITNANRPSF

-4380 SALPDGH
+4380 SALSDGH

-4501 VSFTIDTIVSDPS
+4501 VSFTIDTIVSAPS

-4527 VDNITSVTTPRFV
+4527 VDNITSVTKPRFV

-4552 IRINGVSYSVT
+4552 IRINGVSYPVT

-4599 KLPFTID
+4599 TLPFTID

-4612 VRMEPASDTGNSNSD
+4612 VRMEPASDTGSSNSD

-4664 ITVGA
+4664 ITVGT

-4719 DPSIDDQHEATSL
+4719 DPSIDDQYEATSL
-4732 RPEFKGFA
+4732 RPEFKGLA

-4830 KTPTLIGSTL
+4830 KTPTLVGNTL
-4840 PNTIVSIYVDGVKV
+4840 PNAIVSIYVDGVKV

-4892 RSTAVDVTIDTE
+4892 RSTAVDVIIDTE

-4963 ALGNDGNYE
+4963 ALGNDGNYV

-5013 VGDWITNKSHVTIDG
+5013 VGDWVTNKSHVTIDG

-5083 KEILIEHDTQI
+5083 KDILIEHDTQI

-5241 TWRAP
+5241 SWRAP

-5299 DLITNHNKP
+5299 DLITGHNKP

-5381 IDNPAM
+5381 IDNPVMLA
-5387 VAGSDNGIFSN
+5387 ASDNGIFNN

-5404 TRPTFSIFGEM
+5404 TRPAFSIFGEM

-5484 DSIGG
+5484 DSIDG

-5530 NVGEVWVN
+5530 NVGAVWVN
-5538 EKGHWQMP
+5538 DKGHWQMP

-5560 VKSTDRAG
+5560 VKSTDCAG

-5579 DTHIKVF
+5579 DTHIQVF

-5594 SSSKTE
+5594 SSSKTD
-5600 WWSNSDLI
+5600 WWSNSSTI
-5608 TMRGTGEIGATV
+5608 TMRGMGEIGATV

-5630 TAVVAATGRWE
+5630 TAVVAANGQWE
-5641 LSTDKLPE
+5641 LSTDQLPE
-5649 GTYDISLV
+5649 GKYDITLS
-5657 IEDSAGNR
+5657 IEDNAGNR
-5665 WEDVR
+5665 KEEVH

-5696 QGTAEAKSQLIIT
+5696 QGAAEAKSQLIIT
-5709 DSEGNTYTLTVPD
+5709 DSNGNTYTLTVPD

-5757 MKEVPVISLSPDSD
+5757 MKETPVISLSPDSD

-5781 DKQPTFI
+5781 DNQPTFI

-5850 TVTIDSTLTVP
+5850 TVTINSTLTVP

-5881 HTQPK
+5881 HNHTQPK
-5886 FTLQHIDADVTG
+5886 FSLQHIDADVTG

-5929 NDGNYTL
+5929 NDGTYTL

-5943 AGNSQQSASLAVTV
+5943 AGNSLQSASLAVTV
-5957 DSTVTVTADSQHDD
+5957 DSTVAVTADSQHDD
-5971 ASDDATATAVTPPE
+5971 ASDDATPTAVTPPE
-5985 SETVNAESATHLR
+5985 SETVNAESDTHLR
-5998 TEPSAAEESV
+5998 TVPSAAKESV
-6008 VKVTAYSITLLNAD
+6008 VKETAYSITLLNAD

-6039 SVPENIVNVSIMFEG
+6039 SVPENIVNVSVMFEG
-6054 EEFTLPITNQKA
+6054 EEFTLPISNQKA

-6108 VNAMNVRGKTED
+6108 VNAMNARGKTED

>member
-37 MNITTPR
+37 MNITTPH

-536 EIETTNDSGIV
+536 EIETTDDSGIV

-591 FNFTSDSVEGINNLT
+591 FNFTSDSVEGVNNLT

-619 SFSYVIDTI
+619 SFSYVIDTV

-639 YVVLPNGIILS
+639 FVVLPNGIILS

-1034 SGISDDNLTNI
+1034 SGIADDNLTNI

-1114 IFDFTID
+1114 VFDFTID

-1379 KGTGGWTFTPPT
+1379 KGTGGWSFTPT
-1391 SWADGDYTLSVSVE
+1391 GAWADGDYTLSVSVE

-1429 IELVNDSGIPDDNLT
+1429 IELVNDSGIPNDNLT

-1474 ATQSATPGVWDYI
+1474 ATQSATPGAWDYI

-1497 TLTVEATDEAG
+1497 TLTVEATDKAG
-1508 NKATQTLDF
+1508 NKTTQELDF

-1966 RDGHSE
+1966 RDGHRE

-2115 IIDTLLSEPTIVLDN
+2115 IIDTLLSEPTIVLDS
-2130 TDDSGTKGDHL
+2130 TDDSGTKGDNL

-2318 DTTLSTPVIVLD
+2318 DTTLSVPVIVLN
-2330 SADDSGV
+2330 SADDTGV
-2337 HGDNMTN
+2337 QGDNMTN
-2344 HTQPTFALQHIDDDA
+2344 STQPTFALQHIDDDA

-2377 TKDAGGWTF
+2377 TKGVGGWSF

-2447 PHFQVT
+2447 PHFQVK
-2453 VPTDVNV
+2453 VPTDVN
-2460 VRLSIDGGKT
+2460 
-2470 WFNATQSATPG
+2470 
-2481 VWDYIWPDD
+2481 
-2490 VADGGYTLT
+2490 
-2499 VEATDEAGNKATQTL
+2499 E
-2514 DFTIDTT
+2514 
-2521 LSVPTLSLD
+2521 
-2530 SADDSGIAGDNI
+2530 
-2542 TNVKTPGFTLNNI
+2542 
-2555 DTDVSRVIVEV
+2555 
-2566 MHNGIKQEVPLVQT
+2566 
-2580 GGQWRF
+2580 
-2586 APTSDWADGD
+2586 
-2596 YILTVKVE
+2596 
-2604 DRAGNV
+2604 
-2610 KQSAPLTV
+2610 
-2618 TVDTHIAIDR
+2618 
-2628 IELVNDSGIPG
+2628 
-2639 DNLTNEARP
+2639 
-2648 HFQVTVPADVN
+2648 
-2659 GVRLSIDGGKTW
+2659 
-2671 FDATQSATSGVWDYT
+2671 
-2686 WLTNVANGPHTLM
+2686 
-2699 VEASDKAGNKTTQK
+2699 
-2713 LDFTIDTILSE
+2713 
-2724 PTITLD
+2724 
-2730 SADDSAAGDNIT
+2730 
-2742 NVKMPGF
+2742 
-2749 TLGNIDADVTK
+2749 
-2760 VVVTVAH
+2760 
-2767 DGKNQQIEL
+2767 
-2776 IKNGGVWRFTPGAAW
+2776 
-2791 TDGDYTLTVKVEDK
+2791 
-2805 AGNTNYSAPLTVTID
+2805 
-2820 TQTSIDRIELL
+2820 
-2831 NDTGIVGD
+2831 
-2839 NLTNEARPQFHI
+2839 
-2851 TVPTDVNSVQLSL
+2851 
-2864 DGGINWVN
+2864 
-2872 ATLTSDGVWEYIWP
+2872 
-2886 TDLVENTYTLTVKAT
+2886 
-2901 DVAGNTATETLNFII
+2901 
-2916 DTTLSTPTITL
+2916 
-2927 DSADDSGTAND
+2927 
-2938 NKTNVKTPGFII
+2938 
-2950 GGIDSDVTQ
+2950 
-2959 VVVQV
+2959 
-2964 MRDGHSEEVEL
+2964 
-2975 TQTNGQWRFVP
+2975 
-2986 GSAWTDG
+2986 
-2993 DYTLTVT
+2993 
-3000 VKDEAG
+3000 
-3006 NIRHSAPLTVTI
+3006 
-3018 DTQITIDHI
+3018 
-3027 ELVNDSG
+3027 
-3034 IPDDNLT
+3034 
-3041 NNVRPH
+3041 
-3047 FQVTVPTDV
+3047 
-3056 NVVRLSID
+3056 VRLSID

-3103 AGNKTTQ
+3103 AGNQTTQ
-3110 QLDFIIDTLLSEP
+3110 KLDFIIDTMLSEP
-3123 TIVLDNT
+3123 TIVLDST

-3140 TNVNKPTFLLGNI
+3140 TNANKPTFILGNI

-3165 HGGTKEVLTATKGAT
+3165 YGGTKEVLTATKGAT

-3314 TIDTRLSTPTIAMDS
+3314 TIDTRLSTPTITMDS

-3352 IDADAHSVILRI
+3352 IDSDAQSVILRI

-3412 PLVVTVDTQT
+3412 PLIVTVDTQT

-3467 NWVSATQ
+3467 NWVSAAQ

-3620 IAIDRI
+3620 IAIDHI

-3713 TIDITLLTPTIELA
+3713 TIDITLMTPTIELA

-3845 DRPVFDIHQV
+3845 DRPVFDIRQV

-4265 RDYTIENT
+4265 RDYAIENT

-4307 ELRIEIDTQV
+4307 ELKIEIDTQV

-4527 VDNITSVTTPRFV
+4527 VDNITSVTKPRFV

-4552 IRINGVSYSVT
+4552 IRINGVSYPVT

-4892 RSTAVDVTIDTE
+4892 RSTAVDLTIDTE

-5299 DLITNHNKP
+5299 DLITSHNKP

-5381 IDNPAM
+5381 IDNPVM
-5387 VAGSDNGIFSN
+5387 MAGSDNGIFSN

-5404 TRPTFSIFGEM
+5404 TRPAFSIYGEM

-5474 DTFNTTPVAI
+5474 DTLNTTPVAI

-5538 EKGHWQMP
+5538 DKGHWQMP

-5579 DTHIKVF
+5579 DTHIQVF

-5594 SSSKTE
+5594 SSSKTD
-5600 WWSNSDLI
+5600 WWSNSSTI
-5608 TMRGTGEIGATV
+5608 TMRGMGEIGATV

-5630 TAVVAATGRWE
+5630 TAVVAANGQWE
-5641 LSTDKLPE
+5641 LSTDQLPE
-5649 GTYDISLV
+5649 GKYDITLS
-5657 IEDSAGNR
+5657 IEDNAGNR
-5665 WEDVR
+5665 KEEVH

-5709 DSEGNTYTLTVPD
+5709 DSNGNTYTLTVPD

-5929 NDGNYTL
+5929 NDGTYTL

-5957 DSTVTVTADSQHDD
+5957 DSTVTVTADSQHND

-5998 TEPSAAEESV
+5998 TVPSVAEESV
-6008 VKVTAYSITLLNAD
+6008 VKETAYSITLLNAD

-6039 SVPENIVNVSIMFEG
+6039 SVPENIVNVSVMFEG

-6085 IDKDNDFLIK
+6085 IDKDDDFLIK

-6108 VNAMNVRGKTED
+6108 VNAMNARGKAED

>member
-429 TIAPEKP
+429 TIPPEKP

-639 YVVLPNGIILS
+639 FVVLPNGIILS

-1034 SGISDDNLTNI
+1034 SGIADDNLTNI

-1114 IFDFTID
+1114 VFDFTID

-1180 HLNGSWLFIP
+1180 HLNGSWLFTP

-1209 GNTNYSAPLTVVI
+1209 GNTSYSAPLTVVI

-1308 NTVTKTIDFAVD
+1308 NTVTKTIDFSVD
-1320 TTLSVPVIVLDSA
+1320 TTLSVPVIVLNSA
-1333 DDTGIQGDNMTNSTQ
+1333 DDTGVQGDNMTNRTQ

-1474 ATQSATPGVWDYI
+1474 ATQSATPGAWDYI

-1497 TLTVEATDEAG
+1497 TLTVEATDKAG
-1508 NKATQTLDF
+1508 NKTTQELDF

-1714 LDFTIDTI
+1714 LDFIIDTL

-2115 IIDTLLSEPTIVLDN
+2115 IIDTLLSEPTIVLDS
-2130 TDDSGTKGDHL
+2130 TDDSGTKGDNL

-2318 DTTLSTPVIVLD
+2318 DTTLSVPVIVLN
-2330 SADDSGV
+2330 SADDTGV
-2337 HGDNMTN
+2337 QGDNMTN
-2344 HTQPTFALQHIDDDA
+2344 STQPTFALQHIDDDA

-2377 TKDAGGWTF
+2377 TKGVGGWSF

-2447 PHFQVT
+2447 PHFQVK
-2453 VPTDVNV
+2453 VPTDVN
-2460 VRLSIDGGKT
+2460 
-2470 WFNATQSATPG
+2470 
-2481 VWDYIWPDD
+2481 
-2490 VADGGYTLT
+2490 
-2499 VEATDEAGNKATQTL
+2499 E
-2514 DFTIDTT
+2514 
-2521 LSVPTLSLD
+2521 
-2530 SADDSGIAGDNI
+2530 
-2542 TNVKTPGFTLNNI
+2542 
-2555 DTDVSRVIVEV
+2555 
-2566 MHNGIKQEVPLVQT
+2566 
-2580 GGQWRF
+2580 
-2586 APTSDWADGD
+2586 
-2596 YILTVKVE
+2596 
-2604 DRAGNV
+2604 
-2610 KQSAPLTV
+2610 
-2618 TVDTHIAIDR
+2618 
-2628 IELVNDSGIPG
+2628 
-2639 DNLTNEARP
+2639 
-2648 HFQVTVPADVN
+2648 
-2659 GVRLSIDGGKTW
+2659 
-2671 FDATQSATSGVWDYT
+2671 
-2686 WLTNVANGPHTLM
+2686 
-2699 VEASDKAGNKTTQK
+2699 
-2713 LDFTIDTILSE
+2713 
-2724 PTITLD
+2724 
-2730 SADDSAAGDNIT
+2730 
-2742 NVKMPGF
+2742 
-2749 TLGNIDADVTK
+2749 
-2760 VVVTVAH
+2760 
-2767 DGKNQQIEL
+2767 
-2776 IKNGGVWRFTPGAAW
+2776 
-2791 TDGDYTLTVKVEDK
+2791 
-2805 AGNTNYSAPLTVTID
+2805 
-2820 TQTSIDRIELL
+2820 
-2831 NDTGIVGD
+2831 
-2839 NLTNEARPQFHI
+2839 
-2851 TVPTDVNSVQLSL
+2851 
-2864 DGGINWVN
+2864 
-2872 ATLTSDGVWEYIWP
+2872 
-2886 TDLVENTYTLTVKAT
+2886 
-2901 DVAGNTATETLNFII
+2901 
-2916 DTTLSTPTITL
+2916 
-2927 DSADDSGTAND
+2927 
-2938 NKTNVKTPGFII
+2938 
-2950 GGIDSDVTQ
+2950 
-2959 VVVQV
+2959 
-2964 MRDGHSEEVEL
+2964 
-2975 TQTNGQWRFVP
+2975 
-2986 GSAWTDG
+2986 
-2993 DYTLTVT
+2993 
-3000 VKDEAG
+3000 
-3006 NIRHSAPLTVTI
+3006 
-3018 DTQITIDHI
+3018 
-3027 ELVNDSG
+3027 
-3034 IPDDNLT
+3034 
-3041 NNVRPH
+3041 
-3047 FQVTVPTDV
+3047 
-3056 NVVRLSID
+3056 VRLSID

-3103 AGNKTTQ
+3103 AGNQTTQ
-3110 QLDFIIDTLLSEP
+3110 KLDFIIDTMLSEP
-3123 TIVLDNT
+3123 TIVLDST

-3140 TNVNKPTFLLGNI
+3140 TNANKPTFILGNI

-3165 HGGTKEVLTATKGAT
+3165 YGGTKEVLTATKGAT

-3314 TIDTRLSTPTIAMDS
+3314 TIDTRLSTPTITMDS

-3352 IDADAHSVILRI
+3352 IDSDAQSVILRI

-3412 PLVVTVDTQT
+3412 PLIVTVDTQT

-3467 NWVSATQ
+3467 NWVSAAQ

-3620 IAIDRI
+3620 IAIDHI

-3713 TIDITLLTPTIELA
+3713 TIDITLMTPTIELA

-3845 DRPVFDIHQV
+3845 DRPVFDIRQV

-4307 ELRIEIDTQV
+4307 ELKIEIDTQV

-4527 VDNITSVTTPRFV
+4527 VDNITSVTKPRFV

-4552 IRINGVSYSVT
+4552 IRINGVSYPVT

-4830 KTPTLIGSTL
+4830 KTPTLVGNTL
-4840 PNTIVSIYVDGVKV
+4840 PNAIVSIYVDGVKV

-4963 ALGNDGNYE
+4963 ALGNDGNYV

-5035 LTIRNP
+5035 LTIRSP

-5083 KEILIEHDTQI
+5083 KDILIEHDTQI

-5404 TRPTFSIFGEM
+5404 TRPTFSISGEM

-5579 DTHIKVF
+5579 DTHIQVF

-5594 SSSKTE
+5594 SSSKTD
-5600 WWSNSDLI
+5600 WWSNSSTI
-5608 TMRGTGEIGATV
+5608 TMRGMGEIGATV

-5630 TAVVAATGRWE
+5630 TAVVAANGQWE
-5641 LSTDKLPE
+5641 LSTDQLPE
-5649 GTYDISLV
+5649 GKYDITLS
-5657 IEDSAGNR
+5657 IEDNAGNR
-5665 WEDVR
+5665 KEEVH

-5709 DSEGNTYTLTVPD
+5709 DSNGNTYTLTVPD

-5744 AIGNRSDDVPLDI
+5744 AIGNRSDDVSLDI

-5861 EIALAAGEDNGAS
+5861 EIALAAGEDNGVS

-5898 VTVNVTHNGVTDIYQ
+5898 VTVNVTHNGVTDTYQ

-5929 NDGNYTL
+5929 NDGTYTL

-5998 TEPSAAEESV
+5998 TVPSAAEESV
-6008 VKVTAYSITLLNAD
+6008 VKETAYSITLLNAD

-6108 VNAMNVRGKTED
+6108 VNAMNARGKTED

>member
-321 SGSAKLVITIDS
+321 NGSAKLVITIDS

-429 TIAPEKP
+429 TIPPEKP

-536 EIETTNDSGIV
+536 EIETTDDSGIV

-591 FNFTSDSVEGINNLT
+591 FNFTSDSVEGVNNLT

-619 SFSYVIDTI
+619 SFSYVIDTV

-639 YVVLPNGIILS
+639 FVVLPNGIILS

-1034 SGISDDNLTNI
+1034 SGIADDNLTNI

-1114 IFDFTID
+1114 VFDFTID

-1180 HLNGSWLFIP
+1180 HLNGSWLFTP

-1379 KGTGGWTFTPPT
+1379 KGTGGWSFTPT
-1391 SWADGDYTLSVSVE
+1391 GAWADGDYTLSVSVE

-1429 IELVNDSGIPDDNLT
+1429 IELVNDSGIPNDNLT

-1474 ATQSATPGVWDYI
+1474 ATQSATPGAWDYI

-1497 TLTVEATDEAG
+1497 TLTVEATDKAG
-1508 NKATQTLDF
+1508 NKTTQELDF

-2115 IIDTLLSEPTIVLDN
+2115 IIDTMLSEPTIVLDN
-2130 TDDSGTKGDHL
+2130 TDDSGTKGDNL

-2199 TVRVEDEA
+2199 TVRVEDDA
-2207 GNEKHSAS
+2207 GNVKHSAS

-2228 IELVNDNGI
+2228 IELVNDSGTR
-2237 PGDNMTNDAHPQ
+2237 GDNLTNDANPH
-2249 FRVTVPGD
+2249 FRITVPGD

-2272 KATQSA
+2272 KAMQSA

-2287 PGTVPDGDYTLNV
+2287 PKTVADGDYTLTV

-2309 VTETLHFTI
+2309 VTRTLDFTI

-2344 HTQPTFALQHIDDDA
+2344 RTQPTFALQQIDDDA

-2481 VWDYIWPDD
+2481 VWDY
-2490 VADGGYTLT
+2490 
-2499 VEATDEAGNKATQTL
+2499 
-2514 DFTIDTT
+2514 
-2521 LSVPTLSLD
+2521 
-2530 SADDSGIAGDNI
+2530 
-2542 TNVKTPGFTLNNI
+2542 
-2555 DTDVSRVIVEV
+2555 
-2566 MHNGIKQEVPLVQT
+2566 
-2580 GGQWRF
+2580 
-2586 APTSDWADGD
+2586 
-2596 YILTVKVE
+2596 
-2604 DRAGNV
+2604 
-2610 KQSAPLTV
+2610 
-2618 TVDTHIAIDR
+2618 
-2628 IELVNDSGIPG
+2628 
-2639 DNLTNEARP
+2639 
-2648 HFQVTVPADVN
+2648 
-2659 GVRLSIDGGKTW
+2659 
-2671 FDATQSATSGVWDYT
+2671 
-2686 WLTNVANGPHTLM
+2686 
-2699 VEASDKAGNKTTQK
+2699 
-2713 LDFTIDTILSE
+2713 
-2724 PTITLD
+2724 
-2730 SADDSAAGDNIT
+2730 
-2742 NVKMPGF
+2742 
-2749 TLGNIDADVTK
+2749 
-2760 VVVTVAH
+2760 
-2767 DGKNQQIEL
+2767 
-2776 IKNGGVWRFTPGAAW
+2776 
-2791 TDGDYTLTVKVEDK
+2791 
-2805 AGNTNYSAPLTVTID
+2805 
-2820 TQTSIDRIELL
+2820 
-2831 NDTGIVGD
+2831 
-2839 NLTNEARPQFHI
+2839 
-2851 TVPTDVNSVQLSL
+2851 
-2864 DGGINWVN
+2864 
-2872 ATLTSDGVWEYIWP
+2872 
-2886 TDLVENTYTLTVKAT
+2886 
-2901 DVAGNTATETLNFII
+2901 
-2916 DTTLSTPTITL
+2916 
-2927 DSADDSGTAND
+2927 
-2938 NKTNVKTPGFII
+2938 
-2950 GGIDSDVTQ
+2950 
-2959 VVVQV
+2959 
-2964 MRDGHSEEVEL
+2964 
-2975 TQTNGQWRFVP
+2975 
-2986 GSAWTDG
+2986 
-2993 DYTLTVT
+2993 
-3000 VKDEAG
+3000 
-3006 NIRHSAPLTVTI
+3006 
-3018 DTQITIDHI
+3018 
-3027 ELVNDSG
+3027 
-3034 IPDDNLT
+3034 
-3041 NNVRPH
+3041 
-3047 FQVTVPTDV
+3047 
-3056 NVVRLSID
+3056 
-3064 GGKTWFNATQSA
+3064 
-3076 TPGVW
+3076 
-3081 DYTWLAD
+3081 TWLAD

-3103 AGNKTTQ
+3103 AGNQTTQ
-3110 QLDFIIDTLLSEP
+3110 QLDFIIDTMLSEP

-3398 VEVTDNAGNVRQST
+3398 VEVQDNAGNVRQST

-3523 IALDSTDDTGT
+3523 IELDSTDDTGT

-4265 RDYTIENT
+4265 RDYTIGNT

-4552 IRINGVSYSVT
+4552 IRINGVSYPVT

-5530 NVGEVWVN
+5530 NVGEVWAN
-5538 EKGHWQMP
+5538 DKGHWQMP
-5546 VNPLYFTEGQLDIT
+5546 VNPLYFTEGQLDIN

-5579 DTHIKVF
+5579 DTHIQVF

-5594 SSSKTE
+5594 SSSKTD
-5600 WWSNSDLI
+5600 WWSNSSTI
-5608 TMRGTGEIGATV
+5608 TMRGMGEIGATV

-5630 TAVVAATGRWE
+5630 TAVVAANGQWE
-5641 LSTDKLPE
+5641 LSTDQLPE
-5649 GTYDISLV
+5649 GKYDITLS
-5657 IEDSAGNR
+5657 IEDNAGNR
-5665 WEDVR
+5665 KEEVH

-5709 DSEGNTYTLTVPD
+5709 DSNGNTYTLTVPD

-5825 LADGSYTISVIASDA
+5825 LTDGSYTISVIASDA

-5929 NDGNYTL
+5929 NDGTYTL

-5998 TEPSAAEESV
+5998 TVPSAAEESV

-6039 SVPENIVNVSIMFEG
+6039 SVPENIVNVSVMFEG

-6085 IDKDNDFLIK
+6085 IDKDDDFLIK

-6108 VNAMNVRGKTED
+6108 VNAMNARGKTED

>member
-37 MNITTPR
+37 MNITTPH

-120 QLDDAENAK
+120 QLDEAENAK

-447 IKNDNITNSTLPTFI
+447 IKNDSITNSTLPTFI

-536 EIETTNDSGIV
+536 EIETTDDSGIV

-591 FNFTSDSVEGINNLT
+591 FNFTSDSVEGVNNLT

-619 SFSYVIDTI
+619 SFSYIIDTV

-639 YVVLPNGIILS
+639 FVVLPNGIILS

-1062 QVWDAMSD
+1062 QVWDAASD

-1114 IFDFTID
+1114 VFDFTID

-1180 HLNGSWLFIP
+1180 HLNGSWLFTP

-1320 TTLSVPVIVLDSA
+1320 TTLSVPVIVLNSA
-1333 DDTGIQGDNMTNSTQ
+1333 DDTGVQGDNMTNSTQ

-1429 IELVNDSGIPDDNLT
+1429 IELVNDSGIPNDNLT

-1474 ATQSATPGVWDYI
+1474 ATQNATPGVWDYI

-1508 NKATQTLDF
+1508 NKTTQTLDF

-1562 VIVEV
+1562 VTVEV

-1672 FDATQSATSGVWD
+1672 FDATQSATPGVWD

-1714 LDFTIDTI
+1714 LDFIIDTM

-2022 ITIDHIELVND
+2022 IAIDHIELVND
-2033 SGIPDDNLTNNVRP
+2033 SGIPDDNLTN
-2047 HFQVTVPTDVN
+2047 
-2058 VVRLSIDGGKTWFN
+2058 
-2072 ATQSATPGVWD
+2072 
-2083 YTWLADVGEGK
+2083 
-2094 HTLTVEATDKAGN
+2094 EA
-2107 KTTQQLDF
+2107 
-2115 IIDTLLSEPTIVLDN
+2115 
-2130 TDDSGTKGDHL
+2130 
-2141 TNVNKPTF
+2141 
-2149 LLGNIDADARYVTVE
+2149 
-2164 VQHGGTKEVLTAT
+2164 
-2177 KDATGNWSVTPT
+2177 
-2189 GTWADGDYTL
+2189 
-2199 TVRVEDEA
+2199 
-2207 GNEKHSAS
+2207 
-2215 LTVTVDT
+2215 
-2222 QITIDV
+2222 
-2228 IELVNDNGI
+2228 
-2237 PGDNMTNDAHPQ
+2237 
-2249 FRVTVPGD
+2249 
-2257 VNEVS
+2257 
-2262 LSIDGGVTWV
+2262 
-2272 KATQSA
+2272 
-2278 TPGVWNYTW
+2278 
-2287 PGTVPDGDYTLNV
+2287 
-2300 KATDNAGNT
+2300 
-2309 VTETLHFTI
+2309 
-2318 DTTLSTPVIVLD
+2318 
-2330 SADDSGV
+2330 
-2337 HGDNMTN
+2337 
-2344 HTQPTFALQHIDDDA
+2344 
-2359 VRVTVSV
+2359 
-2366 EHGGVTTTFDA
+2366 
-2377 TKDAGGWTF
+2377 
-2386 TPTGAWADGDY
+2386 
-2397 TLSVSVEDKAG
+2397 
-2408 NTSHSAS
+2408 
-2415 LTVTVDT
+2415 
-2422 QIAINNIELVNDSGI
+2422 
-2437 PDDNL
+2437 
-2442 TNNVR
+2442 
-2447 PHFQVT
+2447 
-2453 VPTDVNV
+2453 
-2460 VRLSIDGGKT
+2460 
-2470 WFNATQSATPG
+2470 
-2481 VWDYIWPDD
+2481 
-2490 VADGGYTLT
+2490 
-2499 VEATDEAGNKATQTL
+2499 
-2514 DFTIDTT
+2514 
-2521 LSVPTLSLD
+2521 
-2530 SADDSGIAGDNI
+2530 
-2542 TNVKTPGFTLNNI
+2542 
-2555 DTDVSRVIVEV
+2555 
-2566 MHNGIKQEVPLVQT
+2566 
-2580 GGQWRF
+2580 
-2586 APTSDWADGD
+2586 
-2596 YILTVKVE
+2596 
-2604 DRAGNV
+2604 
-2610 KQSAPLTV
+2610 
-2618 TVDTHIAIDR
+2618 
-2628 IELVNDSGIPG
+2628 
-2639 DNLTNEARP
+2639 
-2648 HFQVTVPADVN
+2648 
-2659 GVRLSIDGGKTW
+2659 
-2671 FDATQSATSGVWDYT
+2671 
-2686 WLTNVANGPHTLM
+2686 
-2699 VEASDKAGNKTTQK
+2699 
-2713 LDFTIDTILSE
+2713 
-2724 PTITLD
+2724 
-2730 SADDSAAGDNIT
+2730 
-2742 NVKMPGF
+2742 
-2749 TLGNIDADVTK
+2749 
-2760 VVVTVAH
+2760 
-2767 DGKNQQIEL
+2767 
-2776 IKNGGVWRFTPGAAW
+2776 
-2791 TDGDYTLTVKVEDK
+2791 
-2805 AGNTNYSAPLTVTID
+2805 
-2820 TQTSIDRIELL
+2820 
-2831 NDTGIVGD
+2831 
-2839 NLTNEARPQFHI
+2839 
-2851 TVPTDVNSVQLSL
+2851 
-2864 DGGINWVN
+2864 
-2872 ATLTSDGVWEYIWP
+2872 
-2886 TDLVENTYTLTVKAT
+2886 
-2901 DVAGNTATETLNFII
+2901 
-2916 DTTLSTPTITL
+2916 
-2927 DSADDSGTAND
+2927 
-2938 NKTNVKTPGFII
+2938 
-2950 GGIDSDVTQ
+2950 
-2959 VVVQV
+2959 
-2964 MRDGHSEEVEL
+2964 
-2975 TQTNGQWRFVP
+2975 
-2986 GSAWTDG
+2986 
-2993 DYTLTVT
+2993 
-3000 VKDEAG
+3000 
-3006 NIRHSAPLTVTI
+3006 
-3018 DTQITIDHI
+3018 
-3027 ELVNDSG
+3027 
-3034 IPDDNLT
+3034 
-3041 NNVRPH
+3041 RPH

-3165 HGGTKEVLTATKGAT
+3165 HGGTKEVLTATKDATGNWSVTPTGTWADGDYTLTVRVEDEAGNEKHSASLTVTVDTQITIDAIELVNDNGIPGDNMTNDAHPQFRVTVPGDVNEVSLSIDGGVTWVKATQSATPGVWNYTWPGTVPDGDYTLNVKATDNAGNTVTETLHFTIDTTLSTPVIVLDSADDTGIQGDNMTNRTQPTFNLQHIDDDAVRVTVSVEHGGVTTTFDATKGVGGWTFTPPTSWGAGDYTLSVSVEDKAGNTSHSASLTVTVDTQIAINNIELVNDSGIPDDNLTNNVRPQFQVKVPTDVNEVRLSIDGGKTWFNATQSATPGVWDYTWLADVGEGKHTLTVEATDKAGNQTTQKLDFIIDTLLSEPTIVLDSTDDSGTKGDNLTNANKPTFLLGNIDADARYVTVEVQHGSTKEVLTATKGAT

-3203 DDAGNV
+3203 DEAGNV

-3226 VIELVNDNGIPG
+3226 AIELVNDNGIPG

-3314 TIDTRLSTPTIAMDS
+3314 TIDTRLSTPTITMDS

-3352 IDADAHSVILRI
+3352 IDSDAQSVILRI

-3412 PLVVTVDTQT
+3412 PLIVTVDTQT

-3467 NWVSATQ
+3467 NWVSAAQ

-3488 GDGKHT
+3488 GDGKHI

-3620 IAIDRI
+3620 IAIDHI

-3691 QHTLTVEVTDGAGNK
+3691 QHTLIVEVTDGAGNK
-3706 MTETLNF
+3706 MTGTLDF

-3742 VTQPVFVL
+3742 VTQPIFVL

-3845 DRPVFDIHQV
+3845 DRPVFDIRQV

-3954 PGDVVQVRVTLD
+3954 PGDVIQVRVTLD

-4003 EAGNIANKDLVFNID
+4003 QAGNIANKDLVFNID

-4188 DGQHTLLVDVTDI
+4188 DGKHTLLVDVTDI

-4307 ELRIEIDTQV
+4307 ELQIEIDTQV

-4527 VDNITSVTTPRFV
+4527 VDNITSVTKPRFV

-4552 IRINGVSYSVT
+4552 IRINGVSYPVT

-4612 VRMEPASDTGNSNSD
+4612 VRMEPASDTGSSNSD

-4656 GREVLKQT
+4656 GREVLKHT

-4719 DPSIDDQHEATSL
+4719 DPSIDDQYEATSL
-4732 RPEFKGFA
+4732 RPEFKGLA

-4830 KTPTLIGSTL
+4830 KTPTLVGNTL
-4840 PNTIVSIYVDGVKV
+4840 PNAIVSIYVDGVKV

-4963 ALGNDGNYE
+4963 ALGNDGNYV

-5083 KEILIEHDTQI
+5083 KDILIEHDTQI

-5299 DLITNHNKP
+5299 DLITSHNKP

-5368 SPRLLVTIDTSTF
+5368 SPRLLVTVDTSTF
-5381 IDNPAM
+5381 IDNPVM
-5387 VAGSDNGIFSN
+5387 IAGSDNGIFSN

-5404 TRPTFSIFGEM
+5404 TRPAFSIFGEM

-5538 EKGHWQMP
+5538 DKGHWQMP

-5579 DTHIKVF
+5579 DTHIQVF

-5594 SSSKTE
+5594 SSSKTD
-5600 WWSNSDLI
+5600 WWSNSSTI
-5608 TMRGTGEIGATV
+5608 TMRGMGEIGATV

-5630 TAVVAATGRWE
+5630 TAVVAANGQWE
-5641 LSTDKLPE
+5641 LSTDQLPE
-5649 GTYDISLV
+5649 GKYDITLS
-5657 IEDSAGNR
+5657 IEDNAGNR
-5665 WEDVR
+5665 KEEVH

-5709 DSEGNTYTLTVPD
+5709 DSNGNTYTLTVPD

-5757 MKEVPVISLSPDSD
+5757 MKETPVISLSPDSD

-5781 DKQPTFI
+5781 DNQPTFI

-5881 HTQPK
+5881 HNHTQPK

-5913 ATQGAD
+5913 ATQDAD

-5929 NDGNYTL
+5929 NDGTYTL

-5943 AGNSQQSASLAVTV
+5943 AGNSLQSASLEVTV

-5971 ASDDATATAVTPPE
+5971 AIDDATPTAVTPPE

-5998 TEPSAAEESV
+5998 TVPSAAEESV
-6008 VKVTAYSITLLNAD
+6008 VKETAYSITLLNAD

-6039 SVPENIVNVSIMFEG
+6039 SVPENIVNVSVMFEG

-6085 IDKDNDFLIK
+6085 IDKDDDFLIK

-6108 VNAMNVRGKTED
+6108 VNAMNARGKTED

-6150 VDNQEEHA
+6150 VDNQEEH

>member
-429 TIAPEKP
+429 TIPPEKP

-1062 QVWDAMSD
+1062 QVWDAASD

-1114 IFDFTID
+1114 VFDFTID

-1320 TTLSVPVIVLDSA
+1320 TTLSVPVIVLNSA
-1333 DDTGIQGDNMTNSTQ
+1333 DDTGVQGDNMTNSTQ

-1379 KGTGGWTFTPPT
+1379 KGTGGWSFTPT
-1391 SWADGDYTLSVSVE
+1391 GAWADGDYTLSVSVE

-1474 ATQSATPGVWDYI
+1474 ATQSATPGAWDYI

-1497 TLTVEATDEAG
+1497 TLTVEATDKAG
-1508 NKATQTLDF
+1508 NKTTQELDF

-2022 ITIDHIELVND
+2022 I
-2033 SGIPDDNLTNNVRP
+2033 
-2047 HFQVTVPTDVN
+2047 
-2058 VVRLSIDGGKTWFN
+2058 
-2072 ATQSATPGVWD
+2072 A
-2083 YTWLADVGEGK
+2083 
-2094 HTLTVEATDKAGN
+2094 
-2107 KTTQQLDF
+2107 
-2115 IIDTLLSEPTIVLDN
+2115 
-2130 TDDSGTKGDHL
+2130 
-2141 TNVNKPTF
+2141 
-2149 LLGNIDADARYVTVE
+2149 
-2164 VQHGGTKEVLTAT
+2164 
-2177 KDATGNWSVTPT
+2177 
-2189 GTWADGDYTL
+2189 
-2199 TVRVEDEA
+2199 
-2207 GNEKHSAS
+2207 
-2215 LTVTVDT
+2215 
-2222 QITIDV
+2222 
-2228 IELVNDNGI
+2228 
-2237 PGDNMTNDAHPQ
+2237 
-2249 FRVTVPGD
+2249 
-2257 VNEVS
+2257 
-2262 LSIDGGVTWV
+2262 
-2272 KATQSA
+2272 
-2278 TPGVWNYTW
+2278 
-2287 PGTVPDGDYTLNV
+2287 
-2300 KATDNAGNT
+2300 
-2309 VTETLHFTI
+2309 
-2318 DTTLSTPVIVLD
+2318 
-2330 SADDSGV
+2330 
-2337 HGDNMTN
+2337 
-2344 HTQPTFALQHIDDDA
+2344 
-2359 VRVTVSV
+2359 
-2366 EHGGVTTTFDA
+2366 
-2377 TKDAGGWTF
+2377 
-2386 TPTGAWADGDY
+2386 
-2397 TLSVSVEDKAG
+2397 
-2408 NTSHSAS
+2408 
-2415 LTVTVDT
+2415 
-2422 QIAINNIELVNDSGI
+2422 
-2437 PDDNL
+2437 
-2442 TNNVR
+2442 
-2447 PHFQVT
+2447 
-2453 VPTDVNV
+2453 
-2460 VRLSIDGGKT
+2460 
-2470 WFNATQSATPG
+2470 
-2481 VWDYIWPDD
+2481 
-2490 VADGGYTLT
+2490 
-2499 VEATDEAGNKATQTL
+2499 
-2514 DFTIDTT
+2514 
-2521 LSVPTLSLD
+2521 
-2530 SADDSGIAGDNI
+2530 
-2542 TNVKTPGFTLNNI
+2542 
-2555 DTDVSRVIVEV
+2555 
-2566 MHNGIKQEVPLVQT
+2566 
-2580 GGQWRF
+2580 
-2586 APTSDWADGD
+2586 
-2596 YILTVKVE
+2596 
-2604 DRAGNV
+2604 
-2610 KQSAPLTV
+2610 
-2618 TVDTHIAIDR
+2618 
-2628 IELVNDSGIPG
+2628 
-2639 DNLTNEARP
+2639 
-2648 HFQVTVPADVN
+2648 
-2659 GVRLSIDGGKTW
+2659 
-2671 FDATQSATSGVWDYT
+2671 
-2686 WLTNVANGPHTLM
+2686 
-2699 VEASDKAGNKTTQK
+2699 
-2713 LDFTIDTILSE
+2713 
-2724 PTITLD
+2724 
-2730 SADDSAAGDNIT
+2730 
-2742 NVKMPGF
+2742 
-2749 TLGNIDADVTK
+2749 
-2760 VVVTVAH
+2760 
-2767 DGKNQQIEL
+2767 
-2776 IKNGGVWRFTPGAAW
+2776 
-2791 TDGDYTLTVKVEDK
+2791 
-2805 AGNTNYSAPLTVTID
+2805 
-2820 TQTSIDRIELL
+2820 
-2831 NDTGIVGD
+2831 
-2839 NLTNEARPQFHI
+2839 
-2851 TVPTDVNSVQLSL
+2851 
-2864 DGGINWVN
+2864 
-2872 ATLTSDGVWEYIWP
+2872 
-2886 TDLVENTYTLTVKAT
+2886 
-2901 DVAGNTATETLNFII
+2901 
-2916 DTTLSTPTITL
+2916 
-2927 DSADDSGTAND
+2927 
-2938 NKTNVKTPGFII
+2938 
-2950 GGIDSDVTQ
+2950 
-2959 VVVQV
+2959 
-2964 MRDGHSEEVEL
+2964 
-2975 TQTNGQWRFVP
+2975 
-2986 GSAWTDG
+2986 
-2993 DYTLTVT
+2993 
-3000 VKDEAG
+3000 
-3006 NIRHSAPLTVTI
+3006 
-3018 DTQITIDHI
+3018 IDHI

-3165 HGGTKEVLTATKGAT
+3165 HGGTKEVLTATKDATGNWSVTPTGTWADGDYTLTVRVEDEAGNEKHSASLTVTVDTQITIDAIELVNDNGIPGDNMTNDAHPQFRVTVPGDVNEVSLSIDGGVTWVKATQSATPGVWNYTWPGTVPDGDYTLNVKATDNAGNTVTETLHFTIDTTLSVPVIVLNSADDTGVQGDNMTNSTQPTFALQHIDDDAVRVTVSVEHGGVTTTFDATKGTGGWSFTPTGAWADGDYTLSVSVEDKAGNTSHSASLTVTVDTQIAINNIELVNDSGIPDDNLTNNVRPHFQVKVPTDVNEVRLSIDGGKTWFNATQSATPGVWDYTWLADVGEGKHTLTVEATDKAGNQTTQKLDFIIDTMLSEPTIVLDSTDDSGTKGDNLTNANKPTFILGNIDADARYVTVEVQYGGTKKVLTATKGAT

-3194 DYTLTVRVE
+3194 DYMLTVRVE

-3314 TIDTRLSTPTIAMDS
+3314 TIDTRLSTPTITMDS

-3352 IDADAHSVILRI
+3352 IDSDAQSVILRI

-3412 PLVVTVDTQT
+3412 PLIVTVDTQT

-3467 NWVSATQ
+3467 NWVSAAQ

-3620 IAIDRI
+3620 IAIDHI

-3713 TIDITLLTPTIELA
+3713 TIDITLMTPTIELA

-3845 DRPVFDIHQV
+3845 DRPVFDIRQV

-4212 TIDTTLREPTIVLDP
+4212 TIDTTQREPTIVLDP

-4307 ELRIEIDTQV
+4307 ELKIEIDTQV

-4527 VDNITSVTTPRFV
+4527 VDNITSVTKPRFV
-4540 IGNVPADIDTVV
+4540 IGNVSADIDTVV
-4552 IRINGVSYSVT
+4552 IRINGVSYPVT

-4963 ALGNDGNYE
+4963 ALGNDGNYV

-5035 LTIRNP
+5035 LTIRSP

-5083 KEILIEHDTQI
+5083 KDILIEHDTQI

-5404 TRPTFSIFGEM
+5404 TRPTFSISGEM

-5468 TLNFTI
+5468 TLKFTI

-5579 DTHIKVF
+5579 DTHIQVF

-5594 SSSKTE
+5594 SSSKTD
-5600 WWSNSDLI
+5600 WWSNSSTI
-5608 TMRGTGEIGATV
+5608 TMRGMGEIGATV

-5630 TAVVAATGRWE
+5630 TAVVAANGQWE
-5641 LSTDKLPE
+5641 LSTDQLPE
-5649 GTYDISLV
+5649 GKYDITLS
-5657 IEDSAGNR
+5657 IEDNAGNR
-5665 WEDVR
+5665 KEEVH

-5709 DSEGNTYTLTVPD
+5709 DSNGNTYTLTVPD

-5861 EIALAAGEDNGAS
+5861 EIALAAGEDNGVS

-5898 VTVNVTHNGVTDIYQ
+5898 VTVNVTHNGVTDTYQ

-5929 NDGNYTL
+5929 NDGTYTL

-5998 TEPSAAEESV
+5998 TVPSAAEESV
-6008 VKVTAYSITLLNAD
+6008 VKETAYSITLLNAD

-6108 VNAMNVRGKTED
+6108 VNAMNARGKTED

>member
-2115 IIDTLLSEPTIVLDN
+2115 IIDTLLSEPTIVLDS

-2422 QIAINNIELVNDSGI
+2422 QIAINN
-2437 PDDNL
+2437 
-2442 TNNVR
+2442 
-2447 PHFQVT
+2447 
-2453 VPTDVNV
+2453 
-2460 VRLSIDGGKT
+2460 
-2470 WFNATQSATPG
+2470 
-2481 VWDYIWPDD
+2481 
-2490 VADGGYTLT
+2490 
-2499 VEATDEAGNKATQTL
+2499 
-2514 DFTIDTT
+2514 
-2521 LSVPTLSLD
+2521 
-2530 SADDSGIAGDNI
+2530 
-2542 TNVKTPGFTLNNI
+2542 
-2555 DTDVSRVIVEV
+2555 
-2566 MHNGIKQEVPLVQT
+2566 
-2580 GGQWRF
+2580 
-2586 APTSDWADGD
+2586 
-2596 YILTVKVE
+2596 
-2604 DRAGNV
+2604 
-2610 KQSAPLTV
+2610 
-2618 TVDTHIAIDR
+2618 
-2628 IELVNDSGIPG
+2628 
-2639 DNLTNEARP
+2639 
-2648 HFQVTVPADVN
+2648 
-2659 GVRLSIDGGKTW
+2659 
-2671 FDATQSATSGVWDYT
+2671 
-2686 WLTNVANGPHTLM
+2686 
-2699 VEASDKAGNKTTQK
+2699 
-2713 LDFTIDTILSE
+2713 
-2724 PTITLD
+2724 
-2730 SADDSAAGDNIT
+2730 
-2742 NVKMPGF
+2742 
-2749 TLGNIDADVTK
+2749 
-2760 VVVTVAH
+2760 
-2767 DGKNQQIEL
+2767 
-2776 IKNGGVWRFTPGAAW
+2776 
-2791 TDGDYTLTVKVEDK
+2791 
-2805 AGNTNYSAPLTVTID
+2805 
-2820 TQTSIDRIELL
+2820 
-2831 NDTGIVGD
+2831 
-2839 NLTNEARPQFHI
+2839 
-2851 TVPTDVNSVQLSL
+2851 
-2864 DGGINWVN
+2864 
-2872 ATLTSDGVWEYIWP
+2872 
-2886 TDLVENTYTLTVKAT
+2886 
-2901 DVAGNTATETLNFII
+2901 
-2916 DTTLSTPTITL
+2916 
-2927 DSADDSGTAND
+2927 
-2938 NKTNVKTPGFII
+2938 
-2950 GGIDSDVTQ
+2950 
-2959 VVVQV
+2959 
-2964 MRDGHSEEVEL
+2964 
-2975 TQTNGQWRFVP
+2975 
-2986 GSAWTDG
+2986 
-2993 DYTLTVT
+2993 
-3000 VKDEAG
+3000 
-3006 NIRHSAPLTVTI
+3006 
-3018 DTQITIDHI
+3018 I

-3564 HNGTTTSFTATQ
+3564 HNGATTSFTATQ

-4552 IRINGVSYSVT
+4552 IRINGVSYPVT

>member
-37 MNITTPR
+37 MNITTPH

-429 TIAPEKP
+429 TIPPEKP

-447 IKNDNITNSTLPTFI
+447 IKNDNVTNSTLPTFI

-536 EIETTNDSGIV
+536 EIETTDDSGIV

-591 FNFTSDSVEGINNLT
+591 FNFTSDSVEGVNNLT

-619 SFSYVIDTI
+619 SFSYVIDTV

-639 YVVLPNGIILS
+639 FVVLPNGIILS

-1034 SGISDDNLTNI
+1034 SGIADDNLTNI

-1114 IFDFTID
+1114 VFDFTID

-1379 KGTGGWTFTPPT
+1379 KGTGGWSFTPT
-1391 SWADGDYTLSVSVE
+1391 GAWADGDYTLSVSVE

-1429 IELVNDSGIPDDNLT
+1429 IELVNDSGIPNDNLT

-1461 VRLSIDGGKTWFN
+1461 VRLGIDGGKTWFN
-1474 ATQSATPGVWDYI
+1474 ATQSATPGAWDYI

-1497 TLTVEATDEAG
+1497 TLTVEATDKAG
-1508 NKATQTLDF
+1508 NKTTQELDF

-1652 VTVPADVNGVRLS
+1652 VTVS
-1665 IDGGKTW
+1665 
-1672 FDATQSATSGVWD
+1672 
-1685 YTWLT
+1685 
-1690 NVANGPHTL
+1690 
-1699 MVEASDK
+1699 
-1706 AGNKTTQK
+1706 
-1714 LDFTIDTI
+1714 
-1722 LSEPTITL
+1722 
-1730 DSADDSA
+1730 
-1737 AGDNITNVK
+1737 
-1746 MPGFTLGNIDADVT
+1746 
-1760 KVVVTVA
+1760 
-1767 HDGKNQQIELI
+1767 
-1778 KNGGVWRFTPGAAWT
+1778 
-1793 DGDYTLTVKVED
+1793 
-1805 KAGNTNYSAPL
+1805 
-1816 TVTIDT
+1816 
-1822 QTSIDR
+1822 
-1828 IELLNDTGIVGDNLT
+1828 
-1843 NEARPQFH
+1843 
-1851 ITVPTDVNSVQL
+1851 
-1863 SLDGG
+1863 
-1868 INWVNATL
+1868 
-1876 TSDGVWEYIWPTD
+1876 
-1889 LVENTYTLTVK
+1889 
-1900 ATDVAGN
+1900 
-1907 TATETLNF
+1907 
-1915 IIDTTLSTPTITL
+1915 
-1928 DSADDSGTANDNKT
+1928 
-1942 NVKTPGF
+1942 
-1949 IIGGIDSDVTQ
+1949 
-1960 VVVQVM
+1960 
-1966 RDGHSE
+1966 
-1972 EVELTQTNGQWRF
+1972 
-1985 VPGSAWTDGDYTLTV
+1985 
-2000 TVKDEAGNIRHSAPL
+2000 
-2015 TVTIDTQ
+2015 
-2022 ITIDHIELVND
+2022 
-2033 SGIPDDNLTNNVRP
+2033 
-2047 HFQVTVPTDVN
+2047 
-2058 VVRLSIDGGKTWFN
+2058 
-2072 ATQSATPGVWD
+2072 
-2083 YTWLADVGEGK
+2083 
-2094 HTLTVEATDKAGN
+2094 
-2107 KTTQQLDF
+2107 
-2115 IIDTLLSEPTIVLDN
+2115 
-2130 TDDSGTKGDHL
+2130 
-2141 TNVNKPTF
+2141 
-2149 LLGNIDADARYVTVE
+2149 
-2164 VQHGGTKEVLTAT
+2164 
-2177 KDATGNWSVTPT
+2177 
-2189 GTWADGDYTL
+2189 
-2199 TVRVEDEA
+2199 
-2207 GNEKHSAS
+2207 
-2215 LTVTVDT
+2215 
-2222 QITIDV
+2222 
-2228 IELVNDNGI
+2228 
-2237 PGDNMTNDAHPQ
+2237 
-2249 FRVTVPGD
+2249 
-2257 VNEVS
+2257 
-2262 LSIDGGVTWV
+2262 
-2272 KATQSA
+2272 
-2278 TPGVWNYTW
+2278 
-2287 PGTVPDGDYTLNV
+2287 
-2300 KATDNAGNT
+2300 
-2309 VTETLHFTI
+2309 
-2318 DTTLSTPVIVLD
+2318 
-2330 SADDSGV
+2330 
-2337 HGDNMTN
+2337 
-2344 HTQPTFALQHIDDDA
+2344 
-2359 VRVTVSV
+2359 
-2366 EHGGVTTTFDA
+2366 
-2377 TKDAGGWTF
+2377 
-2386 TPTGAWADGDY
+2386 
-2397 TLSVSVEDKAG
+2397 
-2408 NTSHSAS
+2408 
-2415 LTVTVDT
+2415 
-2422 QIAINNIELVNDSGI
+2422 
-2437 PDDNL
+2437 
-2442 TNNVR
+2442 
-2447 PHFQVT
+2447 
-2453 VPTDVNV
+2453 
-2460 VRLSIDGGKT
+2460 
-2470 WFNATQSATPG
+2470 
-2481 VWDYIWPDD
+2481 
-2490 VADGGYTLT
+2490 
-2499 VEATDEAGNKATQTL
+2499 
-2514 DFTIDTT
+2514 
-2521 LSVPTLSLD
+2521 
-2530 SADDSGIAGDNI
+2530 
-2542 TNVKTPGFTLNNI
+2542 
-2555 DTDVSRVIVEV
+2555 
-2566 MHNGIKQEVPLVQT
+2566 
-2580 GGQWRF
+2580 
-2586 APTSDWADGD
+2586 
-2596 YILTVKVE
+2596 
-2604 DRAGNV
+2604 
-2610 KQSAPLTV
+2610 
-2618 TVDTHIAIDR
+2618 
-2628 IELVNDSGIPG
+2628 
-2639 DNLTNEARP
+2639 
-2648 HFQVTVPADVN
+2648 ADVN

-3165 HGGTKEVLTATKGAT
+3165 HGGTKEVLTATKDATGNWSVTPTGTWADGDYTLTVRVEDDAGNEKHSASLTVTVDTQITIDVIELVNDNGIPGDNMTNDAHPQFRVTVPGDVNEVSLSIDGGVTWVKATQSATPGVWNYTWPGTVPDGDYTLNVKATDNAGNTVTETLHFTIDTTLSTPVIVLDSADDTGIQGDNMTNRTQPTFNLQHIDDDAVRVTVSVEHGGVTTTFDATKDAGGWTFTPPTSWGAGDYTLSVSVEDKAGNTSHSASLTVTVDTQIAINNIELVNDSGIPDDNLTNNVRPHFQVKVPTDVNEVRLSIDGGKTWFNATQSATPGVWDYTWLADVGEGKHTLTVEATDKAGNQTTQKLDFIIDTLLSEPTIVLDSTDDSGTKGDNLTNANKPTFLLGNIDADARYVTVEVQHGGTKEVLTATKGAT

-3620 IAIDRI
+3620 IAIDHI

-3713 TIDITLLTPTIELA
+3713 TIDITLMTPTIELA

-3845 DRPVFDIHQV
+3845 DRPVFDIRQV

-4307 ELRIEIDTQV
+4307 ELKIEIDTQV

-4527 VDNITSVTTPRFV
+4527 VDNITSVTKPRFV

-4552 IRINGVSYSVT
+4552 IRINGVSYPVT

-4830 KTPTLIGSTL
+4830 KTPTLVGNTL
-4840 PNTIVSIYVDGVKV
+4840 PNAIVSIYVDGVKV

-4963 ALGNDGNYE
+4963 ALGNDGNYV

-5035 LTIRNP
+5035 LTIRSP

-5083 KEILIEHDTQI
+5083 KDILIEHDTQI

-5404 TRPTFSIFGEM
+5404 TRPTFSISGEM

-5579 DTHIKVF
+5579 DTHIQVF

-5594 SSSKTE
+5594 SSSKTD
-5600 WWSNSDLI
+5600 WWSNSSTI
-5608 TMRGTGEIGATV
+5608 TMRGMGEIGATV

-5630 TAVVAATGRWE
+5630 TAVVAANGQWE
-5641 LSTDKLPE
+5641 LSTDQLPE
-5649 GTYDISLV
+5649 GKYDITLS
-5657 IEDSAGNR
+5657 IEDNAGNR
-5665 WEDVR
+5665 KEEVH

-5709 DSEGNTYTLTVPD
+5709 DSNGNTYTLTVPD

-5998 TEPSAAEESV
+5998 TVPSAAEESV

>member
-151 EAFEVQNSSKQIE
+151 EAFEVQNSSKQME
-164 EMLQNFLADNVAK
+164 EMLQEFLADNVAK

-429 TIAPEKP
+429 TIPPEKP

-619 SFSYVIDTI
+619 SFSYVIDTV

-639 YVVLPNGIILS
+639 FVVLPNGIILS

-963 IDGALIAEV
+963 VDGALIAEV

-1034 SGISDDNLTNI
+1034 SGIADDNLTNI

-1114 IFDFTID
+1114 VFDFTID

-1180 HLNGSWLFIP
+1180 HLNGSWLFTP

-1209 GNTNYSAPLTVVI
+1209 GNTSYSAPLTVVI

-1379 KGTGGWTFTPPT
+1379 KGTGGWSFTPT
-1391 SWADGDYTLSVSVE
+1391 GAWADGDYTLSVSVE

-1429 IELVNDSGIPDDNLT
+1429 IELVNDSGIPNDNLT

-1474 ATQSATPGVWDYI
+1474 ATQSATPGVWDYT
-1487 WPDDVADGGY
+1487 WLADVGEGKH
-1497 TLTVEATDEAG
+1497 TLTVEATDKAG
-1508 NKATQTLDF
+1508 NKTTQELDF

-1627 DRIELVNDSGIPGDN
+1627 DRIELVNDSGIPDDN

-2058 VVRLSIDGGKTWFN
+2058 EVRLSIDGGKTWFN

-2107 KTTQQLDF
+2107 QTTQKLDF
-2115 IIDTLLSEPTIVLDN
+2115 IIDTLLSEPTIVLDS
-2130 TDDSGTKGDHL
+2130 TDDSGTKGDNL
-2141 TNVNKPTF
+2141 TNANKPTF
-2149 LLGNIDADARYVTVE
+2149 ILGNIDADARYVTVE

-2177 KDATGNWSVTPT
+2177 KGATGIWSVTPT

-2330 SADDSGV
+2330 SADDTGIQ
-2337 HGDNMTN
+2337 GDNMTN
-2344 HTQPTFALQHIDDDA
+2344 RTQPTFNLQHIDDDA

-2386 TPTGAWADGDY
+2386 TPPTSWGAGDY

-2447 PHFQVT
+2447 PHFQVK
-2453 VPTDVNV
+2453 VPTDVN
-2460 VRLSIDGGKT
+2460 
-2470 WFNATQSATPG
+2470 
-2481 VWDYIWPDD
+2481 
-2490 VADGGYTLT
+2490 
-2499 VEATDEAGNKATQTL
+2499 E
-2514 DFTIDTT
+2514 
-2521 LSVPTLSLD
+2521 
-2530 SADDSGIAGDNI
+2530 
-2542 TNVKTPGFTLNNI
+2542 
-2555 DTDVSRVIVEV
+2555 
-2566 MHNGIKQEVPLVQT
+2566 
-2580 GGQWRF
+2580 
-2586 APTSDWADGD
+2586 
-2596 YILTVKVE
+2596 
-2604 DRAGNV
+2604 
-2610 KQSAPLTV
+2610 
-2618 TVDTHIAIDR
+2618 
-2628 IELVNDSGIPG
+2628 
-2639 DNLTNEARP
+2639 
-2648 HFQVTVPADVN
+2648 
-2659 GVRLSIDGGKTW
+2659 
-2671 FDATQSATSGVWDYT
+2671 
-2686 WLTNVANGPHTLM
+2686 
-2699 VEASDKAGNKTTQK
+2699 
-2713 LDFTIDTILSE
+2713 
-2724 PTITLD
+2724 
-2730 SADDSAAGDNIT
+2730 
-2742 NVKMPGF
+2742 
-2749 TLGNIDADVTK
+2749 
-2760 VVVTVAH
+2760 
-2767 DGKNQQIEL
+2767 
-2776 IKNGGVWRFTPGAAW
+2776 
-2791 TDGDYTLTVKVEDK
+2791 
-2805 AGNTNYSAPLTVTID
+2805 
-2820 TQTSIDRIELL
+2820 
-2831 NDTGIVGD
+2831 
-2839 NLTNEARPQFHI
+2839 
-2851 TVPTDVNSVQLSL
+2851 
-2864 DGGINWVN
+2864 
-2872 ATLTSDGVWEYIWP
+2872 
-2886 TDLVENTYTLTVKAT
+2886 
-2901 DVAGNTATETLNFII
+2901 
-2916 DTTLSTPTITL
+2916 
-2927 DSADDSGTAND
+2927 
-2938 NKTNVKTPGFII
+2938 
-2950 GGIDSDVTQ
+2950 
-2959 VVVQV
+2959 
-2964 MRDGHSEEVEL
+2964 
-2975 TQTNGQWRFVP
+2975 
-2986 GSAWTDG
+2986 
-2993 DYTLTVT
+2993 
-3000 VKDEAG
+3000 
-3006 NIRHSAPLTVTI
+3006 
-3018 DTQITIDHI
+3018 
-3027 ELVNDSG
+3027 
-3034 IPDDNLT
+3034 
-3041 NNVRPH
+3041 
-3047 FQVTVPTDV
+3047 
-3056 NVVRLSID
+3056 VRLSID

-3103 AGNKTTQ
+3103 AGNQTTQ
-3110 QLDFIIDTLLSEP
+3110 KLDFIIDTLLSEP
-3123 TIVLDNT
+3123 TIVLDST

-3140 TNVNKPTFLLGNI
+3140 TNANKPTFILGNI

-3277 AGIWDYTWPKDVT
+3277 AGTWDYTWPKDVT

-3352 IDADAHSVILRI
+3352 IDADAQSVILRI

-3412 PLVVTVDTQT
+3412 PLIVTVDTQT

-3467 NWVSATQ
+3467 NWVSAAQ

-3488 GDGKHT
+3488 GDGKHI

-3620 IAIDRI
+3620 IAIDHI

-3691 QHTLTVEVTDGAGNK
+3691 QHTLIVEVTDGAGNK
-3706 MTETLNF
+3706 MTGTLDF

-3742 VTQPVFVL
+3742 VTQPIFVL

-3845 DRPVFDIHQV
+3845 DRPVFDIRQI

-3915 FEVRIDTTTTINNI
+3915 LEVRIDTTTTINNI

-4257 HIVVHIDG
+4257 HIVVHLDG
-4265 RDYTIENT
+4265 RDYTIENK

-4307 ELRIEIDTQV
+4307 ELKIEIDTQV

-4373 QWEFTAG
+4373 QWQFTAG

-4443 SAREPLQSVTVIL
+4443 SAREQLQSVTVIL

-4527 VDNITSVTTPRFV
+4527 VDNITSVTKPRFV

-4552 IRINGVSYSVT
+4552 IRINGVSYPVT

-4612 VRMEPASDTGNSNSD
+4612 VRMEPASDTGSSNSD

-4656 GREVLKQT
+4656 GREVLKHT

-4719 DPSIDDQHEATSL
+4719 DPSIDDQYEATSL
-4732 RPEFKGFA
+4732 RPEFKGLA

-5083 KEILIEHDTQI
+5083 KDILIEHDTQI

-5261 TDVAGNTEVSKDYSV
+5261 TDVAGNTQVSKNYSV

-5530 NVGEVWVN
+5530 NVGEVWAN
-5538 EKGHWQMP
+5538 DKGHWQMP
-5546 VNPLYFTEGQLDIT
+5546 VNPLYFTEGQLDIN

-5579 DTHIKVF
+5579 DTHIQVF

-5594 SSSKTE
+5594 SSSKTD
-5600 WWSNSDLI
+5600 WWSNSSTI
-5608 TMRGTGEIGATV
+5608 TMRGMGEIGATV

-5630 TAVVAATGRWE
+5630 TAVVAANGKWE
-5641 LSTDKLPE
+5641 LSTDQLPE
-5649 GTYDISLV
+5649 GKYDITLS
-5657 IEDSAGNR
+5657 IEDNAGNR
-5665 WEDVR
+5665 KEEVH

-5709 DSEGNTYTLTVPD
+5709 DSNGNTYTLTVPD

-5898 VTVNVTHNGVTDIYQ
+5898 VTVNVTHNGVTDTYQ

-5929 NDGNYTL
+5929 NDGTYTL

-5985 SETVNAESATHLR
+5985 SETVNAESDTHLR
-5998 TEPSAAEESV
+5998 TVPSAAEESV
-6008 VKVTAYSITLLNAD
+6008 VKETAYSITLLNAD

-6039 SVPENIVNVSIMFEG
+6039 SVPENIVNVSVMFEG

-6085 IDKDNDFLIK
+6085 IDKDDDFLIK

-6108 VNAMNVRGKTED
+6108 VNAMNARGKTED

>member
-2115 IIDTLLSEPTIVLDN
+2115 IIDTLLSEPTIVLDS

-2422 QIAINNIELVNDSGI
+2422 QIAINN
-2437 PDDNL
+2437 
-2442 TNNVR
+2442 
-2447 PHFQVT
+2447 
-2453 VPTDVNV
+2453 
-2460 VRLSIDGGKT
+2460 
-2470 WFNATQSATPG
+2470 
-2481 VWDYIWPDD
+2481 
-2490 VADGGYTLT
+2490 
-2499 VEATDEAGNKATQTL
+2499 
-2514 DFTIDTT
+2514 
-2521 LSVPTLSLD
+2521 
-2530 SADDSGIAGDNI
+2530 
-2542 TNVKTPGFTLNNI
+2542 
-2555 DTDVSRVIVEV
+2555 
-2566 MHNGIKQEVPLVQT
+2566 
-2580 GGQWRF
+2580 
-2586 APTSDWADGD
+2586 
-2596 YILTVKVE
+2596 
-2604 DRAGNV
+2604 
-2610 KQSAPLTV
+2610 
-2618 TVDTHIAIDR
+2618 
-2628 IELVNDSGIPG
+2628 
-2639 DNLTNEARP
+2639 
-2648 HFQVTVPADVN
+2648 
-2659 GVRLSIDGGKTW
+2659 
-2671 FDATQSATSGVWDYT
+2671 
-2686 WLTNVANGPHTLM
+2686 
-2699 VEASDKAGNKTTQK
+2699 
-2713 LDFTIDTILSE
+2713 
-2724 PTITLD
+2724 
-2730 SADDSAAGDNIT
+2730 
-2742 NVKMPGF
+2742 
-2749 TLGNIDADVTK
+2749 
-2760 VVVTVAH
+2760 
-2767 DGKNQQIEL
+2767 
-2776 IKNGGVWRFTPGAAW
+2776 
-2791 TDGDYTLTVKVEDK
+2791 
-2805 AGNTNYSAPLTVTID
+2805 
-2820 TQTSIDRIELL
+2820 
-2831 NDTGIVGD
+2831 
-2839 NLTNEARPQFHI
+2839 
-2851 TVPTDVNSVQLSL
+2851 
-2864 DGGINWVN
+2864 
-2872 ATLTSDGVWEYIWP
+2872 
-2886 TDLVENTYTLTVKAT
+2886 
-2901 DVAGNTATETLNFII
+2901 
-2916 DTTLSTPTITL
+2916 
-2927 DSADDSGTAND
+2927 
-2938 NKTNVKTPGFII
+2938 
-2950 GGIDSDVTQ
+2950 
-2959 VVVQV
+2959 
-2964 MRDGHSEEVEL
+2964 
-2975 TQTNGQWRFVP
+2975 
-2986 GSAWTDG
+2986 
-2993 DYTLTVT
+2993 
-3000 VKDEAG
+3000 
-3006 NIRHSAPLTVTI
+3006 
-3018 DTQITIDHI
+3018 I

-4273 GGNLT
+4273 GENLT

-4552 IRINGVSYSVT
+4552 IRINGVSYPVT

-5998 TEPSAAEESV
+5998 TEPSAAEERV

>member
-120 QLDDAENAK
+120 QLDEAENAK

-151 EAFEVQNSSKQIE
+151 EAFEVQNSSKQME
-164 EMLQNFLADNVAK
+164 EMLQEFLADNVAK

-447 IKNDNITNSTLPTFI
+447 IKNDSITNSTLPTFI

-536 EIETTNDSGIV
+536 EIETTDDSGIV

-591 FNFTSDSVEGINNLT
+591 FNFTSDSVEGVNNLT

-619 SFSYVIDTI
+619 SFSYVIDTV

-639 YVVLPNGIILS
+639 FVVLPNGIILS

-1034 SGISDDNLTNI
+1034 SGIADDNLTNI

-1114 IFDFTID
+1114 VFDFTID

-1180 HLNGSWLFIP
+1180 HLNGSWLFTP

-1379 KGTGGWTFTPPT
+1379 KGTGGWSFTPT
-1391 SWADGDYTLSVSVE
+1391 GAWADGDYTLSVSVE

-1429 IELVNDSGIPDDNLT
+1429 IELVNDSGIPNDNLT

-1474 ATQSATPGVWDYI
+1474 ATQSATPGAWDYI

-1497 TLTVEATDEAG
+1497 TLTVEATDKAG
-1508 NKATQTLDF
+1508 NKTTQELDF

-1562 VIVEV
+1562 VTVEV

-1672 FDATQSATSGVWD
+1672 FDATQSVTPGVWD

-1714 LDFTIDTI
+1714 LDFIIDTM

-2022 ITIDHIELVND
+2022 IAIDHIELVND
-2033 SGIPDDNLTNNVRP
+2033 SGIPDDNLTN
-2047 HFQVTVPTDVN
+2047 
-2058 VVRLSIDGGKTWFN
+2058 
-2072 ATQSATPGVWD
+2072 
-2083 YTWLADVGEGK
+2083 
-2094 HTLTVEATDKAGN
+2094 EA
-2107 KTTQQLDF
+2107 
-2115 IIDTLLSEPTIVLDN
+2115 
-2130 TDDSGTKGDHL
+2130 
-2141 TNVNKPTF
+2141 
-2149 LLGNIDADARYVTVE
+2149 
-2164 VQHGGTKEVLTAT
+2164 
-2177 KDATGNWSVTPT
+2177 
-2189 GTWADGDYTL
+2189 
-2199 TVRVEDEA
+2199 
-2207 GNEKHSAS
+2207 
-2215 LTVTVDT
+2215 
-2222 QITIDV
+2222 
-2228 IELVNDNGI
+2228 
-2237 PGDNMTNDAHPQ
+2237 
-2249 FRVTVPGD
+2249 
-2257 VNEVS
+2257 
-2262 LSIDGGVTWV
+2262 
-2272 KATQSA
+2272 
-2278 TPGVWNYTW
+2278 
-2287 PGTVPDGDYTLNV
+2287 
-2300 KATDNAGNT
+2300 
-2309 VTETLHFTI
+2309 
-2318 DTTLSTPVIVLD
+2318 
-2330 SADDSGV
+2330 
-2337 HGDNMTN
+2337 
-2344 HTQPTFALQHIDDDA
+2344 
-2359 VRVTVSV
+2359 
-2366 EHGGVTTTFDA
+2366 
-2377 TKDAGGWTF
+2377 
-2386 TPTGAWADGDY
+2386 
-2397 TLSVSVEDKAG
+2397 
-2408 NTSHSAS
+2408 
-2415 LTVTVDT
+2415 
-2422 QIAINNIELVNDSGI
+2422 
-2437 PDDNL
+2437 
-2442 TNNVR
+2442 
-2447 PHFQVT
+2447 
-2453 VPTDVNV
+2453 
-2460 VRLSIDGGKT
+2460 
-2470 WFNATQSATPG
+2470 
-2481 VWDYIWPDD
+2481 
-2490 VADGGYTLT
+2490 
-2499 VEATDEAGNKATQTL
+2499 
-2514 DFTIDTT
+2514 
-2521 LSVPTLSLD
+2521 
-2530 SADDSGIAGDNI
+2530 
-2542 TNVKTPGFTLNNI
+2542 
-2555 DTDVSRVIVEV
+2555 
-2566 MHNGIKQEVPLVQT
+2566 
-2580 GGQWRF
+2580 
-2586 APTSDWADGD
+2586 
-2596 YILTVKVE
+2596 
-2604 DRAGNV
+2604 
-2610 KQSAPLTV
+2610 
-2618 TVDTHIAIDR
+2618 
-2628 IELVNDSGIPG
+2628 
-2639 DNLTNEARP
+2639 
-2648 HFQVTVPADVN
+2648 
-2659 GVRLSIDGGKTW
+2659 
-2671 FDATQSATSGVWDYT
+2671 
-2686 WLTNVANGPHTLM
+2686 
-2699 VEASDKAGNKTTQK
+2699 
-2713 LDFTIDTILSE
+2713 
-2724 PTITLD
+2724 
-2730 SADDSAAGDNIT
+2730 
-2742 NVKMPGF
+2742 
-2749 TLGNIDADVTK
+2749 
-2760 VVVTVAH
+2760 
-2767 DGKNQQIEL
+2767 
-2776 IKNGGVWRFTPGAAW
+2776 
-2791 TDGDYTLTVKVEDK
+2791 
-2805 AGNTNYSAPLTVTID
+2805 
-2820 TQTSIDRIELL
+2820 
-2831 NDTGIVGD
+2831 
-2839 NLTNEARPQFHI
+2839 
-2851 TVPTDVNSVQLSL
+2851 
-2864 DGGINWVN
+2864 
-2872 ATLTSDGVWEYIWP
+2872 
-2886 TDLVENTYTLTVKAT
+2886 
-2901 DVAGNTATETLNFII
+2901 
-2916 DTTLSTPTITL
+2916 
-2927 DSADDSGTAND
+2927 
-2938 NKTNVKTPGFII
+2938 
-2950 GGIDSDVTQ
+2950 
-2959 VVVQV
+2959 
-2964 MRDGHSEEVEL
+2964 
-2975 TQTNGQWRFVP
+2975 
-2986 GSAWTDG
+2986 
-2993 DYTLTVT
+2993 
-3000 VKDEAG
+3000 
-3006 NIRHSAPLTVTI
+3006 
-3018 DTQITIDHI
+3018 
-3027 ELVNDSG
+3027 
-3034 IPDDNLT
+3034 
-3041 NNVRPH
+3041 RPH

-3165 HGGTKEVLTATKGAT
+3165 HGGTKEVLTATKDATGNWSVTPTGTWADGDYTLTVRVEDEAGNEKHSASLTVTVDTQITIDAIELVNDNGIPGDNMTNDAHPQFRVTVPGDVNEVSLSIDGGVTWVKATQSATPGVWNYTWPGTVPDGDYTLNVKATDNAGNTVTETLHFTIDTTLSTPVIVLDSADDTGIQGDNMTNRTQPTFNLQHIDDDAVRVTVSVEHGGVTTTFDATKGVGGWTFTPPTSWGAGDYTLSVSVEDKAGNTSHSASLTVTVDTQIAINNIELVNDSGIPDDNLTNNVRPQFQVKVPTDVNEVRLSIDGGKTWFNATQSATPGVWDYTWLADVGEGKHTLTVEATDKAGNQTTQKLDFIIDTLLSEPTIVLDSTDDSGTKGDNLTNANKPTFLLGNIDADARYVTVEVQHGSTKEVLTATKGAT

-3203 DDAGNV
+3203 DEAGNV

-3226 VIELVNDNGIPG
+3226 AIELVNDNGIPG

-3314 TIDTRLSTPTIAMDS
+3314 TIDTRLSTPTITMDS

-3352 IDADAHSVILRI
+3352 IDSDAQSVILRI

-3412 PLVVTVDTQT
+3412 PLIVTVDTQT

-3467 NWVSATQ
+3467 NWVSAAQ

-3488 GDGKHT
+3488 GDGKHI

-3620 IAIDRI
+3620 IAIDHI

-3691 QHTLTVEVTDGAGNK
+3691 QHTLIVEVTDGAGNK
-3706 MTETLNF
+3706 MTGTLDF

-3742 VTQPVFVL
+3742 VTQPIFVL

-3845 DRPVFDIHQV
+3845 DRPVFDIRQV

-3954 PGDVVQVRVTLD
+3954 PGDVIQVRVTLD

-4003 EAGNIANKDLVFNID
+4003 QAGNIANKDLVFNID

-4188 DGQHTLLVDVTDI
+4188 DGKHTLLVDVTDI

-4307 ELRIEIDTQV
+4307 ELQIEIDTQV

-4527 VDNITSVTTPRFV
+4527 VDNITSVTKPRFV

-4552 IRINGVSYSVT
+4552 IRINGVSYPVT

-4612 VRMEPASDTGNSNSD
+4612 VRMEPASDTGSSNSD

-4656 GREVLKQT
+4656 GREVLKHT

-4719 DPSIDDQHEATSL
+4719 DPSIDDQYEATSL
-4732 RPEFKGFA
+4732 RPEFKGLA

-4830 KTPTLIGSTL
+4830 KTPTLVGNTL
-4840 PNTIVSIYVDGVKV
+4840 PNAIVSIYVDGVKV

-4963 ALGNDGNYE
+4963 ALGNDGNYV

-5083 KEILIEHDTQI
+5083 KDILIEHDTQI

-5299 DLITNHNKP
+5299 DLITSHNKP

-5381 IDNPAM
+5381 IDNPVM
-5387 VAGSDNGIFSN
+5387 MAGSDNGIFSN

-5404 TRPTFSIFGEM
+5404 TRPAFSIYGEM

-5538 EKGHWQMP
+5538 DKGHWQMP

-5579 DTHIKVF
+5579 DTHIQVF

-5594 SSSKTE
+5594 SSSKTD
-5600 WWSNSDLI
+5600 WWSNSSTI
-5608 TMRGTGEIGATV
+5608 TMRGMGEIGATV

-5630 TAVVAATGRWE
+5630 TAVVAANGQWE
-5641 LSTDKLPE
+5641 LSTDQLPE
-5649 GTYDISLV
+5649 GKYDITLS
-5657 IEDSAGNR
+5657 IEDNAGNR
-5665 WEDVR
+5665 KEEVH

-5709 DSEGNTYTLTVPD
+5709 DSNGNTYTLTVPD

-5757 MKEVPVISLSPDSD
+5757 MKETPVISLSPDSD

-5781 DKQPTFI
+5781 DNQPTFI

-5861 EIALAAGEDNGAS
+5861 EIALAAGEGNGAS
-5874 DSDNVTN
+5874 DSDNVTNHN

-5929 NDGNYTL
+5929 NDGTYTL

-5943 AGNSQQSASLAVTV
+5943 AGNSLQSASLEVTV

-5998 TEPSAAEESV
+5998 TVPSAAEESV
-6008 VKVTAYSITLLNAD
+6008 VKETAYSITLLNAD

-6039 SVPENIVNVSIMFEG
+6039 SVPENIVNVSVMFEG

-6085 IDKDNDFLIK
+6085 IDKDDDFLIK

-6108 VNAMNVRGKTED
+6108 VNAMNARGKTED

>member
-151 EAFEVQNSSKQIE
+151 EAFEVQNSSKQME
-164 EMLQNFLADNVAK
+164 EMLQEFLADNVAK

-429 TIAPEKP
+429 TIPPEKP

-536 EIETTNDSGIV
+536 EIETTDDSGIV

-639 YVVLPNGIILS
+639 FVVLPNGIILS

-963 IDGALIAEV
+963 VDGALIAEV

-1034 SGISDDNLTNI
+1034 SGIADDNLTNI

-1062 QVWDAMSD
+1062 QVWDAASD

-1114 IFDFTID
+1114 VFDFTID

-1180 HLNGSWLFIP
+1180 HLNGSWLFTP
-1190 GNTWAD
+1190 GNTWTD

-1320 TTLSVPVIVLDSA
+1320 TTLSVPVIVLNSA
-1333 DDTGIQGDNMTNSTQ
+1333 DDTGVQGDNMTNRTQ

-1379 KGTGGWTFTPPT
+1379 KGTGGWTFTPT
-1391 SWADGDYTLSVSVE
+1391 ASWTDGDYILSVSVE

-1414 ASLTVTVDTQIAINN
+1414 ASLTVTVDTQIAIDN
-1429 IELVNDSGIPDDNLT
+1429 IELVNDSGIPNDNLT
-1444 NNVRPHFQV
+1444 NNVRPQFQV

-1461 VRLSIDGGKTWFN
+1461 VRLSIDGGKTWVTAAQK
-1474 ATQSATPGVWDYI
+1474 ATGVWEYI
-1487 WPDDVADGGY
+1487 WPDDVTDGSH

-1714 LDFTIDTI
+1714 LDFTIDTL

-1868 INWVNATL
+1868 TNWVNATL

-1915 IIDTTLSTPTITL
+1915 TIDTTLSTPTITL

-1972 EVELTQTNGQWRF
+1972 EVELTQIGGQWRF

-2047 HFQVTVPTDVN
+2047 QFQVTVPTDVN

-2072 ATQSATPGVWD
+2072 ATQS
-2083 YTWLADVGEGK
+2083 
-2094 HTLTVEATDKAGN
+2094 
-2107 KTTQQLDF
+2107 
-2115 IIDTLLSEPTIVLDN
+2115 S
-2130 TDDSGTKGDHL
+2130 
-2141 TNVNKPTF
+2141 
-2149 LLGNIDADARYVTVE
+2149 
-2164 VQHGGTKEVLTAT
+2164 
-2177 KDATGNWSVTPT
+2177 
-2189 GTWADGDYTL
+2189 
-2199 TVRVEDEA
+2199 
-2207 GNEKHSAS
+2207 
-2215 LTVTVDT
+2215 
-2222 QITIDV
+2222 
-2228 IELVNDNGI
+2228 
-2237 PGDNMTNDAHPQ
+2237 
-2249 FRVTVPGD
+2249 
-2257 VNEVS
+2257 
-2262 LSIDGGVTWV
+2262 
-2272 KATQSA
+2272 
-2278 TPGVWNYTW
+2278 
-2287 PGTVPDGDYTLNV
+2287 
-2300 KATDNAGNT
+2300 
-2309 VTETLHFTI
+2309 
-2318 DTTLSTPVIVLD
+2318 
-2330 SADDSGV
+2330 
-2337 HGDNMTN
+2337 
-2344 HTQPTFALQHIDDDA
+2344 
-2359 VRVTVSV
+2359 
-2366 EHGGVTTTFDA
+2366 
-2377 TKDAGGWTF
+2377 
-2386 TPTGAWADGDY
+2386 
-2397 TLSVSVEDKAG
+2397 
-2408 NTSHSAS
+2408 
-2415 LTVTVDT
+2415 
-2422 QIAINNIELVNDSGI
+2422 
-2437 PDDNL
+2437 
-2442 TNNVR
+2442 
-2447 PHFQVT
+2447 
-2453 VPTDVNV
+2453 
-2460 VRLSIDGGKT
+2460 
-2470 WFNATQSATPG
+2470 
-2481 VWDYIWPDD
+2481 
-2490 VADGGYTLT
+2490 
-2499 VEATDEAGNKATQTL
+2499 
-2514 DFTIDTT
+2514 
-2521 LSVPTLSLD
+2521 
-2530 SADDSGIAGDNI
+2530 
-2542 TNVKTPGFTLNNI
+2542 
-2555 DTDVSRVIVEV
+2555 
-2566 MHNGIKQEVPLVQT
+2566 
-2580 GGQWRF
+2580 
-2586 APTSDWADGD
+2586 
-2596 YILTVKVE
+2596 
-2604 DRAGNV
+2604 
-2610 KQSAPLTV
+2610 
-2618 TVDTHIAIDR
+2618 
-2628 IELVNDSGIPG
+2628 
-2639 DNLTNEARP
+2639 
-2648 HFQVTVPADVN
+2648 
-2659 GVRLSIDGGKTW
+2659 
-2671 FDATQSATSGVWDYT
+2671 
-2686 WLTNVANGPHTLM
+2686 
-2699 VEASDKAGNKTTQK
+2699 
-2713 LDFTIDTILSE
+2713 
-2724 PTITLD
+2724 
-2730 SADDSAAGDNIT
+2730 
-2742 NVKMPGF
+2742 
-2749 TLGNIDADVTK
+2749 
-2760 VVVTVAH
+2760 
-2767 DGKNQQIEL
+2767 
-2776 IKNGGVWRFTPGAAW
+2776 
-2791 TDGDYTLTVKVEDK
+2791 
-2805 AGNTNYSAPLTVTID
+2805 
-2820 TQTSIDRIELL
+2820 
-2831 NDTGIVGD
+2831 
-2839 NLTNEARPQFHI
+2839 
-2851 TVPTDVNSVQLSL
+2851 
-2864 DGGINWVN
+2864 
-2872 ATLTSDGVWEYIWP
+2872 
-2886 TDLVENTYTLTVKAT
+2886 
-2901 DVAGNTATETLNFII
+2901 
-2916 DTTLSTPTITL
+2916 
-2927 DSADDSGTAND
+2927 
-2938 NKTNVKTPGFII
+2938 
-2950 GGIDSDVTQ
+2950 
-2959 VVVQV
+2959 
-2964 MRDGHSEEVEL
+2964 
-2975 TQTNGQWRFVP
+2975 
-2986 GSAWTDG
+2986 
-2993 DYTLTVT
+2993 
-3000 VKDEAG
+3000 
-3006 NIRHSAPLTVTI
+3006 
-3018 DTQITIDHI
+3018 
-3027 ELVNDSG
+3027 
-3034 IPDDNLT
+3034 
-3041 NNVRPH
+3041 
-3047 FQVTVPTDV
+3047 
-3056 NVVRLSID
+3056 
-3064 GGKTWFNATQSA
+3064 

-3165 HGGTKEVLTATKGAT
+3165 HGGTKEVLTATKDATGNWSVTPTGTWADGDYTLTVRVEDDAGNVKHSASLTVTVDTQITIDDIELVNDSGTRGDNLTNNANPHFRITVPGDVNEVSLSIDGGVTWVKATQSVTPGVWNYTWPGTVPDGDYTLNVKATDNAGNTVTETLHFTIDTTLSTPVIVLDSADDTGIQGDNMTNRTQPTFNLQHIDDDAVRVTVSVEHGGVTTTFDATKDAGGWTFTPPTSWGAGDYTLSVSVEDKAGNTSHSASLTVTVDTQIAINNIELVNDSGIPDDNLTNNVRPHFQVTVPTDVNVVRLSIDGGKTWFNATQSATPGVWDYTWLADVGEGKHTLTVEATDKAGNQTTQKLDFIIDTLLSEPTIALDSTDDSGTKGDNLTNVNKPTFILGNIDADARYVTVEVQHGGTGTKEVLTATKGAT

-3226 VIELVNDNGIPG
+3226 DIELVNDNGIPG

-3277 AGIWDYTWPKDVT
+3277 AGTWDYTWPKDVT

-3314 TIDTRLSTPTIAMDS
+3314 TIDTRLSTPTITMDS

-3352 IDADAHSVILRI
+3352 IDSDAHSVILRI

-3372 VTLTQVGG
+3372 VTLTQAGG

-3398 VEVTDNAGNVRQST
+3398 VEVQDNAGNVRQST
-3412 PLVVTVDTQT
+3412 PLIVTVDTQT

-3467 NWVSATQ
+3467 NWVSAAQ

-3512 FFIDTRLSTPT
+3512 FSIDTRLSTPT

-3576 GAGGWSF
+3576 GAAGWSF

-3620 IAIDRI
+3620 IAIDHI

-3713 TIDITLLTPTIELA
+3713 TIDITLMTPTIELA

-3742 VTQPVFVL
+3742 VTQPIFVL

-3845 DRPVFDIHQV
+3845 DRPVFDIRQV

-4212 TIDTTLREPTIVLDP
+4212 TIDTTLQEPTIVLDP

-4257 HIVVHIDG
+4257 HIVVHLDG

-4307 ELRIEIDTQV
+4307 ELKIEIDTQV

-4365 PISKNAAG
+4365 PVSKNAAG
-4373 QWEFTAG
+4373 QWQFTAG
-4380 SALPDGH
+4380 SALSDGH

-4501 VSFTIDTIVSDPS
+4501 VSFTIDTVVSDPR

-4527 VDNITSVTTPRFV
+4527 VDNITSVTKPRFV

-4552 IRINGVSYSVT
+4552 IRINGVSYPVT

-4612 VRMEPASDTGNSNSD
+4612 VRMEPASDTGSSNSD

-4719 DPSIDDQHEATSL
+4719 DPSIDDQYEATSL
-4732 RPEFKGFA
+4732 RPEFKGLA

-4830 KTPTLIGSTL
+4830 KTPTLIGNTL
-4840 PNTIVSIYVDGVKV
+4840 PNAIVSIYVDGVKV

-4990 NVILDTV
+4990 SVILDTV

-5246 ILLQDDGTFNIHFSI
+5246 ILLQDDGKFNIHFSI

-5276 DVDSSTDFPTLNLED
+5276 DVDSSTDFPTLNLEE

-5299 DLITNHNKP
+5299 DLITSHNKP

-5387 VAGSDNGIFSN
+5387 MAGSDNGIFSN
-5398 DSITSQ
+5398 DSVTSQ
-5404 TRPTFSIFGEM
+5404 TRPAFSIFGEM

-5579 DTHIKVF
+5579 DTHIQVF

-5594 SSSKTE
+5594 SSSKTD
-5600 WWSNSDLI
+5600 WWSNSSTI
-5608 TMRGTGEIGATV
+5608 TMRGMGEIGATV

-5630 TAVVAATGRWE
+5630 TAVVAANGQWE
-5641 LSTDKLPE
+5641 LSTDQLPE
-5649 GTYDISLV
+5649 GKYDITLS
-5657 IEDSAGNR
+5657 IEDNAGNR
-5665 WEDVR
+5665 KEEVH

-5709 DSEGNTYTLTVPD
+5709 DSNGNTYTLTVPD

-5757 MKEVPVISLSPDSD
+5757 MKETPVISLSPDSD
-5771 SGTVGDNITR
+5771 SGTAGDNITR
-5781 DKQPTFI
+5781 DNQPTFI

-5840 AGNQKNSLPI
+5840 VGNQKNSLPI

-5874 DSDNVTN
+5874 HSDNVTNHN

-5898 VTVNVTHNGVTDIYQ
+5898 VTVNVTHNGVTDTYQ

-5957 DSTVTVTADSQHDD
+5957 DSTVTVTADSQHND
-5971 ASDDATATAVTPPE
+5971 ASDDATAIAVTPPE

-5998 TEPSAAEESV
+5998 TVPSAAEESV
-6008 VKVTAYSITLLNAD
+6008 VKETAYSITLLNAD

-6039 SVPENIVNVSIMFEG
+6039 SVPENIVNVSVMFEG

-6085 IDKDNDFLIK
+6085 IDKDDDFLIK

-6108 VNAMNVRGKTED
+6108 VNAMNARGKTED

>member
-30 VSLSGPD
+30 VSLSEPD
-37 MNITTPR
+37 MNITTPH

-536 EIETTNDSGIV
+536 EIETTDDSGIV

-591 FNFTSDSVEGINNLT
+591 FNFTSDSVEGVNNLT

-619 SFSYVIDTI
+619 SFSYVIDTV

-639 YVVLPNGIILS
+639 FVVLPNGIILS

-688 YQFSNKFLQGAYD
+688 YQFSNKFLQGSYD

-1034 SGISDDNLTNI
+1034 SGIADDNLTNI

-1114 IFDFTID
+1114 VFDFTID

-1180 HLNGSWLFIP
+1180 HLNGSWLFTP

-1209 GNTNYSAPLTVVI
+1209 GNTSYSAPLTVVI

-1379 KGTGGWTFTPPT
+1379 KGTGGWSFTPT
-1391 SWADGDYTLSVSVE
+1391 GAWADGDYTLSVSVE

-1429 IELVNDSGIPDDNLT
+1429 IELVNDSGIPNDNLT

-1474 ATQSATPGVWDYI
+1474 ATQSATPGAWDYI

-1497 TLTVEATDEAG
+1497 TLTVEATDKAG
-1508 NKATQTLDF
+1508 NKTTQELDF

-2115 IIDTLLSEPTIVLDN
+2115 IIDTLLSEPTIVLDS

-2318 DTTLSTPVIVLD
+2318 DTTLSVPVIVLN
-2330 SADDSGV
+2330 SADDTGV
-2337 HGDNMTN
+2337 QGDNMTN
-2344 HTQPTFALQHIDDDA
+2344 STQPTFALQHIDDDA

-2377 TKDAGGWTF
+2377 TKGVGGWSF

-2447 PHFQVT
+2447 PHFQVK
-2453 VPTDVNV
+2453 VPTDVN
-2460 VRLSIDGGKT
+2460 
-2470 WFNATQSATPG
+2470 
-2481 VWDYIWPDD
+2481 
-2490 VADGGYTLT
+2490 
-2499 VEATDEAGNKATQTL
+2499 E
-2514 DFTIDTT
+2514 
-2521 LSVPTLSLD
+2521 
-2530 SADDSGIAGDNI
+2530 
-2542 TNVKTPGFTLNNI
+2542 
-2555 DTDVSRVIVEV
+2555 
-2566 MHNGIKQEVPLVQT
+2566 
-2580 GGQWRF
+2580 
-2586 APTSDWADGD
+2586 
-2596 YILTVKVE
+2596 
-2604 DRAGNV
+2604 
-2610 KQSAPLTV
+2610 
-2618 TVDTHIAIDR
+2618 
-2628 IELVNDSGIPG
+2628 
-2639 DNLTNEARP
+2639 
-2648 HFQVTVPADVN
+2648 
-2659 GVRLSIDGGKTW
+2659 
-2671 FDATQSATSGVWDYT
+2671 
-2686 WLTNVANGPHTLM
+2686 
-2699 VEASDKAGNKTTQK
+2699 
-2713 LDFTIDTILSE
+2713 
-2724 PTITLD
+2724 
-2730 SADDSAAGDNIT
+2730 
-2742 NVKMPGF
+2742 
-2749 TLGNIDADVTK
+2749 
-2760 VVVTVAH
+2760 
-2767 DGKNQQIEL
+2767 
-2776 IKNGGVWRFTPGAAW
+2776 
-2791 TDGDYTLTVKVEDK
+2791 
-2805 AGNTNYSAPLTVTID
+2805 
-2820 TQTSIDRIELL
+2820 
-2831 NDTGIVGD
+2831 
-2839 NLTNEARPQFHI
+2839 
-2851 TVPTDVNSVQLSL
+2851 
-2864 DGGINWVN
+2864 
-2872 ATLTSDGVWEYIWP
+2872 
-2886 TDLVENTYTLTVKAT
+2886 
-2901 DVAGNTATETLNFII
+2901 
-2916 DTTLSTPTITL
+2916 
-2927 DSADDSGTAND
+2927 
-2938 NKTNVKTPGFII
+2938 
-2950 GGIDSDVTQ
+2950 
-2959 VVVQV
+2959 
-2964 MRDGHSEEVEL
+2964 
-2975 TQTNGQWRFVP
+2975 
-2986 GSAWTDG
+2986 
-2993 DYTLTVT
+2993 
-3000 VKDEAG
+3000 
-3006 NIRHSAPLTVTI
+3006 
-3018 DTQITIDHI
+3018 
-3027 ELVNDSG
+3027 
-3034 IPDDNLT
+3034 
-3041 NNVRPH
+3041 
-3047 FQVTVPTDV
+3047 
-3056 NVVRLSID
+3056 VRLSID

-3103 AGNKTTQ
+3103 AGNQTTQ
-3110 QLDFIIDTLLSEP
+3110 KLDFIIDTMLSEP
-3123 TIVLDNT
+3123 TIVLDST

-3140 TNVNKPTFLLGNI
+3140 TNANKPTFILGNI

-3165 HGGTKEVLTATKGAT
+3165 YGGTKEVLTATKGAT

-3398 VEVTDNAGNVRQST
+3398 VEVQDNAGNVRQST

-3523 IALDSTDDTGT
+3523 IELDSTDDTGT

-3713 TIDITLLTPTIELA
+3713 TIDITLMTPTIELA

-3845 DRPVFDIHQV
+3845 DRPVFDIRQV

-4307 ELRIEIDTQV
+4307 ELKIEIDTQV

-4527 VDNITSVTTPRFV
+4527 VDNITSVTKPRFV

-4552 IRINGVSYSVT
+4552 IRINGVSYPVT

-4830 KTPTLIGSTL
+4830 KTPTLVGNTL
-4840 PNTIVSIYVDGVKV
+4840 PNAIVSIYVDGVKV

-4963 ALGNDGNYE
+4963 ALGNDGNYV

-5035 LTIRNP
+5035 LTIRSP

-5083 KEILIEHDTQI
+5083 KDILIEHDTQI

-5404 TRPTFSIFGEM
+5404 TRPTFSISGEM

-5579 DTHIKVF
+5579 DTHIQVF

-5594 SSSKTE
+5594 SSSKTD
-5600 WWSNSDLI
+5600 WWSNSSTI
-5608 TMRGTGEIGATV
+5608 TMRGMGEIGATV

-5630 TAVVAATGRWE
+5630 TAVVAANGQWE
-5641 LSTDKLPE
+5641 LSTDQLPE
-5649 GTYDISLV
+5649 GKYDITLS
-5657 IEDSAGNR
+5657 IEDNAGNR
-5665 WEDVR
+5665 KEEVH

-5709 DSEGNTYTLTVPD
+5709 DSNGNTYTLTVPD

-5825 LADGSYTISVIASDA
+5825 LTDGSYTISVIASDA

-5929 NDGNYTL
+5929 NDGTYTL

-5998 TEPSAAEESV
+5998 TVPSAAEESV
-6008 VKVTAYSITLLNAD
+6008 VKETAYSITLLNAD

-6039 SVPENIVNVSIMFEG
+6039 SVPENIVNVSVMFEG

>member
-37 MNITTPR
+37 MNITTPH

-536 EIETTNDSGIV
+536 EIETTDDSGIV

-591 FNFTSDSVEGINNLT
+591 FNFTSDSVEGVNNLT

-619 SFSYVIDTI
+619 SFSYVIDTV

-639 YVVLPNGIILS
+639 FVVLPNGIILS

-688 YQFSNKFLQGAYD
+688 YQFSNKFLQGSYD

-1034 SGISDDNLTNI
+1034 SGIADDNLTNI

-1114 IFDFTID
+1114 VFDFTID

-1180 HLNGSWLFIP
+1180 HLNGSWLFTP

-1209 GNTNYSAPLTVVI
+1209 GNTSYSAPLTVVI

-1379 KGTGGWTFTPPT
+1379 KGTGGWSFTPT
-1391 SWADGDYTLSVSVE
+1391 GAWADGDYTLSVSVE

-1429 IELVNDSGIPDDNLT
+1429 IELVNDSGIPNDNLT

-1474 ATQSATPGVWDYI
+1474 ATQSATPGAWDYI

-1497 TLTVEATDEAG
+1497 TLTVEATDKAG
-1508 NKATQTLDF
+1508 NKTTQELDF

-2115 IIDTLLSEPTIVLDN
+2115 IIDTLLSEPTIVLDS

-2318 DTTLSTPVIVLD
+2318 DTTLSVPVIVLN
-2330 SADDSGV
+2330 SADDTGV
-2337 HGDNMTN
+2337 QGDNMTN
-2344 HTQPTFALQHIDDDA
+2344 STQPTFALQHIDDDA

-2377 TKDAGGWTF
+2377 TKGVGGWSF

-2447 PHFQVT
+2447 PHFQVK
-2453 VPTDVNV
+2453 VPTDVN
-2460 VRLSIDGGKT
+2460 
-2470 WFNATQSATPG
+2470 
-2481 VWDYIWPDD
+2481 
-2490 VADGGYTLT
+2490 
-2499 VEATDEAGNKATQTL
+2499 E
-2514 DFTIDTT
+2514 
-2521 LSVPTLSLD
+2521 
-2530 SADDSGIAGDNI
+2530 
-2542 TNVKTPGFTLNNI
+2542 
-2555 DTDVSRVIVEV
+2555 
-2566 MHNGIKQEVPLVQT
+2566 
-2580 GGQWRF
+2580 
-2586 APTSDWADGD
+2586 
-2596 YILTVKVE
+2596 
-2604 DRAGNV
+2604 
-2610 KQSAPLTV
+2610 
-2618 TVDTHIAIDR
+2618 
-2628 IELVNDSGIPG
+2628 
-2639 DNLTNEARP
+2639 
-2648 HFQVTVPADVN
+2648 
-2659 GVRLSIDGGKTW
+2659 
-2671 FDATQSATSGVWDYT
+2671 
-2686 WLTNVANGPHTLM
+2686 
-2699 VEASDKAGNKTTQK
+2699 
-2713 LDFTIDTILSE
+2713 
-2724 PTITLD
+2724 
-2730 SADDSAAGDNIT
+2730 
-2742 NVKMPGF
+2742 
-2749 TLGNIDADVTK
+2749 
-2760 VVVTVAH
+2760 
-2767 DGKNQQIEL
+2767 
-2776 IKNGGVWRFTPGAAW
+2776 
-2791 TDGDYTLTVKVEDK
+2791 
-2805 AGNTNYSAPLTVTID
+2805 
-2820 TQTSIDRIELL
+2820 
-2831 NDTGIVGD
+2831 
-2839 NLTNEARPQFHI
+2839 
-2851 TVPTDVNSVQLSL
+2851 
-2864 DGGINWVN
+2864 
-2872 ATLTSDGVWEYIWP
+2872 
-2886 TDLVENTYTLTVKAT
+2886 
-2901 DVAGNTATETLNFII
+2901 
-2916 DTTLSTPTITL
+2916 
-2927 DSADDSGTAND
+2927 
-2938 NKTNVKTPGFII
+2938 
-2950 GGIDSDVTQ
+2950 
-2959 VVVQV
+2959 
-2964 MRDGHSEEVEL
+2964 
-2975 TQTNGQWRFVP
+2975 
-2986 GSAWTDG
+2986 
-2993 DYTLTVT
+2993 
-3000 VKDEAG
+3000 
-3006 NIRHSAPLTVTI
+3006 
-3018 DTQITIDHI
+3018 
-3027 ELVNDSG
+3027 
-3034 IPDDNLT
+3034 
-3041 NNVRPH
+3041 
-3047 FQVTVPTDV
+3047 
-3056 NVVRLSID
+3056 VRLSID

-3103 AGNKTTQ
+3103 AGNQTTQ
-3110 QLDFIIDTLLSEP
+3110 KLDFIIDTMLSEP
-3123 TIVLDNT
+3123 TIVLDST

-3140 TNVNKPTFLLGNI
+3140 TNANKPTFILGNI

-3165 HGGTKEVLTATKGAT
+3165 YGGTKEVLTATKGAT

-3398 VEVTDNAGNVRQST
+3398 VEVQDNAGNVRQST

-3523 IALDSTDDTGT
+3523 IELDSTDDTGT

-3713 TIDITLLTPTIELA
+3713 TIDITLMTPTIELA

-3802 DVAGNQQTSAPLKV
+3802 DVAGNQQTSASLKV

-3845 DRPVFDIHQV
+3845 DRPVFDIRQV

-4307 ELRIEIDTQV
+4307 ELKIEIDTQV

-4527 VDNITSVTTPRFV
+4527 VDNITSVTKPRFV

-4552 IRINGVSYSVT
+4552 IRINGVSYPVT

-4830 KTPTLIGSTL
+4830 KTPTLVGNTL
-4840 PNTIVSIYVDGVKV
+4840 PNAIVSIYVDGVKV

-4963 ALGNDGNYE
+4963 ALGNDGNYV

-5035 LTIRNP
+5035 LTIRSP

-5083 KEILIEHDTQI
+5083 KDILIEHDTQI

-5404 TRPTFSIFGEM
+5404 TRPTFSISGEM

-5579 DTHIKVF
+5579 DTHIQVF

-5594 SSSKTE
+5594 SSSKTD
-5600 WWSNSDLI
+5600 WWSNSSTI
-5608 TMRGTGEIGATV
+5608 TMRGMGEIGATV

-5630 TAVVAATGRWE
+5630 TAVVAANGQWE
-5641 LSTDKLPE
+5641 LSTDQLPE
-5649 GTYDISLV
+5649 GKYDITLS
-5657 IEDSAGNR
+5657 IEDNAGNR
-5665 WEDVR
+5665 KEEVH

-5709 DSEGNTYTLTVPD
+5709 DSNGNTYTLTVPD

-5825 LADGSYTISVIASDA
+5825 LTDGSYTISVIASDA

-5929 NDGNYTL
+5929 NDGTYTL

-5998 TEPSAAEESV
+5998 TVPSAAEESV
-6008 VKVTAYSITLLNAD
+6008 VKETAYSITLLNAD

-6039 SVPENIVNVSIMFEG
+6039 SVPENIVNVSVMFEG

>member
-298 FTAPETLTDGTY
+298 FTAPETLTDGAY

-429 TIAPEKP
+429 TIPPEKP

-639 YVVLPNGIILS
+639 FVVLPNGIILS

-1034 SGISDDNLTNI
+1034 SGIADDNLTNI

-1114 IFDFTID
+1114 VFDFTID

-1180 HLNGSWLFIP
+1180 HLNGSWLFTP

-1209 GNTNYSAPLTVVI
+1209 GNTSYSAPLTVVI

-1320 TTLSVPVIVLDSA
+1320 TTLSVPVIVLNSA
-1333 DDTGIQGDNMTNSTQ
+1333 DDTGVQGDNMTNRTQ

-1474 ATQSATPGVWDYI
+1474 ATQSATPGAWDYI

-1497 TLTVEATDEAG
+1497 TLTVEATDKAG
-1508 NKATQTLDF
+1508 NKTTQELDF

-1714 LDFTIDTI
+1714 LDFIIDTL

-2115 IIDTLLSEPTIVLDN
+2115 IIDTLLSEPTIVLDS
-2130 TDDSGTKGDHL
+2130 TDDSGTKGDNL

-2318 DTTLSTPVIVLD
+2318 DTTLSVPVIVLN
-2330 SADDSGV
+2330 SADDTGV
-2337 HGDNMTN
+2337 QGDNMTN
-2344 HTQPTFALQHIDDDA
+2344 STQPTFALQHIDDDA

-2377 TKDAGGWTF
+2377 TKGVGGWSF

-2447 PHFQVT
+2447 PHFQVK
-2453 VPTDVNV
+2453 VPTDVN
-2460 VRLSIDGGKT
+2460 
-2470 WFNATQSATPG
+2470 
-2481 VWDYIWPDD
+2481 
-2490 VADGGYTLT
+2490 
-2499 VEATDEAGNKATQTL
+2499 E
-2514 DFTIDTT
+2514 
-2521 LSVPTLSLD
+2521 
-2530 SADDSGIAGDNI
+2530 
-2542 TNVKTPGFTLNNI
+2542 
-2555 DTDVSRVIVEV
+2555 
-2566 MHNGIKQEVPLVQT
+2566 
-2580 GGQWRF
+2580 
-2586 APTSDWADGD
+2586 
-2596 YILTVKVE
+2596 
-2604 DRAGNV
+2604 
-2610 KQSAPLTV
+2610 
-2618 TVDTHIAIDR
+2618 
-2628 IELVNDSGIPG
+2628 
-2639 DNLTNEARP
+2639 
-2648 HFQVTVPADVN
+2648 
-2659 GVRLSIDGGKTW
+2659 
-2671 FDATQSATSGVWDYT
+2671 
-2686 WLTNVANGPHTLM
+2686 
-2699 VEASDKAGNKTTQK
+2699 
-2713 LDFTIDTILSE
+2713 
-2724 PTITLD
+2724 
-2730 SADDSAAGDNIT
+2730 
-2742 NVKMPGF
+2742 
-2749 TLGNIDADVTK
+2749 
-2760 VVVTVAH
+2760 
-2767 DGKNQQIEL
+2767 
-2776 IKNGGVWRFTPGAAW
+2776 
-2791 TDGDYTLTVKVEDK
+2791 
-2805 AGNTNYSAPLTVTID
+2805 
-2820 TQTSIDRIELL
+2820 
-2831 NDTGIVGD
+2831 
-2839 NLTNEARPQFHI
+2839 
-2851 TVPTDVNSVQLSL
+2851 
-2864 DGGINWVN
+2864 
-2872 ATLTSDGVWEYIWP
+2872 
-2886 TDLVENTYTLTVKAT
+2886 
-2901 DVAGNTATETLNFII
+2901 
-2916 DTTLSTPTITL
+2916 
-2927 DSADDSGTAND
+2927 
-2938 NKTNVKTPGFII
+2938 
-2950 GGIDSDVTQ
+2950 
-2959 VVVQV
+2959 
-2964 MRDGHSEEVEL
+2964 
-2975 TQTNGQWRFVP
+2975 
-2986 GSAWTDG
+2986 
-2993 DYTLTVT
+2993 
-3000 VKDEAG
+3000 
-3006 NIRHSAPLTVTI
+3006 
-3018 DTQITIDHI
+3018 
-3027 ELVNDSG
+3027 
-3034 IPDDNLT
+3034 
-3041 NNVRPH
+3041 
-3047 FQVTVPTDV
+3047 
-3056 NVVRLSID
+3056 VRLSID

-3103 AGNKTTQ
+3103 AGNQTTQ
-3110 QLDFIIDTLLSEP
+3110 KLDFIIDTMLSEP
-3123 TIVLDNT
+3123 TIVLDST

-3140 TNVNKPTFLLGNI
+3140 TNANKPTFILGNI

-3165 HGGTKEVLTATKGAT
+3165 YGGTKEVLTATKGAT

-3314 TIDTRLSTPTIAMDS
+3314 TIDTRLSTPTITMDS

-3352 IDADAHSVILRI
+3352 IDSDAQSVILRI

-3412 PLVVTVDTQT
+3412 PLIVTVDTQT

-3467 NWVSATQ
+3467 NWVSAAQ

-3620 IAIDRI
+3620 IAIDHI

-3713 TIDITLLTPTIELA
+3713 TIDITLMTPTIELA

-3845 DRPVFDIHQV
+3845 DRPVFDIRQV

-4073 TKVGAGWQFTPG
+4073 TKVGAGWQFTLG

-4307 ELRIEIDTQV
+4307 ELKIEIDTQV

-4527 VDNITSVTTPRFV
+4527 VDNITSVTKPRFV

-4552 IRINGVSYSVT
+4552 IRINGVSYPVT

-4830 KTPTLIGSTL
+4830 KTPTLVGNTL
-4840 PNTIVSIYVDGVKV
+4840 PNAIVSIYVDGVKV

-4963 ALGNDGNYE
+4963 ALGNDGNYV

-5035 LTIRNP
+5035 LTIRSP

-5083 KEILIEHDTQI
+5083 KDILIEHDTQI

-5343 FDNALK
+5343 FDNVLK

-5404 TRPTFSIFGEM
+5404 TRPTFSISGEM

-5579 DTHIKVF
+5579 DTHIQVF

-5594 SSSKTE
+5594 SSSKTD
-5600 WWSNSDLI
+5600 WWSNSSTI
-5608 TMRGTGEIGATV
+5608 TMRGMGEIGATV

-5630 TAVVAATGRWE
+5630 TAVVAANGQWE
-5641 LSTDKLPE
+5641 LSTDQLPE
-5649 GTYDISLV
+5649 GKYDITLS
-5657 IEDSAGNR
+5657 IEDNAGNR
-5665 WEDVR
+5665 KEEVH

-5709 DSEGNTYTLTVPD
+5709 DSNGNTYTLTVPD

-5744 AIGNRSDDVPLDI
+5744 AIGNRSDDVSLDI

-5861 EIALAAGEDNGAS
+5861 EIALAAGEDNGVS

-5898 VTVNVTHNGVTDIYQ
+5898 VTVNVTHNGVTDTYQ

-5929 NDGNYTL
+5929 NDGTYTL

-5998 TEPSAAEESV
+5998 TVPSAAEESV
-6008 VKVTAYSITLLNAD
+6008 VKETAYSITLLNAD

-6108 VNAMNVRGKTED
+6108 VNAMNARGKTED

>member
-120 QLDDAENAK
+120 QLDEAENAK

-151 EAFEVQNSSKQIE
+151 EAFEVQNSSKQME
-164 EMLQNFLADNVAK
+164 EMLQEFLADNVAK

-447 IKNDNITNSTLPTFI
+447 IKNDSITNSTLPTFI

-536 EIETTNDSGIV
+536 EIETTDDSGIV

-591 FNFTSDSVEGINNLT
+591 FNFTSDSVEGVNNLT

-619 SFSYVIDTI
+619 SFSYVIDTV

-639 YVVLPNGIILS
+639 FVVLPNGIILS

-839 VKGDMITKINTPL
+839 VKGDMITKINTPF

-1034 SGISDDNLTNI
+1034 SGIADDNLTNI

-1114 IFDFTID
+1114 VFDFTID

-1180 HLNGSWLFIP
+1180 HLNGSWLFTP

-1379 KGTGGWTFTPPT
+1379 KGTGGWSFTPT
-1391 SWADGDYTLSVSVE
+1391 GAWADGDYTLSVSVE

-1429 IELVNDSGIPDDNLT
+1429 IELVNDSGIPNDNLT

-1474 ATQSATPGVWDYI
+1474 ATQSATPGAWDYI

-1497 TLTVEATDEAG
+1497 TLTVEATDKAG
-1508 NKATQTLDF
+1508 NKTTQELDF

-1562 VIVEV
+1562 VTVEV

-1672 FDATQSATSGVWD
+1672 FDATQSATPGVWD

-1714 LDFTIDTI
+1714 LDFIIDTM

-2022 ITIDHIELVND
+2022 IAIDHIELVND
-2033 SGIPDDNLTNNVRP
+2033 SGIPDDNLTN
-2047 HFQVTVPTDVN
+2047 
-2058 VVRLSIDGGKTWFN
+2058 
-2072 ATQSATPGVWD
+2072 
-2083 YTWLADVGEGK
+2083 
-2094 HTLTVEATDKAGN
+2094 EA
-2107 KTTQQLDF
+2107 
-2115 IIDTLLSEPTIVLDN
+2115 
-2130 TDDSGTKGDHL
+2130 
-2141 TNVNKPTF
+2141 
-2149 LLGNIDADARYVTVE
+2149 
-2164 VQHGGTKEVLTAT
+2164 
-2177 KDATGNWSVTPT
+2177 
-2189 GTWADGDYTL
+2189 
-2199 TVRVEDEA
+2199 
-2207 GNEKHSAS
+2207 
-2215 LTVTVDT
+2215 
-2222 QITIDV
+2222 
-2228 IELVNDNGI
+2228 
-2237 PGDNMTNDAHPQ
+2237 
-2249 FRVTVPGD
+2249 
-2257 VNEVS
+2257 
-2262 LSIDGGVTWV
+2262 
-2272 KATQSA
+2272 
-2278 TPGVWNYTW
+2278 
-2287 PGTVPDGDYTLNV
+2287 
-2300 KATDNAGNT
+2300 
-2309 VTETLHFTI
+2309 
-2318 DTTLSTPVIVLD
+2318 
-2330 SADDSGV
+2330 
-2337 HGDNMTN
+2337 
-2344 HTQPTFALQHIDDDA
+2344 
-2359 VRVTVSV
+2359 
-2366 EHGGVTTTFDA
+2366 
-2377 TKDAGGWTF
+2377 
-2386 TPTGAWADGDY
+2386 
-2397 TLSVSVEDKAG
+2397 
-2408 NTSHSAS
+2408 
-2415 LTVTVDT
+2415 
-2422 QIAINNIELVNDSGI
+2422 
-2437 PDDNL
+2437 
-2442 TNNVR
+2442 
-2447 PHFQVT
+2447 
-2453 VPTDVNV
+2453 
-2460 VRLSIDGGKT
+2460 
-2470 WFNATQSATPG
+2470 
-2481 VWDYIWPDD
+2481 
-2490 VADGGYTLT
+2490 
-2499 VEATDEAGNKATQTL
+2499 
-2514 DFTIDTT
+2514 
-2521 LSVPTLSLD
+2521 
-2530 SADDSGIAGDNI
+2530 
-2542 TNVKTPGFTLNNI
+2542 
-2555 DTDVSRVIVEV
+2555 
-2566 MHNGIKQEVPLVQT
+2566 
-2580 GGQWRF
+2580 
-2586 APTSDWADGD
+2586 
-2596 YILTVKVE
+2596 
-2604 DRAGNV
+2604 
-2610 KQSAPLTV
+2610 
-2618 TVDTHIAIDR
+2618 
-2628 IELVNDSGIPG
+2628 
-2639 DNLTNEARP
+2639 
-2648 HFQVTVPADVN
+2648 
-2659 GVRLSIDGGKTW
+2659 
-2671 FDATQSATSGVWDYT
+2671 
-2686 WLTNVANGPHTLM
+2686 
-2699 VEASDKAGNKTTQK
+2699 
-2713 LDFTIDTILSE
+2713 
-2724 PTITLD
+2724 
-2730 SADDSAAGDNIT
+2730 
-2742 NVKMPGF
+2742 
-2749 TLGNIDADVTK
+2749 
-2760 VVVTVAH
+2760 
-2767 DGKNQQIEL
+2767 
-2776 IKNGGVWRFTPGAAW
+2776 
-2791 TDGDYTLTVKVEDK
+2791 
-2805 AGNTNYSAPLTVTID
+2805 
-2820 TQTSIDRIELL
+2820 
-2831 NDTGIVGD
+2831 
-2839 NLTNEARPQFHI
+2839 
-2851 TVPTDVNSVQLSL
+2851 
-2864 DGGINWVN
+2864 
-2872 ATLTSDGVWEYIWP
+2872 
-2886 TDLVENTYTLTVKAT
+2886 
-2901 DVAGNTATETLNFII
+2901 
-2916 DTTLSTPTITL
+2916 
-2927 DSADDSGTAND
+2927 
-2938 NKTNVKTPGFII
+2938 
-2950 GGIDSDVTQ
+2950 
-2959 VVVQV
+2959 
-2964 MRDGHSEEVEL
+2964 
-2975 TQTNGQWRFVP
+2975 
-2986 GSAWTDG
+2986 
-2993 DYTLTVT
+2993 
-3000 VKDEAG
+3000 
-3006 NIRHSAPLTVTI
+3006 
-3018 DTQITIDHI
+3018 
-3027 ELVNDSG
+3027 
-3034 IPDDNLT
+3034 
-3041 NNVRPH
+3041 RPH

-3165 HGGTKEVLTATKGAT
+3165 HGGTKEVLTATKDATGNWSVTPTGTWADGDYTLTVRVEDEAGNEKHSASLTVTVDTQITIDAIELVNDNGIPGDNMTNDAHPQFRVTVPGDVNEVSLSIDGGVTWVKATQSATPGVWNYTWPGTVPDGDYTLNVKATDNAGNTVTETLHFTIDTTLSTPVIVLDSADDTGIQGDNMTNRTQPTFNLQHIDDDAVRVTVSVEHGGVTTTFDATKGVGGWTFTPPTSWGAGDYTLSVSVEDKAGNTSHSASLTVTVDTQIAINNIELVNDSGIPDDNLTNNVRPQFQVKVPTDVNEVRLSIDGGKTWFNATQSATPGVWDYTWLADVGEGKHTLTVEATDKAGNQTTQKLDFIIDTLLSEPTIVLDSTDDSGTKGDNLTNANKPTFLLGNIDADARYVTVEVQHGSTKEVLTATKGAT

-3203 DDAGNV
+3203 DEAGNV

-3226 VIELVNDNGIPG
+3226 AIELVNDNGIPG

-3314 TIDTRLSTPTIAMDS
+3314 TIDTRLSTPTITMDS

-3352 IDADAHSVILRI
+3352 IDSDAQSVILRI

-3412 PLVVTVDTQT
+3412 PLIVTVDTQT

-3467 NWVSATQ
+3467 NWVSAAQ

-3488 GDGKHT
+3488 GDGKHI

-3620 IAIDRI
+3620 IAIDHI

-3691 QHTLTVEVTDGAGNK
+3691 QHTLIVEVTDGAGNK
-3706 MTETLNF
+3706 MTGTLDF

-3742 VTQPVFVL
+3742 VTQPIFVL

-3845 DRPVFDIHQV
+3845 DRPVFDIRQV

-3954 PGDVVQVRVTLD
+3954 PGDVIQVRVTLD

-4003 EAGNIANKDLVFNID
+4003 QAGNIANKDLVFNID

-4188 DGQHTLLVDVTDI
+4188 DGKHTLLVDVTDI

-4307 ELRIEIDTQV
+4307 ELQIEIDTQV

-4527 VDNITSVTTPRFV
+4527 VDNITSVTKPRFV

-4552 IRINGVSYSVT
+4552 IRINGVSYPVT

-4612 VRMEPASDTGNSNSD
+4612 VRMEPASDTGSSNSD

-4656 GREVLKQT
+4656 GREVLKHT

-4719 DPSIDDQHEATSL
+4719 DPSIDDQYEATSL
-4732 RPEFKGFA
+4732 RPEFKGLA

-4830 KTPTLIGSTL
+4830 KTPTLVGNTL
-4840 PNTIVSIYVDGVKV
+4840 PNAIVSIYVDGVKV

-4963 ALGNDGNYE
+4963 ALGNDGNYV

-5083 KEILIEHDTQI
+5083 KDILIEHDTQI

-5299 DLITNHNKP
+5299 DLITSHNKP

-5381 IDNPAM
+5381 IDNPVM
-5387 VAGSDNGIFSN
+5387 MAGSDNGIFSN

-5404 TRPTFSIFGEM
+5404 TRPAFSIYGEM

-5538 EKGHWQMP
+5538 DKGHWQMP

-5579 DTHIKVF
+5579 DTHIQVF

-5594 SSSKTE
+5594 SSSKTD
-5600 WWSNSDLI
+5600 WWSNSSTI
-5608 TMRGTGEIGATV
+5608 TMRGMGEIGATV

-5630 TAVVAATGRWE
+5630 TAVVAANGQWE
-5641 LSTDKLPE
+5641 LSTDQLPE
-5649 GTYDISLV
+5649 GKYDITLS
-5657 IEDSAGNR
+5657 IEDNAGNR
-5665 WEDVR
+5665 KEEVH

-5709 DSEGNTYTLTVPD
+5709 DSNGNTYTLTVPD

-5757 MKEVPVISLSPDSD
+5757 MKETPVISLSPDSD

-5781 DKQPTFI
+5781 DNQPTFI

-5861 EIALAAGEDNGAS
+5861 EIALAAGEGNGAS
-5874 DSDNVTN
+5874 DSDNVTNHN

-5929 NDGNYTL
+5929 NDGTYTL

-5943 AGNSQQSASLAVTV
+5943 AGNSLQSASLEVTV

-5998 TEPSAAEESV
+5998 TVPSAAEESV
-6008 VKVTAYSITLLNAD
+6008 VKETAYSITLLNAD

-6039 SVPENIVNVSIMFEG
+6039 SVPENIVNVSVMFEG

-6085 IDKDNDFLIK
+6085 IDKDDDFLIK

-6108 VNAMNVRGKTED
+6108 VNAMNARGKTED

>member
-37 MNITTPR
+37 MNITTPH

-536 EIETTNDSGIV
+536 EIETTDDSGIV

-591 FNFTSDSVEGINNLT
+591 FNFTSDSVEGVNNLT

-619 SFSYVIDTI
+619 SFSYVIDTV

-639 YVVLPNGIILS
+639 FVVLPNGIILS

-688 YQFSNKFLQGAYD
+688 YQFSNKFLQGSYD

-1034 SGISDDNLTNI
+1034 SGIADDNLTNI

-1114 IFDFTID
+1114 VFDFTID

-1180 HLNGSWLFIP
+1180 HLNGSWLFTP

-1209 GNTNYSAPLTVVI
+1209 GNTSYSAPLTVVI

-1379 KGTGGWTFTPPT
+1379 KGVGGWSFTPT
-1391 SWADGDYTLSVSVE
+1391 GAWADGDYTLSVSVE

-1429 IELVNDSGIPDDNLT
+1429 IELVNDSGIPNDNLT

-1474 ATQSATPGVWDYI
+1474 ATQSATPGAWDYI

-1497 TLTVEATDEAG
+1497 TLTVEATDKAG
-1508 NKATQTLDF
+1508 NKTTQELDF

-2115 IIDTLLSEPTIVLDN
+2115 IIDTLLSEPTIVLDS

-2318 DTTLSTPVIVLD
+2318 DTTLSVPVIVLN
-2330 SADDSGV
+2330 SADDTGV
-2337 HGDNMTN
+2337 QGDNMTN
-2344 HTQPTFALQHIDDDA
+2344 STQPTFALQHIDDDA

-2377 TKDAGGWTF
+2377 TKGVGGWSF

-2447 PHFQVT
+2447 PHFQVK
-2453 VPTDVNV
+2453 VPTDVN
-2460 VRLSIDGGKT
+2460 
-2470 WFNATQSATPG
+2470 
-2481 VWDYIWPDD
+2481 
-2490 VADGGYTLT
+2490 
-2499 VEATDEAGNKATQTL
+2499 E
-2514 DFTIDTT
+2514 
-2521 LSVPTLSLD
+2521 
-2530 SADDSGIAGDNI
+2530 
-2542 TNVKTPGFTLNNI
+2542 
-2555 DTDVSRVIVEV
+2555 
-2566 MHNGIKQEVPLVQT
+2566 
-2580 GGQWRF
+2580 
-2586 APTSDWADGD
+2586 
-2596 YILTVKVE
+2596 
-2604 DRAGNV
+2604 
-2610 KQSAPLTV
+2610 
-2618 TVDTHIAIDR
+2618 
-2628 IELVNDSGIPG
+2628 
-2639 DNLTNEARP
+2639 
-2648 HFQVTVPADVN
+2648 
-2659 GVRLSIDGGKTW
+2659 
-2671 FDATQSATSGVWDYT
+2671 
-2686 WLTNVANGPHTLM
+2686 
-2699 VEASDKAGNKTTQK
+2699 
-2713 LDFTIDTILSE
+2713 
-2724 PTITLD
+2724 
-2730 SADDSAAGDNIT
+2730 
-2742 NVKMPGF
+2742 
-2749 TLGNIDADVTK
+2749 
-2760 VVVTVAH
+2760 
-2767 DGKNQQIEL
+2767 
-2776 IKNGGVWRFTPGAAW
+2776 
-2791 TDGDYTLTVKVEDK
+2791 
-2805 AGNTNYSAPLTVTID
+2805 
-2820 TQTSIDRIELL
+2820 
-2831 NDTGIVGD
+2831 
-2839 NLTNEARPQFHI
+2839 
-2851 TVPTDVNSVQLSL
+2851 
-2864 DGGINWVN
+2864 
-2872 ATLTSDGVWEYIWP
+2872 
-2886 TDLVENTYTLTVKAT
+2886 
-2901 DVAGNTATETLNFII
+2901 
-2916 DTTLSTPTITL
+2916 
-2927 DSADDSGTAND
+2927 
-2938 NKTNVKTPGFII
+2938 
-2950 GGIDSDVTQ
+2950 
-2959 VVVQV
+2959 
-2964 MRDGHSEEVEL
+2964 
-2975 TQTNGQWRFVP
+2975 
-2986 GSAWTDG
+2986 
-2993 DYTLTVT
+2993 
-3000 VKDEAG
+3000 
-3006 NIRHSAPLTVTI
+3006 
-3018 DTQITIDHI
+3018 
-3027 ELVNDSG
+3027 
-3034 IPDDNLT
+3034 
-3041 NNVRPH
+3041 
-3047 FQVTVPTDV
+3047 
-3056 NVVRLSID
+3056 VRLSID

-3103 AGNKTTQ
+3103 AGNQTTQ
-3110 QLDFIIDTLLSEP
+3110 KLDFIIDTMLSEP
-3123 TIVLDNT
+3123 TIVLDST

-3140 TNVNKPTFLLGNI
+3140 TNANKPTFILGNI

-3165 HGGTKEVLTATKGAT
+3165 YGGTKEVLTATKGAT

-3398 VEVTDNAGNVRQST
+3398 VEVQDNAGNVRQST

-3523 IALDSTDDTGT
+3523 IELDSTDDTGT

-3713 TIDITLLTPTIELA
+3713 TIDITLMTPTIELA

-3845 DRPVFDIHQV
+3845 DRPVFDIRQV

-4307 ELRIEIDTQV
+4307 ELKIEIDTQV

-4527 VDNITSVTTPRFV
+4527 VDNITSVTKPRFV

-4552 IRINGVSYSVT
+4552 IRINGVSYPVT

-4830 KTPTLIGSTL
+4830 KTPTLVGNTL
-4840 PNTIVSIYVDGVKV
+4840 PNAIVSIYVDGVKV

-4963 ALGNDGNYE
+4963 ALGNDGNYV

-5035 LTIRNP
+5035 LTIRSP

-5083 KEILIEHDTQI
+5083 KDILIEHDTQI

-5404 TRPTFSIFGEM
+5404 TRPTFSISGEM

-5579 DTHIKVF
+5579 DTHIQVF

-5594 SSSKTE
+5594 SSSKTD
-5600 WWSNSDLI
+5600 WWSNSSTI
-5608 TMRGTGEIGATV
+5608 TMRGMGEIGATV

-5630 TAVVAATGRWE
+5630 TAVVAANGQWE
-5641 LSTDKLPE
+5641 LSTDQLPE
-5649 GTYDISLV
+5649 GKYDITLS
-5657 IEDSAGNR
+5657 IEDNAGNR
-5665 WEDVR
+5665 KEEVH

-5709 DSEGNTYTLTVPD
+5709 DSNGNTYTLTVPD

-5825 LADGSYTISVIASDA
+5825 LTDGSYTISVIASDA

-5929 NDGNYTL
+5929 NDGTYTL

-5998 TEPSAAEESV
+5998 TVPSAAEESV
-6008 VKVTAYSITLLNAD
+6008 VKETAYSITLLNAD

-6039 SVPENIVNVSIMFEG
+6039 SVPENIVNVSVMFEG

>member
-429 TIAPEKP
+429 TIPPEKP

-639 YVVLPNGIILS
+639 FVVLPNGIILS

-1034 SGISDDNLTNI
+1034 SGIADDNLTNI

-1114 IFDFTID
+1114 VFDFTID

-1180 HLNGSWLFIP
+1180 HLNGSWLFTP

-1209 GNTNYSAPLTVVI
+1209 GNTSYSAPLTVVI

-1320 TTLSVPVIVLDSA
+1320 TTLSVPVIVLNSA
-1333 DDTGIQGDNMTNSTQ
+1333 DDTGVQGDNMTNRTQ

-1474 ATQSATPGVWDYI
+1474 ATQSATPGAWDYI

-1497 TLTVEATDEAG
+1497 TLTVEATDKAG
-1508 NKATQTLDF
+1508 NKTTQELDF

-1714 LDFTIDTI
+1714 LDFIIDTL

-2115 IIDTLLSEPTIVLDN
+2115 IIDTLLSEPTIVLDS
-2130 TDDSGTKGDHL
+2130 TDDSGTKGDNL

-2318 DTTLSTPVIVLD
+2318 DTTLSVPVIVLN
-2330 SADDSGV
+2330 SADDTGV
-2337 HGDNMTN
+2337 QGDNMTN
-2344 HTQPTFALQHIDDDA
+2344 STQPTFALQHIDDDA

-2377 TKDAGGWTF
+2377 TKGVGGWSF

-2447 PHFQVT
+2447 PHFQVK
-2453 VPTDVNV
+2453 VPTDVN
-2460 VRLSIDGGKT
+2460 
-2470 WFNATQSATPG
+2470 
-2481 VWDYIWPDD
+2481 
-2490 VADGGYTLT
+2490 
-2499 VEATDEAGNKATQTL
+2499 E
-2514 DFTIDTT
+2514 
-2521 LSVPTLSLD
+2521 
-2530 SADDSGIAGDNI
+2530 
-2542 TNVKTPGFTLNNI
+2542 
-2555 DTDVSRVIVEV
+2555 
-2566 MHNGIKQEVPLVQT
+2566 
-2580 GGQWRF
+2580 
-2586 APTSDWADGD
+2586 
-2596 YILTVKVE
+2596 
-2604 DRAGNV
+2604 
-2610 KQSAPLTV
+2610 
-2618 TVDTHIAIDR
+2618 
-2628 IELVNDSGIPG
+2628 
-2639 DNLTNEARP
+2639 
-2648 HFQVTVPADVN
+2648 
-2659 GVRLSIDGGKTW
+2659 
-2671 FDATQSATSGVWDYT
+2671 
-2686 WLTNVANGPHTLM
+2686 
-2699 VEASDKAGNKTTQK
+2699 
-2713 LDFTIDTILSE
+2713 
-2724 PTITLD
+2724 
-2730 SADDSAAGDNIT
+2730 
-2742 NVKMPGF
+2742 
-2749 TLGNIDADVTK
+2749 
-2760 VVVTVAH
+2760 
-2767 DGKNQQIEL
+2767 
-2776 IKNGGVWRFTPGAAW
+2776 
-2791 TDGDYTLTVKVEDK
+2791 
-2805 AGNTNYSAPLTVTID
+2805 
-2820 TQTSIDRIELL
+2820 
-2831 NDTGIVGD
+2831 
-2839 NLTNEARPQFHI
+2839 
-2851 TVPTDVNSVQLSL
+2851 
-2864 DGGINWVN
+2864 
-2872 ATLTSDGVWEYIWP
+2872 
-2886 TDLVENTYTLTVKAT
+2886 
-2901 DVAGNTATETLNFII
+2901 
-2916 DTTLSTPTITL
+2916 
-2927 DSADDSGTAND
+2927 
-2938 NKTNVKTPGFII
+2938 
-2950 GGIDSDVTQ
+2950 
-2959 VVVQV
+2959 
-2964 MRDGHSEEVEL
+2964 
-2975 TQTNGQWRFVP
+2975 
-2986 GSAWTDG
+2986 
-2993 DYTLTVT
+2993 
-3000 VKDEAG
+3000 
-3006 NIRHSAPLTVTI
+3006 
-3018 DTQITIDHI
+3018 
-3027 ELVNDSG
+3027 
-3034 IPDDNLT
+3034 
-3041 NNVRPH
+3041 
-3047 FQVTVPTDV
+3047 
-3056 NVVRLSID
+3056 VRLSID

-3103 AGNKTTQ
+3103 AGNQTTQ
-3110 QLDFIIDTLLSEP
+3110 KLDFIIDTMLSEP
-3123 TIVLDNT
+3123 TIVLDST

-3140 TNVNKPTFLLGNI
+3140 TNANKPTFILGNI

-3165 HGGTKEVLTATKGAT
+3165 YGGTKEVLTATKGAT

-3314 TIDTRLSTPTIAMDS
+3314 TIDTRLSTPTITMDS

-3352 IDADAHSVILRI
+3352 IDSDAQSVILRI

-3412 PLVVTVDTQT
+3412 PLIVTVDTQT

-3467 NWVSATQ
+3467 NWVSAAQ

-3620 IAIDRI
+3620 IAIDHI

-3713 TIDITLLTPTIELA
+3713 TIDITLMTPTIELA

-3845 DRPVFDIHQV
+3845 DRPVFEIRQV

-4307 ELRIEIDTQV
+4307 ELKIEIDTQV

-4527 VDNITSVTTPRFV
+4527 VDNITSVTKPRFV

-4552 IRINGVSYSVT
+4552 IRINGVSYPVT

-4830 KTPTLIGSTL
+4830 KTPTLVGNTL
-4840 PNTIVSIYVDGVKV
+4840 PNAIVSIYVDGVKV

-4963 ALGNDGNYE
+4963 ALGNDGNYV

-5035 LTIRNP
+5035 LTIRSP

-5083 KEILIEHDTQI
+5083 KDILIEHDTQI

-5343 FDNALK
+5343 FDNVLK

-5404 TRPTFSIFGEM
+5404 TRPTFSISGEM

-5579 DTHIKVF
+5579 DTHIQVF

-5594 SSSKTE
+5594 SSSKTD
-5600 WWSNSDLI
+5600 WWSNSSTI
-5608 TMRGTGEIGATV
+5608 TMRGMGEIGATV

-5630 TAVVAATGRWE
+5630 TAVVAANGQWE
-5641 LSTDKLPE
+5641 LSTDQLPE
-5649 GTYDISLV
+5649 GKYDITLS
-5657 IEDSAGNR
+5657 IEDNAGNR
-5665 WEDVR
+5665 KEEVH

-5709 DSEGNTYTLTVPD
+5709 DSNGNTYTLTVPD

-5744 AIGNRSDDVPLDI
+5744 AIGNRSDDVSLDI

-5861 EIALAAGEDNGAS
+5861 EIALAAGEDNGVS

-5898 VTVNVTHNGVTDIYQ
+5898 VTVNVTHNGVTDTYQ

-5929 NDGNYTL
+5929 NDGTYTL

-5998 TEPSAAEESV
+5998 TVPSAAEESV
-6008 VKVTAYSITLLNAD
+6008 VKETAYSITLLNAD

-6108 VNAMNVRGKTED
+6108 VNAMNARGKTED

>member
-536 EIETTNDSGIV
+536 EIETTDDSGIV

-591 FNFTSDSVEGINNLT
+591 FNFTSDSVEGVNNLT

-619 SFSYVIDTI
+619 SFSYVIDTV

-639 YVVLPNGIILS
+639 FVVLPNGIILS

-1034 SGISDDNLTNI
+1034 SGIADDNLTNI

-1114 IFDFTID
+1114 VFDFTID

-1180 HLNGSWLFIP
+1180 HLNGSWLFTP

-1209 GNTNYSAPLTVVI
+1209 GNTSYSAPLTVVI

-1379 KGTGGWTFTPPT
+1379 KGTGGWSFTPT
-1391 SWADGDYTLSVSVE
+1391 GAWADGDYTLSVSVE

-1453 TVPTDVNV
+1453 KVPTDVNE

-1474 ATQSATPGVWDYI
+1474 ATQSATPGAWDYI

-1497 TLTVEATDEAG
+1497 TLTVEATDKAG
-1508 NKATQTLDF
+1508 NKTTQELDF

-1889 LVENTYTLTVK
+1889 LIENTYTLTVK

-2022 ITIDHIELVND
+2022 I
-2033 SGIPDDNLTNNVRP
+2033 
-2047 HFQVTVPTDVN
+2047 
-2058 VVRLSIDGGKTWFN
+2058 
-2072 ATQSATPGVWD
+2072 A
-2083 YTWLADVGEGK
+2083 
-2094 HTLTVEATDKAGN
+2094 
-2107 KTTQQLDF
+2107 
-2115 IIDTLLSEPTIVLDN
+2115 
-2130 TDDSGTKGDHL
+2130 
-2141 TNVNKPTF
+2141 
-2149 LLGNIDADARYVTVE
+2149 
-2164 VQHGGTKEVLTAT
+2164 
-2177 KDATGNWSVTPT
+2177 
-2189 GTWADGDYTL
+2189 
-2199 TVRVEDEA
+2199 
-2207 GNEKHSAS
+2207 
-2215 LTVTVDT
+2215 
-2222 QITIDV
+2222 
-2228 IELVNDNGI
+2228 
-2237 PGDNMTNDAHPQ
+2237 
-2249 FRVTVPGD
+2249 
-2257 VNEVS
+2257 
-2262 LSIDGGVTWV
+2262 
-2272 KATQSA
+2272 
-2278 TPGVWNYTW
+2278 
-2287 PGTVPDGDYTLNV
+2287 
-2300 KATDNAGNT
+2300 
-2309 VTETLHFTI
+2309 
-2318 DTTLSTPVIVLD
+2318 
-2330 SADDSGV
+2330 
-2337 HGDNMTN
+2337 
-2344 HTQPTFALQHIDDDA
+2344 
-2359 VRVTVSV
+2359 
-2366 EHGGVTTTFDA
+2366 
-2377 TKDAGGWTF
+2377 
-2386 TPTGAWADGDY
+2386 
-2397 TLSVSVEDKAG
+2397 
-2408 NTSHSAS
+2408 
-2415 LTVTVDT
+2415 
-2422 QIAINNIELVNDSGI
+2422 
-2437 PDDNL
+2437 
-2442 TNNVR
+2442 
-2447 PHFQVT
+2447 
-2453 VPTDVNV
+2453 
-2460 VRLSIDGGKT
+2460 
-2470 WFNATQSATPG
+2470 
-2481 VWDYIWPDD
+2481 
-2490 VADGGYTLT
+2490 
-2499 VEATDEAGNKATQTL
+2499 
-2514 DFTIDTT
+2514 
-2521 LSVPTLSLD
+2521 
-2530 SADDSGIAGDNI
+2530 
-2542 TNVKTPGFTLNNI
+2542 
-2555 DTDVSRVIVEV
+2555 
-2566 MHNGIKQEVPLVQT
+2566 
-2580 GGQWRF
+2580 
-2586 APTSDWADGD
+2586 
-2596 YILTVKVE
+2596 
-2604 DRAGNV
+2604 
-2610 KQSAPLTV
+2610 
-2618 TVDTHIAIDR
+2618 
-2628 IELVNDSGIPG
+2628 
-2639 DNLTNEARP
+2639 
-2648 HFQVTVPADVN
+2648 
-2659 GVRLSIDGGKTW
+2659 
-2671 FDATQSATSGVWDYT
+2671 
-2686 WLTNVANGPHTLM
+2686 
-2699 VEASDKAGNKTTQK
+2699 
-2713 LDFTIDTILSE
+2713 
-2724 PTITLD
+2724 
-2730 SADDSAAGDNIT
+2730 
-2742 NVKMPGF
+2742 
-2749 TLGNIDADVTK
+2749 
-2760 VVVTVAH
+2760 
-2767 DGKNQQIEL
+2767 
-2776 IKNGGVWRFTPGAAW
+2776 
-2791 TDGDYTLTVKVEDK
+2791 
-2805 AGNTNYSAPLTVTID
+2805 
-2820 TQTSIDRIELL
+2820 
-2831 NDTGIVGD
+2831 
-2839 NLTNEARPQFHI
+2839 
-2851 TVPTDVNSVQLSL
+2851 
-2864 DGGINWVN
+2864 
-2872 ATLTSDGVWEYIWP
+2872 
-2886 TDLVENTYTLTVKAT
+2886 
-2901 DVAGNTATETLNFII
+2901 
-2916 DTTLSTPTITL
+2916 
-2927 DSADDSGTAND
+2927 
-2938 NKTNVKTPGFII
+2938 
-2950 GGIDSDVTQ
+2950 
-2959 VVVQV
+2959 
-2964 MRDGHSEEVEL
+2964 
-2975 TQTNGQWRFVP
+2975 
-2986 GSAWTDG
+2986 
-2993 DYTLTVT
+2993 
-3000 VKDEAG
+3000 
-3006 NIRHSAPLTVTI
+3006 
-3018 DTQITIDHI
+3018 IDHI

-3165 HGGTKEVLTATKGAT
+3165 HGGTKEVLTATKDATGNWSVTPTGTWADGDYTLTVRVEDEAGNEKHSASLTVTVDTQITIDAIELVNDNGIPGDNMTNDAHPQFRVTVPGDVNEVSLSIDGGVTWVKATQSATPGVWNYTWPGTVPDGDYTLNVKATDNAGNTVTETLHFTIDTTLSVPVIVLNSADDTGIQGDNMTNSTQPTFALQHIDDDAVRVTVSVEHGGVTTTFDATKGTGGWSFTPTGAWADGDYTLSVSVEDKAGNTSHSASLTVTVDTQIAINNIELVNDSGIPDDNLTNNVRPHFQVKVPTDVNEVRLSIDGGKTWFNATQSATPGVWDYTWLADVGEGKHTLTVEATDKAGNQTTQKLDFIIDTMLSEPTIVLDSTDDSGTKGDNLTNANKPTFILGNIDADARYVTVEVQYGGTKEVLTATKGAT

-3314 TIDTRLSTPTIAMDS
+3314 TIDTRLSTPTITMDS

-3352 IDADAHSVILRI
+3352 IDSDAQSVILRI

-3412 PLVVTVDTQT
+3412 PLIVTVDTQT

-3467 NWVSATQ
+3467 NWVSAAQ

-3620 IAIDRI
+3620 IAIDHI

-3713 TIDITLLTPTIELA
+3713 TIDITLMTPTIELA

-3845 DRPVFDIHQV
+3845 DRPVFDIRQV

-4307 ELRIEIDTQV
+4307 ELKIEIDTQV

-4527 VDNITSVTTPRFV
+4527 VDNITSVTKPRFV

-4552 IRINGVSYSVT
+4552 IRINGVSYPVT

-4830 KTPTLIGSTL
+4830 KTPTLVGNTL
-4840 PNTIVSIYVDGVKV
+4840 PNAIVSIYVDGVKV

-4963 ALGNDGNYE
+4963 ALGNDGNYV

-5035 LTIRNP
+5035 LTIRSP

-5083 KEILIEHDTQI
+5083 KDILIEHDTQI

-5404 TRPTFSIFGEM
+5404 TRPTFSISGEM

-5579 DTHIKVF
+5579 DTHIQVF

-5594 SSSKTE
+5594 SSSKTD
-5600 WWSNSDLI
+5600 WWSNSSTI
-5608 TMRGTGEIGATV
+5608 TMRGMGEIGATV

-5630 TAVVAATGRWE
+5630 TAVVAANGQWE
-5641 LSTDKLPE
+5641 LSTDQLPE
-5649 GTYDISLV
+5649 GKYDITLS
-5657 IEDSAGNR
+5657 IEDNAGNR
-5665 WEDVR
+5665 KEEVH

-5709 DSEGNTYTLTVPD
+5709 DSNGNTYTLTVPD

-5744 AIGNRSDDVPLDI
+5744 AIGNRSDDVSLDI

-5861 EIALAAGEDNGAS
+5861 EIALAAGEDNGVS

-5898 VTVNVTHNGVTDIYQ
+5898 VTVNVTHNGVTDTYQ

-5929 NDGNYTL
+5929 NDGTYTL

-5998 TEPSAAEESV
+5998 TVPSAAEESV
-6008 VKVTAYSITLLNAD
+6008 VKETAYSITLLNAD

-6108 VNAMNVRGKTED
+6108 VNAMNARGKTED

>member
-429 TIAPEKP
+429 TIPPEKP

-852 FTGMAEANA
+852 FTGIAEANA

-1062 QVWDAMSD
+1062 QVWDAASD

-1114 IFDFTID
+1114 VFDFTID

-1379 KGTGGWTFTPPT
+1379 KGTGGWSFTPT
-1391 SWADGDYTLSVSVE
+1391 GAWADGDYTLSVSVE

-1474 ATQSATPGVWDYI
+1474 ATQSATPGAWDYI

-1497 TLTVEATDEAG
+1497 TLTVEATDKAG
-1508 NKATQTLDF
+1508 NKTTQELDF

-2022 ITIDHIELVND
+2022 IAIDHIELVND
-2033 SGIPDDNLTNNVRP
+2033 SGIPDDNLTNEARP

-2115 IIDTLLSEPTIVLDN
+2115 IIDTMLSEPTIVLDN
-2130 TDDSGTKGDHL
+2130 TDDSGTKGDNL

-2222 QITIDV
+2222 QITIDA

-2318 DTTLSTPVIVLD
+2318 DTTLSVPVIVLN
-2330 SADDSGV
+2330 SADDTGV
-2337 HGDNMTN
+2337 QGDNMTN
-2344 HTQPTFALQHIDDDA
+2344 SSQPTFALQHIDDDA

-2377 TKDAGGWTF
+2377 TKGVGGWSF

-2447 PHFQVT
+2447 PHFQVK
-2453 VPTDVNV
+2453 VPTDVN
-2460 VRLSIDGGKT
+2460 
-2470 WFNATQSATPG
+2470 
-2481 VWDYIWPDD
+2481 
-2490 VADGGYTLT
+2490 
-2499 VEATDEAGNKATQTL
+2499 E
-2514 DFTIDTT
+2514 
-2521 LSVPTLSLD
+2521 
-2530 SADDSGIAGDNI
+2530 
-2542 TNVKTPGFTLNNI
+2542 
-2555 DTDVSRVIVEV
+2555 
-2566 MHNGIKQEVPLVQT
+2566 
-2580 GGQWRF
+2580 
-2586 APTSDWADGD
+2586 
-2596 YILTVKVE
+2596 
-2604 DRAGNV
+2604 
-2610 KQSAPLTV
+2610 
-2618 TVDTHIAIDR
+2618 
-2628 IELVNDSGIPG
+2628 
-2639 DNLTNEARP
+2639 
-2648 HFQVTVPADVN
+2648 
-2659 GVRLSIDGGKTW
+2659 
-2671 FDATQSATSGVWDYT
+2671 
-2686 WLTNVANGPHTLM
+2686 
-2699 VEASDKAGNKTTQK
+2699 
-2713 LDFTIDTILSE
+2713 
-2724 PTITLD
+2724 
-2730 SADDSAAGDNIT
+2730 
-2742 NVKMPGF
+2742 
-2749 TLGNIDADVTK
+2749 
-2760 VVVTVAH
+2760 
-2767 DGKNQQIEL
+2767 
-2776 IKNGGVWRFTPGAAW
+2776 
-2791 TDGDYTLTVKVEDK
+2791 
-2805 AGNTNYSAPLTVTID
+2805 
-2820 TQTSIDRIELL
+2820 
-2831 NDTGIVGD
+2831 
-2839 NLTNEARPQFHI
+2839 
-2851 TVPTDVNSVQLSL
+2851 
-2864 DGGINWVN
+2864 
-2872 ATLTSDGVWEYIWP
+2872 
-2886 TDLVENTYTLTVKAT
+2886 
-2901 DVAGNTATETLNFII
+2901 
-2916 DTTLSTPTITL
+2916 
-2927 DSADDSGTAND
+2927 
-2938 NKTNVKTPGFII
+2938 
-2950 GGIDSDVTQ
+2950 
-2959 VVVQV
+2959 
-2964 MRDGHSEEVEL
+2964 
-2975 TQTNGQWRFVP
+2975 
-2986 GSAWTDG
+2986 
-2993 DYTLTVT
+2993 
-3000 VKDEAG
+3000 
-3006 NIRHSAPLTVTI
+3006 
-3018 DTQITIDHI
+3018 
-3027 ELVNDSG
+3027 
-3034 IPDDNLT
+3034 
-3041 NNVRPH
+3041 
-3047 FQVTVPTDV
+3047 
-3056 NVVRLSID
+3056 VRLSID

-3103 AGNKTTQ
+3103 AGNQTTQ
-3110 QLDFIIDTLLSEP
+3110 KLDFIIDTMLSEP
-3123 TIVLDNT
+3123 TIVLDST

-3140 TNVNKPTFLLGNI
+3140 TNANKPTFILGNI

-3165 HGGTKEVLTATKGAT
+3165 YGGTKEVLTATKGAT

-3194 DYTLTVRVE
+3194 DYMLTVRVE

-3314 TIDTRLSTPTIAMDS
+3314 TIDTRLSTPTITMDS

-3352 IDADAHSVILRI
+3352 IDSDAQSVILRI

-3412 PLVVTVDTQT
+3412 PLIVTVDTQT

-3467 NWVSATQ
+3467 NWVSAAQ

-3620 IAIDRI
+3620 IAIDHI

-3713 TIDITLLTPTIELA
+3713 TIDITLMTPTIELA

-4307 ELRIEIDTQV
+4307 ELKIEIDTQV

-4527 VDNITSVTTPRFV
+4527 VDNITSVTKPRFV

-4552 IRINGVSYSVT
+4552 IRINGVSYPVT

-4830 KTPTLIGSTL
+4830 KTPALIGSTL

-4892 RSTAVDVTIDTE
+4892 RSTAVDLTIDTE

-5299 DLITNHNKP
+5299 DLITSHNKP

-5381 IDNPAM
+5381 IDNPVM
-5387 VAGSDNGIFSN
+5387 MAGSDNGIFSN

-5404 TRPTFSIFGEM
+5404 TRPAFSIYGEM

-5474 DTFNTTPVAI
+5474 DTLNTTPVAI

-5579 DTHIKVF
+5579 DTHIQVF

-5594 SSSKTE
+5594 SSSKTD
-5600 WWSNSDLI
+5600 WWSNSSTI
-5608 TMRGTGEIGATV
+5608 TMRGMGEIGATV

-5630 TAVVAATGRWE
+5630 TAVVAANGQWE
-5641 LSTDKLPE
+5641 LSTDQLPE
-5649 GTYDISLV
+5649 GKYDITLS
-5657 IEDSAGNR
+5657 IEDNAGNR
-5665 WEDVR
+5665 KEEVH

-5709 DSEGNTYTLTVPD
+5709 DSNGNTYTLTVPD

-5744 AIGNRSDDVPLDI
+5744 AIGNRSDDVSLDI

-5861 EIALAAGEDNGAS
+5861 EIALAAGEDNGVS

-5898 VTVNVTHNGVTDIYQ
+5898 VTVNVTHNGVTDTYQ

-5929 NDGNYTL
+5929 NDGTYTL

-5971 ASDDATATAVTPPE
+5971 ASDDATPTAVTPLE
-5985 SETVNAESATHLR
+5985 SETVNAESDTHLR
-5998 TEPSAAEESV
+5998 TVPSAAEESV
-6008 VKVTAYSITLLNAD
+6008 VKETAYSITLLNAD

-6039 SVPENIVNVSIMFEG
+6039 SVPENIVNVSVMFEG

-6108 VNAMNVRGKTED
+6108 VNAMNARGKAED

>member
-151 EAFEVQNSSKQIE
+151 EAFEVQNSSKQME
-164 EMLQNFLADNVAK
+164 EMLQEFLADNVAK

-391 WSYEFKD
+391 WSYEFRD

-429 TIAPEKP
+429 TIPPEKP
-436 TIELDDSSDSG
+436 TIELDDNSDSG

-536 EIETTNDSGIV
+536 EIETTDDSGIV

-628 APVPPTVSLED
+628 APLPPTVSLED

-726 VVPPK
+726 VVSPK

-963 IDGALIAEV
+963 VDGALIAEV

-1034 SGISDDNLTNI
+1034 SGIADDNLTNI

-1114 IFDFTID
+1114 VFDFTID

-1180 HLNGSWLFIP
+1180 HLNGSWLFTP

-1209 GNTNYSAPLTVVI
+1209 GNTSYSAPLTVVI

-1320 TTLSVPVIVLDSA
+1320 TTLSVPVIVLNSA
-1333 DDTGIQGDNMTNSTQ
+1333 DDTGVQGDNMTNRTQ

-1379 KGTGGWTFTPPT
+1379 KGTGGWTFTPT
-1391 SWADGDYTLSVSVE
+1391 ASWTDGDYTLSVSVE

-1429 IELVNDSGIPDDNLT
+1429 IELVNDSGIPNDNLT

-1461 VRLSIDGGKTWFN
+1461 VRLSIDGGKTWVT
-1474 ATQSATPGVWDYI
+1474 AAQKAAGVWEYI
-1487 WPDDVADGGY
+1487 WPDDVTDGSH

-1542 ITNVKTPGFTLN
+1542 ITSVKTPGFTLN

-1627 DRIELVNDSGIPGDN
+1627 DRIELVNDSGIPDDN

-1699 MVEASDK
+1699 MVEATDK

-1714 LDFTIDTI
+1714 LDFIIDTL

-2022 ITIDHIELVND
+2022 IAIDHIELVND
-2033 SGIPDDNLTNNVRP
+2033 SGIPNDNLTNNVRP

-2107 KTTQQLDF
+2107 KTTQKLDF
-2115 IIDTLLSEPTIVLDN
+2115 IIDTLLSEPTIVLDS
-2130 TDDSGTKGDHL
+2130 TDDSGTKGDNL

-2199 TVRVEDEA
+2199 TVRVEDDA
-2207 GNEKHSAS
+2207 GNVKYSAS

-2228 IELVNDNGI
+2228 IELVNDSGTR
-2237 PGDNMTNDAHPQ
+2237 GDNLTNDANPH
-2249 FRVTVPGD
+2249 FRITVPGD

-2272 KATQSA
+2272 KATQSV

-2344 HTQPTFALQHIDDDA
+2344 RTQPTFALQQIDDDA

-2377 TKDAGGWTF
+2377 TKGTGGWTF

-2481 VWDYIWPDD
+2481 VWDY
-2490 VADGGYTLT
+2490 
-2499 VEATDEAGNKATQTL
+2499 
-2514 DFTIDTT
+2514 
-2521 LSVPTLSLD
+2521 
-2530 SADDSGIAGDNI
+2530 
-2542 TNVKTPGFTLNNI
+2542 
-2555 DTDVSRVIVEV
+2555 
-2566 MHNGIKQEVPLVQT
+2566 
-2580 GGQWRF
+2580 
-2586 APTSDWADGD
+2586 
-2596 YILTVKVE
+2596 
-2604 DRAGNV
+2604 
-2610 KQSAPLTV
+2610 
-2618 TVDTHIAIDR
+2618 
-2628 IELVNDSGIPG
+2628 
-2639 DNLTNEARP
+2639 
-2648 HFQVTVPADVN
+2648 
-2659 GVRLSIDGGKTW
+2659 
-2671 FDATQSATSGVWDYT
+2671 
-2686 WLTNVANGPHTLM
+2686 
-2699 VEASDKAGNKTTQK
+2699 
-2713 LDFTIDTILSE
+2713 
-2724 PTITLD
+2724 
-2730 SADDSAAGDNIT
+2730 
-2742 NVKMPGF
+2742 
-2749 TLGNIDADVTK
+2749 
-2760 VVVTVAH
+2760 
-2767 DGKNQQIEL
+2767 
-2776 IKNGGVWRFTPGAAW
+2776 
-2791 TDGDYTLTVKVEDK
+2791 
-2805 AGNTNYSAPLTVTID
+2805 
-2820 TQTSIDRIELL
+2820 
-2831 NDTGIVGD
+2831 
-2839 NLTNEARPQFHI
+2839 
-2851 TVPTDVNSVQLSL
+2851 
-2864 DGGINWVN
+2864 
-2872 ATLTSDGVWEYIWP
+2872 
-2886 TDLVENTYTLTVKAT
+2886 
-2901 DVAGNTATETLNFII
+2901 
-2916 DTTLSTPTITL
+2916 
-2927 DSADDSGTAND
+2927 
-2938 NKTNVKTPGFII
+2938 
-2950 GGIDSDVTQ
+2950 
-2959 VVVQV
+2959 
-2964 MRDGHSEEVEL
+2964 
-2975 TQTNGQWRFVP
+2975 
-2986 GSAWTDG
+2986 
-2993 DYTLTVT
+2993 
-3000 VKDEAG
+3000 
-3006 NIRHSAPLTVTI
+3006 
-3018 DTQITIDHI
+3018 
-3027 ELVNDSG
+3027 
-3034 IPDDNLT
+3034 
-3041 NNVRPH
+3041 
-3047 FQVTVPTDV
+3047 
-3056 NVVRLSID
+3056 
-3064 GGKTWFNATQSA
+3064 
-3076 TPGVW
+3076 
-3081 DYTWLAD
+3081 TWLAD

-3103 AGNKTTQ
+3103 AGNQTTQ

-3153 DADARY
+3153 DVDARY
-3159 VTVEVQ
+3159 VTVEVL

-3398 VEVTDNAGNVRQST
+3398 VEVQDNAGNVRQST
-3412 PLVVTVDTQT
+3412 PLIVTVDTQT

-3467 NWVSATQ
+3467 NWVSAAQ

-3488 GDGKHT
+3488 GDGKHI

-4073 TKVGAGWQFTPG
+4073 IKVGAGWQFTPG

-4307 ELRIEIDTQV
+4307 ELQIEIDTQV

-4373 QWEFTAG
+4373 QWQFTAG

-4501 VSFTIDTIVSDPS
+4501 VSFTIDTVVSDPR

-4527 VDNITSVTTPRFV
+4527 VDNITSITKPRFV

-4552 IRINGVSYSVT
+4552 IRINGVSYPVT

-4612 VRMEPASDTGNSNSD
+4612 VRMEPASDTGSSNSD

-4656 GREVLKQT
+4656 GREVLKHT
-4664 ITVGA
+4664 MTVGA

-4719 DPSIDDQHEATSL
+4719 DPSIDDQYEATSL
-4732 RPEFKGFA
+4732 RPEFKGLA

-4830 KTPTLIGSTL
+4830 KTPTLVGNTL
-4840 PNTIVSIYVDGVKV
+4840 PNAIVSIYVDGVKV

-4952 TGAGHW
+4952 TGTGHW

-5083 KEILIEHDTQI
+5083 KDILIEHDTQI

-5246 ILLQDDGTFNIHFSI
+5246 ILLQDDGKFNIHFSI

-5299 DLITNHNKP
+5299 DLITSHNKP

-5381 IDNPAM
+5381 IDNPVM
-5387 VAGSDNGIFSN
+5387 MAGSDNGIFSN

-5404 TRPTFSIFGEM
+5404 TRPAFSIFGEM

-5538 EKGHWQMP
+5538 DKGHWQMP

-5579 DTHIKVF
+5579 DTHIQVF

-5594 SSSKTE
+5594 SSSKTD
-5600 WWSNSDLI
+5600 WWSNSSTI
-5608 TMRGTGEIGATV
+5608 TMRGMGEIGATV

-5630 TAVVAATGRWE
+5630 TAVVAANGQWE
-5641 LSTDKLPE
+5641 LSTDQLPE
-5649 GTYDISLV
+5649 GKYDITLS
-5657 IEDSAGNR
+5657 IEDNAGNR
-5665 WEDVR
+5665 KEEVH

-5709 DSEGNTYTLTVPD
+5709 DSNGNTYTLTVPD

-5744 AIGNRSDDVPLDI
+5744 AIGNRSDDVSLDI
-5757 MKEVPVISLSPDSD
+5757 MKETPVISLSPDSD
-5771 SGTVGDNITR
+5771 SGTAGDNITR
-5781 DKQPTFI
+5781 DNQPTFI

-5881 HTQPK
+5881 HNHTQPK

-5898 VTVNVTHNGVTDIYQ
+5898 VTVNVTHNGVTDTYQ

-5929 NDGNYTL
+5929 NDGTYTL

-5943 AGNSQQSASLAVTV
+5943 AGNSLQSASLEVTV

-5971 ASDDATATAVTPPE
+5971 ASDDATPTAVTPPE

-5998 TEPSAAEESV
+5998 TVASAAEESV
-6008 VKVTAYSITLLNAD
+6008 VKETAYSITLLNAD

-6039 SVPENIVNVSIMFEG
+6039 SVPENIVNVSVMFEG

-6085 IDKDNDFLIK
+6085 IDKDDDFLIK

-6108 VNAMNVRGKTED
+6108 VNAMNARGKTED